1 MNTANGTYSS
11 TAGVGSNIY
20 NFVPGTYFS
29 SPTMDAGGFGAAGAR
44 AATPV
49 APVEY
54 YGANIDYSGFV
65 DPNAGMGEFRKGLN
79 RGWEQTQA
87 LGYGSVGLLG
97 DILGLDE
104 VRDWGF
110 EGYQRNMEEAAHYQA
125 ATPGFTDIDSVGSA
139 LDWVA
144 GTAGELIPTAASTIA
159 TAGGASILA
168 RTVGSKLLRRYA
180 AKEIAQKTAELSAA
194 GFAQDQAKALAT
206 KEALANLSRKVGT
219 ASMIGFSAGQEAGA
233 NWGQDVENHGKAN
246 TSPGLD
252 LMFGLASGMSEAIWG
267 ADASLWR
274 AVTGRAVKPSVERA
288 FRRELINGLP
298 KAMISEGSQE
308 AFQEILSK
316 INANIQDSKD
326 LVTVDDIEDIFNAAM
341 AGSLGGAGF
350 HMPTLLASRRQRKQD
365 NTKAFEQNAST
376 GVDSITRTTNP
387 LNDPADTRRM
397 QQDLVEARNPW
408 MVARKQEQD
417 YLRGWD
423 EYANEE
429 RAKFE
434 QSWNS
439 ANAKLLSSFAAIQD
453 KLPRLNELPPNERKN
468 INRILAQH
476 QKYTQEKQKALDA
489 LNKRLDKGYT
499 AADGTLI
506 TAAKRQVML
515 DNKRRYEQI
524 NAVPALNR
532 VLEDATVYAQKVGN
546 AIDKRITTITSAIN
560 ELTARM
566 ESDQRSLSLTADKY
580 RRYQA
585 ELKKLTNMRAASL
598 RSKRNVVKAISKIT
612 KKASNITQ
620 DELGSVGLDV
630 QELYH
635 VGDSALELS
644 RTNDIFREGQA
655 TRLEDVNDRF
665 EQLKEQVQKA
675 QKRVDAL
682 SDEKYG
688 DRKKAVQDVLRNTA
702 ISLSG
707 TDLYRDM
714 PLRNFEGPTD
724 TDPTANA
731 REQQEREA
739 TDRATIRSGFDS
751 LKNEVLREQQVLAQQ
766 QDIAA
771 RNEVIR
777 DNTGQQNVQ
786 ADPQDTQIKP
796 QEPRGGTEN
805 ENPTQP
811 LGQQEIEPQKV
822 TSAIESD
829 VAIERERENNQSV
842 ATAVRSLDNMS
853 KQRIIR
859 LTEWLSNTMKS
870 LPVLRDKVV
879 LCLNGSDA
887 VLPIEVRNSLQN
899 VQGAVRGVYW
909 NDRIY
914 LFTDNIMN
922 KQDAVRTL
930 IHEGVVHYGLR
941 SIMTNEQLGKFLDLT
956 YHNFANTKEWSDFQ
970 SRRPEYFKNGDRVTQ
985 AEEFVAY
992 LAEQMKLSRMLGP
1005 STKSLFTR
1013 VVSFLRNLL
1022 ASIGLFENVT
1032 SKDIRDVISLSAQN
1046 LARKRGDA
1054 DYIAS
1059 TIKGLEVLIG
1069 DTVPLQD
1076 SVMFQ
1081 TAFHGT
1087 PHKFDQFTLD
1097 HIGSGEG
1104 AQAHGWGLY
1113 FAQNREVSEG
1123 YRDRLADKNTVV
1135 QLGENQYTAIYTGT
1149 IRPDWVAA
1157 DGQKVTP
1164 YSPLELALSAL
1175 YETGNVAD
1183 AVAYLEDIQ
1192 SDLESIDD
1200 LYETDRR
1207 KLSNIP
1213 RALLYLEDSK
1223 IDFVK
1228 SGSLFEVDIPE
1239 NDVLLDED
1247 LPISSQPEKVK
1258 EVVNKLIDLYEL
1270 PVTEADSGGKFYR
1283 KYSQEMLS
1291 PEDASR
1297 DLNDRGIKGITYDG
1311 MLDGRCFVVFDD
1323 KAIKILNKLEDVVN
1337 NPEIRYAF
1345 QERQVNE
1352 DPVYGMR
1359 FLSAEASQPYYRNL
1373 EGTRS
1378 GNTNTPY
1385 IVNLPKNSNTLN
1397 LNDVI
1402 TSQSN
1407 QVQSRLKKLIDTL
1420 GVDINPKTTSGW
1432 SLYNILSEALGS
1444 KRKATE
1450 ILRDFG
1456 VRGAQYAENGNNNF
1470 YLFEGNNLSDKPYQ
1484 YNTDVLSEPK
1494 FLVTK
1499 ETPAD
1504 EITTDLVTGDLTTKD
1519 TADELSYMNALYSE
1533 VESQSKGLNRLR
1545 DVLKTGKTRDKD
1557 GNIIEHSLWEKV
1569 IEGSVDQYRRLY
1581 TVQNYLKK
1589 KFPGIIN
1596 GVTNVY
1602 QQLQGMIN
1610 RIRQA
1615 QCNYRNEFFRPAIE
1629 ALQSI
1634 DAPIPVYDKDGNIVR
1649 TYKKGDAL
1657 YEDFL
1662 LKMFDDVLVARH
1674 AAERNKSV
1682 SDRMRGH
1689 RYPIKDEDGNVV
1701 GTGHTNRK
1709 KPSEKD
1715 TIINA
1720 SGMSDAQAA
1729 RILERYGNFPGLDK
1743 AIAHVDRMNKFTL
1756 NTMLSNNLITQEA
1769 YDRMSKYDFYV
1780 PLIGW
1785 QEMGEQMFPAYF
1797 RSGGRSMSTGGKP
1810 VVRTAKGRSGLPE
1823 SPFLRSVKQM
1833 DDILAIAERNELM
1846 RNFGELVK
1854 SVNNTEDKNT
1864 LFEFD
1869 NKNPEAVRLQ
1879 VLKDG
1884 TIGFVTKTTE
1894 FQGSGEGAVTYIDND
1909 GSAKRIVIHDKWLAA
1924 AMRGENRAPISA
1936 YVNTLRK
1943 YTGIMTQYMT
1953 ARNPAF
1959 AIVNPIRD
1967 LPSAIINIGSSIEE
1981 NIQRGL
1987 LEKTEDIQK
1996 GVVKD
2001 VVSGKLMKL
2010 VWDISKYDTLGTK
2023 FDTSKYDAGLVSD
2036 LNDWRT
2042 YGGHTRMI
2050 DEMTV
2055 KDMAK
2060 SVRKELKEKGPIKSV
2075 ANKLIDYMDVLSDTT
2090 ENTTRFAVYRN
2101 FMKAFR
2107 ENLNKRAKEEGWSD
2121 ARYAEE
2127 LDIAKQKSVN
2137 IALECTVN
2145 FTRKGAWANAYNPLW
2160 AFSSASLQSFA
2171 RICRN
2176 LWRPTSTPQQNFK
2189 RVSKFLAT
2197 GMAFPLMW
2205 GTVARAIMGDDD
2217 DGINRYDKIPDYV
2230 KYGNLI
2236 IPMPFS
2242 DGGYVKIPLP
2252 YGYNVFTAAG
2262 TIFDDVIHGNT
2273 SATKG
2278 SMSLL
2283 KIAMNGV
2290 SPIDPSEQG
2299 ILAFVPTLFKP
2310 VVEVAAN
2317 VNFAGAPIMPSGPG
2331 TDSLADHMK
2340 SWASTPQA
2348 YKDAAALINFISG
2361 GWITKDGIGAV
2372 DISPETIEHITMSYS
2387 GGIGR
2392 IFQQM
2397 ITLATS
2403 PAFGHEVGVKDVPV
2417 LNRLYG
2423 TTTYQNN
2430 NALYNRYNDQVNV
2443 AKALMREAE
2452 GNPERTRE
2460 LRDNFR
2466 SALSLEKKAQSATTE
2481 LNKIKQA
2488 ERALRKRYPQGTKSR
2503 AFNAQM
2509 ELIQKRKERVMK
2521 RFNAS
2526 AHRAG
2531 LTMD

>member
-1 MNTANGTYSS
+1 MDVGSFNEGSFFTTGSARDVVPGSFEYTTRIAPRGVVTPDYSS
-11 TAGVGSNIY
+11 GVGQRVAMTAGRHAAMQPFVVPFNPIDTSLVGS
-20 NFVPGTYFS
+20 T
-29 SPTMDAGGFGAAGAR
+29 PTK
-44 AATPV
+44 
-49 APVEY
+49 EE
-54 YGANIDYSGFV
+54 
-65 DPNAGMGEFRKGLN
+65 MGEFRKGLN

-110 EGYQRNMEEAAHYQA
+110 EGYQRNMEEAAQYQA
-125 ATPGFTDIDSVGSA
+125 ATPGFTDIDSLGSA
-139 LDWVA
+139 ANWIA
-144 GTAGELIPTAASTIA
+144 GTFGELIPTAASTIA
-159 TAGGASILA
+159 TAGGASLFA

-180 AKEIAQKTAELSAA
+180 AKEIATKTAELSAA

-274 AVTGRAVKPSVERA
+274 AITGRAVKPSVERA

-326 LVTVDDIEDIFNAAM
+326 LVTVDDIKDIFNAAM

-434 QSWNS
+434 QSWDS

-566 ESDQRSLSLTADKY
+566 ESDQKSLSLTADKY

-598 RSKRNVVKAISKIT
+598 RSKRNVVKAVSKIT

-620 DELGSVGLDV
+620 DELGSVGLDI

-655 TRLEDVNDRF
+655 TRLEDINDRF

-724 TDPTANA
+724 TDPVANA

-751 LKNEVLREQQVLAQQ
+751 LKNEALREQQALAQQ

-796 QEPRGGTEN
+796 QEPRRGTEN

-822 TSAIESD
+822 TSAIEQD
-829 VAIERERENNQSV
+829 KAVAREQELHQSV
-842 ATAVRSLDNMS
+842 ATSVLSQDQQVRSHLKTVTNW
-853 KQRIIR
+853 IN
-859 LTEWLSNTMKS
+859 NTLNT
-870 LPVLRDKVV
+870 LPSLRDNVV
-879 LCLNGSDA
+879 LCVDGNDS
-887 VLPIEVRNSLQN
+887 VLPLEVHNALDSYT
-899 VQGAVRGVYW
+899 GTPKGVYW
-909 NDRIY
+909 NGKVY
-914 LFTDNIMN
+914 LFTSNIRN

-930 IHEGVVHYGLR
+930 VHEGVAHFGLR
-941 SIMTNEQLGKFLDLT
+941 SIMTDVQLGNFLNLV
-956 YHNFANTKEWSDFQ
+956 YNNFNKSAEWREFV
-970 SRRPEYFKNGDRVTQ
+970 SRRSDAVKNADKVTQ

-992 LAEQMKLSRMLGP
+992 IAEQMKVSQLVRP
-1005 STKSLFTR
+1005 TTKSIFTR
-1013 VVSFLRNLL
+1013 VINFLRNILSKL
-1022 ASIGLFENVT
+1022 GVGSDVT
-1032 SKDIRDVISLSAQN
+1032 INDIREVIRLSAEN
-1046 LARKRGDA
+1046 LSRTDN
-1054 DYIAS
+1054 DIANS
-1059 TIKGLEVLIG
+1059 IKEI
-1069 DTVPLQD
+1069 
-1076 SVMFQ
+1076 
-1081 TAFHGT
+1081 
-1087 PHKFDQFTLD
+1087 
-1097 HIGSGEG
+1097 
-1104 AQAHGWGLY
+1104 
-1113 FAQNREVSEG
+1113 
-1123 YRDRLADKNTVV
+1123 
-1135 QLGENQYTAIYTGT
+1135 
-1149 IRPDWVAA
+1149 
-1157 DGQKVTP
+1157 
-1164 YSPLELALSAL
+1164 
-1175 YETGNVAD
+1175 
-1183 AVAYLEDIQ
+1183 
-1192 SDLESIDD
+1192 
-1200 LYETDRR
+1200 
-1207 KLSNIP
+1207 
-1213 RALLYLEDSK
+1213 
-1223 IDFVK
+1223 
-1228 SGSLFEVDIPE
+1228 
-1239 NDVLLDED
+1239 
-1247 LPISSQPEKVK
+1247 
-1258 EVVNKLIDLYEL
+1258 EVVETLGASVKK
-1270 PVTEADSGGKFYR
+1270 PVI
-1283 KYSQEMLS
+1283 
-1291 PEDASR
+1291 EDEVY
-1297 DLNDRGIKGITYDG
+1297 GIK
-1311 MLDGRCFVVFDD
+1311 
-1323 KAIKILNKLEDVVN
+1323 
-1337 NPEIRYAF
+1337 
-1345 QERQVNE
+1345 
-1352 DPVYGMR
+1352 
-1359 FLSAEASQPYYRNL
+1359 FLSAAASQGYYKRL
-1373 EGTRS
+1373 EGSRS

-1385 IVNLPKNSNTLN
+1385 ILNLPKNSNTLN
-1397 LNDVI
+1397 LNDKLNE
-1402 TSQSN
+1402 QSE
-1407 QVQSRLKKLIDTL
+1407 QVQARLNKLIQTTGLSVEMVPNQDGTFSAYF
-1420 GVDINPKTTSGW
+1420 GEKEVTSG
-1432 SLYNILSEALGS
+1432 LNETQANDYLSEGKFIDDVTGWDVYNTLASALGS
-1444 KRKATE
+1444 KRDATVA
-1450 ILRDFG
+1450 LRDFG
-1456 VRGAQYAENGNNNF
+1456 IRGAQFAKDGNNSYF
-1470 YLFEGNNLSDKPYQ
+1470 LFDGNNISSKPFE
-1484 YNTDVLSEPK
+1484 YNLEALSEPK
-1494 FLVTK
+1494 FLVTD
-1499 ETPAD
+1499 ETKAEDIVVDP
-1504 EITTDLVTGDLTTKD
+1504 VTGELTQKD
-1519 TADELSYMNALYSE
+1519 TADELSYMNALYAE
-1533 VESQSKGLNRLR
+1533 VESQSKGLGKLKE
-1545 DVLKTGKTRDKD
+1545 VLKTGKSRDAD
-1557 GNIIEHSLWEKV
+1557 GNLIEHSLWEKV

-1662 LKMFDDVLVARH
+1662 LKMLDDVLVARH

-1682 SDRMRGH
+1682 SDRMRGY
-1689 RYPIKDEDGNVV
+1689 RYPIKNEDGNVV

-1715 TIINA
+1715 IIINA

-1797 RSGGRSMSTGGKP
+1797 KSGGRSMSTGGKP

-1909 GSAKRIVIHDKWLAA
+1909 GSVKRIVIHDKWLAA

-1943 YTGIMTQYMT
+1943 YTGIMAQYMT

-2010 VWDISKYDTLGTK
+2010 IWDISKYDTLGTK
-2023 FDTSKYDAGLVSD
+2023 FDTSKYDAELVGD

-2075 ANKLIDYMDVLSDTT
+2075 ADKLIDYVDVLSDTT

-2101 FMKAFR
+2101 FLKAFR

-2242 DGGYVKIPLP
+2242 DGGYIKIPLP

-2361 GWITKDGIGAV
+2361 GWVTKDGIGMV

-2403 PAFGHEVGVKDVPV
+2403 PVFGHEVGVKDVPV

-2488 ERALRKRYPQGTKSR
+2488 ERTLRKRYPQGTKSR

-2509 ELIQKRKERVMK
+2509 ELIQKRKEQVMK

>member
-29 SPTMDAGGFGAAGAR
+29 SPTVDAGGFGAAGAR

-110 EGYQRNMEEAAHYQA
+110 EGYQRNMEEAAQYQA

-139 LDWVA
+139 LDWMA

-350 HMPTLLASRRQRKQD
+350 HMPTLLASRRQRKED

-566 ESDQRSLSLTADKY
+566 ESDQKSLSLTADKY

-655 TRLEDVNDRF
+655 TRLEDINDRF

-724 TDPTANA
+724 TDPVANA

-739 TDRATIRSGFDS
+739 IDRATIHSGFDS
-751 LKNEVLREQQVLAQQ
+751 LKNEVLREQQALAQQ

-796 QEPRGGTEN
+796 QEPVRGTEN

-822 TSAIESD
+822 TSAIEQD
-829 VAIERERENNQSV
+829 KAVVREQELHQSIATSVLSQDQQVRNHLKTVTNWINN
-842 ATAVRSLDNMS
+842 TL
-853 KQRIIR
+853 
-859 LTEWLSNTMKS
+859 NT
-870 LPVLRDKVV
+870 LPSLRDNVV
-879 LCLNGSDA
+879 LCVDGNDS
-887 VLPIEVRNSLQN
+887 VLPIEVHNALDSYT
-899 VQGAVRGVYW
+899 GTPKGVYW
-909 NDRIY
+909 NGKVY
-914 LFTDNIMN
+914 LFTSNIRN

-930 IHEGVVHYGLR
+930 VHEGVAHFGLR
-941 SIMTNEQLGKFLDLT
+941 SIMTDVQLGNFLNLV
-956 YHNFANTKEWSDFQ
+956 YNNFNKSAEWKEFV
-970 SRRPEYFKNGDRVTQ
+970 SRRSDAVKNADKVTQ

-992 LAEQMKLSRMLGP
+992 IAEQMKVSQLVRP
-1005 STKSLFTR
+1005 TTKSIFTR
-1013 VVSFLRNLL
+1013 VINFLRNVLSKL
-1022 ASIGLFENVT
+1022 GVGSDVT
-1032 SKDIRDVISLSAQN
+1032 INDIREVIRLSAEN
-1046 LARKRGDA
+1046 LSRTDN
-1054 DYIAS
+1054 DIANS
-1059 TIKGLEVLIG
+1059 IKEI
-1069 DTVPLQD
+1069 
-1076 SVMFQ
+1076 
-1081 TAFHGT
+1081 
-1087 PHKFDQFTLD
+1087 
-1097 HIGSGEG
+1097 
-1104 AQAHGWGLY
+1104 
-1113 FAQNREVSEG
+1113 
-1123 YRDRLADKNTVV
+1123 
-1135 QLGENQYTAIYTGT
+1135 
-1149 IRPDWVAA
+1149 
-1157 DGQKVTP
+1157 
-1164 YSPLELALSAL
+1164 
-1175 YETGNVAD
+1175 
-1183 AVAYLEDIQ
+1183 
-1192 SDLESIDD
+1192 
-1200 LYETDRR
+1200 
-1207 KLSNIP
+1207 
-1213 RALLYLEDSK
+1213 
-1223 IDFVK
+1223 
-1228 SGSLFEVDIPE
+1228 
-1239 NDVLLDED
+1239 
-1247 LPISSQPEKVK
+1247 
-1258 EVVNKLIDLYEL
+1258 EVVETLGASVKK
-1270 PVTEADSGGKFYR
+1270 PVVESEVY
-1283 KYSQEMLS
+1283 
-1291 PEDASR
+1291 
-1297 DLNDRGIKGITYDG
+1297 GIK
-1311 MLDGRCFVVFDD
+1311 
-1323 KAIKILNKLEDVVN
+1323 
-1337 NPEIRYAF
+1337 
-1345 QERQVNE
+1345 
-1352 DPVYGMR
+1352 
-1359 FLSAEASQPYYRNL
+1359 FLSADASQGYYKRL
-1373 EGTRS
+1373 EGSRS

-1385 IVNLPKNSNTLN
+1385 ILNLPKNSNTLN
-1397 LNDVI
+1397 LNDKLNE
-1402 TSQSN
+1402 QSE
-1407 QVQSRLKKLIDTL
+1407 QVQARLNKLIQATGLSVEMIPNQDGTFSAYF
-1420 GVDINPKTTSGW
+1420 GEKEVASG
-1432 SLYNILSEALGS
+1432 LNETQANDYLSEGKFINDVTGWDVYNTLASALGS
-1444 KRKATE
+1444 KRDATVA
-1450 ILRDFG
+1450 LRDFG
-1456 VRGAQYAENGNNNF
+1456 IRGAQFAKDGNNSYF
-1470 YLFEGNNLSDKPYQ
+1470 LFEGNNISNKPFE
-1484 YNTDVLSEPK
+1484 YNLESLSEPK
-1494 FLVTK
+1494 FLVTD
-1499 ETPAD
+1499 ETKAEDIVVDP
-1504 EITTDLVTGDLTTKD
+1504 VTGELTQKD
-1519 TADELSYMNALYSE
+1519 TADELSYMNALYAE
-1533 VESQSKGLNRLR
+1533 VESQSKGLGKLKE
-1545 DVLKTGKTRDKD
+1545 VLKTGKSRDAD
-1557 GNIIEHSLWEKV
+1557 GNLVEHSLWEKV

-1662 LKMFDDVLVARH
+1662 LKMLDDVLVARH

-1682 SDRMRGH
+1682 SDRMRGY

-1709 KPSEKD
+1709 KLSEKD

-1756 NTMLSNNLITQEA
+1756 NTMLSNNLITKEA

-1797 RSGGRSMSTGGKP
+1797 KSGGRSMSTGGKP

-1909 GSAKRIVIHDKWLAA
+1909 GSVKRIVIHDKWLAA

-2010 VWDISKYDTLGTK
+2010 IWDISKYDTLGTK
-2023 FDTSKYDAGLVSD
+2023 FDASKYDAGLVGD

-2075 ANKLIDYMDVLSDTT
+2075 AGKLIDYMDVLSDTT

-2101 FMKAFR
+2101 FLKAFR

-2121 ARYAEE
+2121 AKYAEE

-2361 GWITKDGIGAV
+2361 GWITKDGIGMV

-2392 IFQQM
+2392 ILQQM

-2423 TTTYQNN
+2423 TTTHQNN

-2466 SALSLEKKAQSATTE
+2466 NALSLEKKAQSATTE

>member
-29 SPTMDAGGFGAAGAR
+29 SPTVDAGGFGAAGAR

-110 EGYQRNMEEAAHYQA
+110 EGYQRNMEEAAQYQA

-274 AVTGRAVKPSVERA
+274 AITGRAVKPSVERA

-566 ESDQRSLSLTADKY
+566 ESDQKSLSLTADKY

-598 RSKRNVVKAISKIT
+598 RSKRNVVKAVSKIT

-655 TRLEDVNDRF
+655 TRLEDINDRF

-724 TDPTANA
+724 TDPVANA

-739 TDRATIRSGFDS
+739 TDRVTIRSGFDS

-796 QEPRGGTEN
+796 QEPVRGTEN

-822 TSAIESD
+822 TSAIEQD
-829 VAIERERENNQSV
+829 KAVAREQELHQSV
-842 ATAVRSLDNMS
+842 ATSVLSQDQQVRSHLKTVTNW
-853 KQRIIR
+853 IN
-859 LTEWLSNTMKS
+859 NTLNT
-870 LPVLRDKVV
+870 LPSLRDNVV
-879 LCLNGSDA
+879 LCVDGNDS
-887 VLPIEVRNSLQN
+887 VLPLEVHNALDSYT
-899 VQGAVRGVYW
+899 GTPKGVYW
-909 NDRIY
+909 NGKVY
-914 LFTDNIMN
+914 LFTSNIRN

-930 IHEGVVHYGLR
+930 VHEGVAHFGLR
-941 SIMTNEQLGKFLDLT
+941 SIMTDVQLGNFLNLV
-956 YHNFANTKEWSDFQ
+956 YNNFNKSAEWKEFV
-970 SRRPEYFKNGDRVTQ
+970 SRRSDAVKNADKVTQ

-992 LAEQMKLSRMLGP
+992 IAEQMKVSQLVRP
-1005 STKSLFTR
+1005 TTKSIFTR
-1013 VVSFLRNLL
+1013 VINFLRNVLSKL
-1022 ASIGLFENVT
+1022 GVGSDVT
-1032 SKDIRDVISLSAQN
+1032 INDIREVIRLSAEN
-1046 LARKRGDA
+1046 LSRTDN
-1054 DYIAS
+1054 DIANS
-1059 TIKGLEVLIG
+1059 IKEI
-1069 DTVPLQD
+1069 
-1076 SVMFQ
+1076 
-1081 TAFHGT
+1081 
-1087 PHKFDQFTLD
+1087 
-1097 HIGSGEG
+1097 
-1104 AQAHGWGLY
+1104 
-1113 FAQNREVSEG
+1113 
-1123 YRDRLADKNTVV
+1123 
-1135 QLGENQYTAIYTGT
+1135 
-1149 IRPDWVAA
+1149 
-1157 DGQKVTP
+1157 
-1164 YSPLELALSAL
+1164 
-1175 YETGNVAD
+1175 
-1183 AVAYLEDIQ
+1183 
-1192 SDLESIDD
+1192 
-1200 LYETDRR
+1200 
-1207 KLSNIP
+1207 
-1213 RALLYLEDSK
+1213 
-1223 IDFVK
+1223 
-1228 SGSLFEVDIPE
+1228 
-1239 NDVLLDED
+1239 
-1247 LPISSQPEKVK
+1247 
-1258 EVVNKLIDLYEL
+1258 EVVETLGASVKKPII
-1270 PVTEADSGGKFYR
+1270 
-1283 KYSQEMLS
+1283 
-1291 PEDASR
+1291 EDEVY
-1297 DLNDRGIKGITYDG
+1297 GIK
-1311 MLDGRCFVVFDD
+1311 
-1323 KAIKILNKLEDVVN
+1323 
-1337 NPEIRYAF
+1337 
-1345 QERQVNE
+1345 
-1352 DPVYGMR
+1352 
-1359 FLSAEASQPYYRNL
+1359 FLSAAASQGYYKRL
-1373 EGTRS
+1373 EGSRS

-1385 IVNLPKNSNTLN
+1385 ILNLPKNSNTLN
-1397 LNDVI
+1397 LNDKLNE
-1402 TSQSN
+1402 QSE
-1407 QVQSRLKKLIDTL
+1407 QVQARLHKLIQTTGLSVEMIPNQDGTFSAYFGEKEVASGLNETQANDYFSEGKFIDDVTGWDVYNTL
-1420 GVDINPKTTSGW
+1420 AS
-1432 SLYNILSEALGS
+1432 ALGS
-1444 KRKATE
+1444 KRDATVA
-1450 ILRDFG
+1450 LRDFG
-1456 VRGAQYAENGNNNF
+1456 VRGAQFAKDGNNSYF
-1470 YLFEGNNLSDKPYQ
+1470 LFEGNNISNKPFE
-1484 YNTDVLSEPK
+1484 YNLEALSEPK
-1494 FLVTK
+1494 FLVTD
-1499 ETPAD
+1499 ETKAEDIVVDP
-1504 EITTDLVTGDLTTKD
+1504 VTGELTQKD
-1519 TADELSYMNALYSE
+1519 TADELSYMNALYAE
-1533 VESQSKGLNRLR
+1533 VESQSKGLGKLKE
-1545 DVLKTGKTRDKD
+1545 VLKTGKSRDAD
-1557 GNIIEHSLWEKV
+1557 GNLIEHSLWEKV

-1602 QQLQGMIN
+1602 QQLQGMTN

-1634 DAPIPVYDKDGNIVR
+1634 DAPVPVYDKAGNIVR

-1662 LKMFDDVLVARH
+1662 LKMLDDVLVARH

-1689 RYPIKDEDGNVV
+1689 RYSIKDEDGNVV
-1701 GTGHTNRK
+1701 GTGYTNRK
-1709 KPSEKD
+1709 KLSEKD

-1797 RSGGRSMSTGGKP
+1797 KSGGRSMSTGGKP

-1854 SVNNTEDKNT
+1854 SVNKTEDKNT

-1869 NKNPEAVRLQ
+1869 QKNPEAVRLQ

-1909 GSAKRIVIHDKWLAA
+1909 GSVKRIVIHDKWLAA

-2010 VWDISKYDTLGTK
+2010 IWDISKHDTLGTK

-2121 ARYAEE
+2121 AKYAEE

-2137 IALECTVN
+2137 VALECTVN

-2176 LWRPTSTPQQNFK
+2176 LWRSTSTPQQNFK

-2205 GTVARAIMGDDD
+2205 GTVVRAIMGDDD

-2242 DGGYVKIPLP
+2242 DGGYIKIPLP

-2317 VNFAGAPIMPSGPG
+2317 VNFAGAPIMPGGPG

-2361 GWITKDGIGAV
+2361 GWITKDGIGMV

-2392 IFQQM
+2392 ILQQT

-2403 PAFGHEVGVKDVPV
+2403 PVFGHEVGVKDVPV

>member
-29 SPTMDAGGFGAAGAR
+29 SPTVDAGGFGAAGAR
-44 AATPV
+44 AAT
-49 APVEY
+49 PVEY

-110 EGYQRNMEEAAHYQA
+110 EGYQRNMEEAAQYQA

-139 LDWVA
+139 LDWMA

-168 RTVGSKLLRRYA
+168 RTAGSKLLRGYA

-350 HMPTLLASRRQRKQD
+350 HMPTLLASRRQRKED

-468 INRILAQH
+468 INRILAQR
-476 QKYTQEKQKALDA
+476 QKYAQEKQKALDA

-546 AIDKRITTITSAIN
+546 AIDKRITTTTSAIN

-566 ESDQRSLSLTADKY
+566 ESDQKSLSLTADKY

-655 TRLEDVNDRF
+655 TRLEDINDRF

-724 TDPTANA
+724 TDPVANA

-811 LGQQEIEPQKV
+811 LGQQEIEPQKA
-822 TSAIESD
+822 TSAIEQD
-829 VAIERERENNQSV
+829 KAVVREQELHQSIATSVLSQDQQVRNHLKTVTNWINN
-842 ATAVRSLDNMS
+842 TL
-853 KQRIIR
+853 
-859 LTEWLSNTMKS
+859 NT
-870 LPVLRDKVV
+870 LPSLRDNVV
-879 LCLNGSDA
+879 LCVDGNDS
-887 VLPIEVRNSLQN
+887 VLPIEVHNALDSYT
-899 VQGAVRGVYW
+899 GTPKGVYW
-909 NDRIY
+909 DGKVY
-914 LFTDNIMN
+914 LFTSNIRN

-930 IHEGVVHYGLR
+930 VHEGVAHFGLR
-941 SIMTNEQLGKFLDLT
+941 SIMTDVQLGNFLNLV
-956 YHNFANTKEWSDFQ
+956 YNNFNKSAEWKEFV
-970 SRRPEYFKNGDRVTQ
+970 SRRSDAVKNADKVTQ

-992 LAEQMKLSRMLGP
+992 IAEQMKVSQLVRP
-1005 STKSLFTR
+1005 TTKSIFTR
-1013 VVSFLRNLL
+1013 VINFLRNVLSKL
-1022 ASIGLFENVT
+1022 GVGSDVT
-1032 SKDIRDVISLSAQN
+1032 INDIREVIRLSAEN
-1046 LARKRGDA
+1046 LSRTDN
-1054 DYIAS
+1054 DIANS
-1059 TIKGLEVLIG
+1059 IKEI
-1069 DTVPLQD
+1069 
-1076 SVMFQ
+1076 
-1081 TAFHGT
+1081 
-1087 PHKFDQFTLD
+1087 
-1097 HIGSGEG
+1097 
-1104 AQAHGWGLY
+1104 
-1113 FAQNREVSEG
+1113 
-1123 YRDRLADKNTVV
+1123 
-1135 QLGENQYTAIYTGT
+1135 
-1149 IRPDWVAA
+1149 
-1157 DGQKVTP
+1157 
-1164 YSPLELALSAL
+1164 
-1175 YETGNVAD
+1175 
-1183 AVAYLEDIQ
+1183 
-1192 SDLESIDD
+1192 
-1200 LYETDRR
+1200 
-1207 KLSNIP
+1207 
-1213 RALLYLEDSK
+1213 
-1223 IDFVK
+1223 
-1228 SGSLFEVDIPE
+1228 
-1239 NDVLLDED
+1239 
-1247 LPISSQPEKVK
+1247 
-1258 EVVNKLIDLYEL
+1258 EVVETLGASVKK
-1270 PVTEADSGGKFYR
+1270 PVI
-1283 KYSQEMLS
+1283 
-1291 PEDASR
+1291 EDEVY
-1297 DLNDRGIKGITYDG
+1297 GIK
-1311 MLDGRCFVVFDD
+1311 
-1323 KAIKILNKLEDVVN
+1323 
-1337 NPEIRYAF
+1337 
-1345 QERQVNE
+1345 
-1352 DPVYGMR
+1352 
-1359 FLSAEASQPYYRNL
+1359 FLSAAASQGYYKRL
-1373 EGTRS
+1373 EGSRS

-1385 IVNLPKNSNTLN
+1385 ILNLPKNSNTFN
-1397 LNDVI
+1397 LNDKLNE
-1402 TSQSN
+1402 QSE
-1407 QVQSRLKKLIDTL
+1407 QVQARLNKLIQ
-1420 GVDINPKTTSGW
+1420 TTGLSVEMIPNQDGTFSAHFGEKEVASG
-1432 SLYNILSEALGS
+1432 LNETQANDYLSEGKFINDVTGWDVYNTLASALGS
-1444 KRKATE
+1444 KRDATVA
-1450 ILRDFG
+1450 LRDFG
-1456 VRGAQYAENGNNNF
+1456 IRGAQFAKDGNNSYF
-1470 YLFEGNNLSDKPYQ
+1470 LFEGNNISSKPFE
-1484 YNTDVLSEPK
+1484 YNLEVLSEPK
-1494 FLVTK
+1494 FLVTD
-1499 ETPAD
+1499 ETKAEDIVVDP
-1504 EITTDLVTGDLTTKD
+1504 VTGELTQKD
-1519 TADELSYMNALYSE
+1519 TADELSYMNALYAE
-1533 VESQSKGLNRLR
+1533 VESQSKGLGKLKE
-1545 DVLKTGKTRDKD
+1545 VLKTGKSRDAD
-1557 GNIIEHSLWEKV
+1557 GNLIEHSLWEKV

-1662 LKMFDDVLVARH
+1662 LKMLDDVLVARH

-1689 RYPIKDEDGNVV
+1689 RYLIKDEDGNVV

-1729 RILERYGNFPGLDK
+1729 RILERYGNFPGLDE

-1797 RSGGRSMSTGGKP
+1797 KSGGRSMSTGGKP

-1854 SVNNTEDKNT
+1854 SVNKTEDKNT

-1869 NKNPEAVRLQ
+1869 TKNPEAVRLQ

-1909 GSAKRIVIHDKWLAA
+1909 GSVKRIVIHDKWLAA

-2010 VWDISKYDTLGTK
+2010 IWDISKYDTLGTK

-2242 DGGYVKIPLP
+2242 DGGYIKIPLP

-2361 GWITKDGIGAV
+2361 GWITKDGIGMV

-2392 IFQQM
+2392 ILQQM

-2466 SALSLEKKAQSATTE
+2466 NALSLKKKAQSATTE

-2509 ELIQKRKERVMK
+2509 ELIQKRKEQVMK

>member
-1 MNTANGTYSS
+1 MDVGSFNEGSFFSTGSARDVVPGSFEYTTRIAPRGVVTPDYSS
-11 TAGVGSNIY
+11 GAGQRVAMTAGRHAAMQPFVVPFNPIDTSLVGS
-20 NFVPGTYFS
+20 
-29 SPTMDAGGFGAAGAR
+29 
-44 AATPV
+44 TP
-49 APVEY
+49 AKEE
-54 YGANIDYSGFV
+54 
-65 DPNAGMGEFRKGLN
+65 MGEFRKGLN

-110 EGYQRNMEEAAHYQA
+110 EGYQRNMEEAAQYQA

-274 AVTGRAVKPSVERA
+274 AITGRAVKPSVERA

-316 INANIQDSKD
+316 INANIQDSKG

-397 QQDLVEARNPW
+397 QQDLIEARNPW

-566 ESDQRSLSLTADKY
+566 ESDQKSLSLTADKY

-598 RSKRNVVKAISKIT
+598 RSKRNVVKAVSKIT

-655 TRLEDVNDRF
+655 TRLEDINDRF

-724 TDPTANA
+724 TDPVANA
-731 REQQEREA
+731 REQQKREA
-739 TDRATIRSGFDS
+739 TDRAAIRSGFDS
-751 LKNEVLREQQVLAQQ
+751 LKNEALREQQVLAQQ

-796 QEPRGGTEN
+796 QEPVRGTEN

-822 TSAIESD
+822 ISAIEQD
-829 VAIERERENNQSV
+829 KAVAREQELHQSV
-842 ATAVRSLDNMS
+842 ATSVLSQDQQVRSHLKTVTNW
-853 KQRIIR
+853 IN
-859 LTEWLSNTMKS
+859 NTLNT
-870 LPVLRDKVV
+870 LPSLRDNVV
-879 LCLNGSDA
+879 LCVDGNDS
-887 VLPIEVRNSLQN
+887 VLPLEVHNALDSYT
-899 VQGAVRGVYW
+899 GTPKGVYW
-909 NDRIY
+909 NGKVY
-914 LFTDNIMN
+914 LFTSNIRN

-930 IHEGVVHYGLR
+930 VHEGVAHFGLR
-941 SIMTNEQLGKFLDLT
+941 SIMTDVQLGNFLNLV
-956 YHNFANTKEWSDFQ
+956 YNNFNKSAEWREFV
-970 SRRPEYFKNGDRVTQ
+970 SRRSDAVKNADKVTQ

-992 LAEQMKLSRMLGP
+992 IAEQMKVSQLVRP
-1005 STKSLFTR
+1005 TTKSIFTR
-1013 VVSFLRNLL
+1013 VINFLRNVLSKL
-1022 ASIGLFENVT
+1022 GVGSDVT
-1032 SKDIRDVISLSAQN
+1032 INDIREVIRLSAEN
-1046 LARKRGDA
+1046 LSRTDN
-1054 DYIAS
+1054 DIANS
-1059 TIKGLEVLIG
+1059 IKEI
-1069 DTVPLQD
+1069 
-1076 SVMFQ
+1076 
-1081 TAFHGT
+1081 
-1087 PHKFDQFTLD
+1087 
-1097 HIGSGEG
+1097 
-1104 AQAHGWGLY
+1104 
-1113 FAQNREVSEG
+1113 
-1123 YRDRLADKNTVV
+1123 
-1135 QLGENQYTAIYTGT
+1135 
-1149 IRPDWVAA
+1149 
-1157 DGQKVTP
+1157 
-1164 YSPLELALSAL
+1164 
-1175 YETGNVAD
+1175 
-1183 AVAYLEDIQ
+1183 
-1192 SDLESIDD
+1192 
-1200 LYETDRR
+1200 
-1207 KLSNIP
+1207 
-1213 RALLYLEDSK
+1213 
-1223 IDFVK
+1223 
-1228 SGSLFEVDIPE
+1228 
-1239 NDVLLDED
+1239 
-1247 LPISSQPEKVK
+1247 
-1258 EVVNKLIDLYEL
+1258 EVVETLGASVKK
-1270 PVTEADSGGKFYR
+1270 PVI
-1283 KYSQEMLS
+1283 
-1291 PEDASR
+1291 EDEVY
-1297 DLNDRGIKGITYDG
+1297 GIK
-1311 MLDGRCFVVFDD
+1311 
-1323 KAIKILNKLEDVVN
+1323 
-1337 NPEIRYAF
+1337 
-1345 QERQVNE
+1345 
-1352 DPVYGMR
+1352 
-1359 FLSAEASQPYYRNL
+1359 FLSAAASQGYYKRL
-1373 EGTRS
+1373 EGSRS

-1385 IVNLPKNSNTLN
+1385 ILNLPKNSNTLN
-1397 LNDVI
+1397 LNDKLNE
-1402 TSQSN
+1402 QSE
-1407 QVQSRLKKLIDTL
+1407 QVQARLNKLIQ
-1420 GVDINPKTTSGW
+1420 TTGLSVEMIPNQDGTFSVYFGEKEVASG
-1432 SLYNILSEALGS
+1432 LNETQANDYLSEGKFINDVTGWDVYNTLASALGS
-1444 KRKATE
+1444 KRDATAA
-1450 ILRDFG
+1450 LRDFG
-1456 VRGAQYAENGNNNF
+1456 IRGAQFAEDGNNSYF
-1470 YLFEGNNLSDKPYQ
+1470 LFEGNNISSKPFE
-1484 YNTDVLSEPK
+1484 YNLEALSEPK
-1494 FLVTK
+1494 FLVTD
-1499 ETPAD
+1499 ETKTEDIVVDP
-1504 EITTDLVTGDLTTKD
+1504 VTGELTQKD
-1519 TADELSYMNALYSE
+1519 TADELSYMNALYAE
-1533 VESQSKGLNRLR
+1533 VESQSKGLGKLKE
-1545 DVLKTGKTRDKD
+1545 VLKTGKSRDAD
-1557 GNIIEHSLWEKV
+1557 GNLIEHSLWEKV

-1581 TVQNYLKK
+1581 IVQNYLKK

-1662 LKMFDDVLVARH
+1662 LKMLDDVLVARH

-1682 SDRMRGH
+1682 SDRMRGY

-1797 RSGGRSMSTGGKP
+1797 KSGGRSMSTGGKP

-1869 NKNPEAVRLQ
+1869 QKNPEAVRLQ

-1909 GSAKRIVIHDKWLAA
+1909 GSVKRIVIHDKWLAA

-2010 VWDISKYDTLGTK
+2010 IWDISKYDTLGTK

-2160 AFSSASLQSFA
+2160 AFSSASFQSFA

-2242 DGGYVKIPLP
+2242 DGGYIKIPLP

-2290 SPIDPSEQG
+2290 SPIDLSEQG

-2361 GWITKDGIGAV
+2361 GWITKDGIGMV

-2392 IFQQM
+2392 ILQQM

-2460 LRDNFR
+2460 LQDNFR
-2466 SALSLEKKAQSATTE
+2466 NALSLEKKAQSATTE

-2509 ELIQKRKERVMK
+2509 ELIQKRKEQVMK

-2531 LTMD
+2531 LIMD

>member
-29 SPTMDAGGFGAAGAR
+29 SPTVDAGGFGAAGAR
-44 AATPV
+44 AAT
-49 APVEY
+49 PVEY

-110 EGYQRNMEEAAHYQA
+110 EGYQRNMEEAAQYQA

-139 LDWVA
+139 LDWMA

-168 RTVGSKLLRRYA
+168 RTAGSKLLRGYA

-350 HMPTLLASRRQRKQD
+350 HMPTLLASRRQRKED

-476 QKYTQEKQKALDA
+476 QKYAQEKQKALDA

-546 AIDKRITTITSAIN
+546 AIDKRITTTTSAIN

-566 ESDQRSLSLTADKY
+566 ESDQKSLSLTADKY

-655 TRLEDVNDRF
+655 TRLEDINDRF

-724 TDPTANA
+724 TDPVANA

-822 TSAIESD
+822 TSAIEQD
-829 VAIERERENNQSV
+829 KAVVREQELHQSIATSVLSQDQQVRNHLKTVTNWINN
-842 ATAVRSLDNMS
+842 TL
-853 KQRIIR
+853 
-859 LTEWLSNTMKS
+859 NT
-870 LPVLRDKVV
+870 LPSLRDNVV
-879 LCLNGSDA
+879 LCVDGNDS
-887 VLPIEVRNSLQN
+887 VLPIEVHNALDSYT
-899 VQGAVRGVYW
+899 GTPKGVYW
-909 NDRIY
+909 DGKVY
-914 LFTDNIMN
+914 LFTSNIRN

-930 IHEGVVHYGLR
+930 VHEGVAHFGLR
-941 SIMTNEQLGKFLDLT
+941 SIMTDVQLGNFLNLV
-956 YHNFANTKEWSDFQ
+956 YNNFNKSAEWKEFV
-970 SRRPEYFKNGDRVTQ
+970 SRRSDAVKNADKVTQ

-992 LAEQMKLSRMLGP
+992 IAEQMKVSQLVRP
-1005 STKSLFTR
+1005 TTKSIFTR
-1013 VVSFLRNLL
+1013 VINFLRNVLSKL
-1022 ASIGLFENVT
+1022 GVGSDVT
-1032 SKDIRDVISLSAQN
+1032 INDIREVIRLSAEN
-1046 LARKRGDA
+1046 LSRTDN
-1054 DYIAS
+1054 DIANS
-1059 TIKGLEVLIG
+1059 IKEI
-1069 DTVPLQD
+1069 
-1076 SVMFQ
+1076 
-1081 TAFHGT
+1081 
-1087 PHKFDQFTLD
+1087 
-1097 HIGSGEG
+1097 
-1104 AQAHGWGLY
+1104 
-1113 FAQNREVSEG
+1113 
-1123 YRDRLADKNTVV
+1123 
-1135 QLGENQYTAIYTGT
+1135 
-1149 IRPDWVAA
+1149 
-1157 DGQKVTP
+1157 
-1164 YSPLELALSAL
+1164 
-1175 YETGNVAD
+1175 
-1183 AVAYLEDIQ
+1183 
-1192 SDLESIDD
+1192 
-1200 LYETDRR
+1200 
-1207 KLSNIP
+1207 
-1213 RALLYLEDSK
+1213 
-1223 IDFVK
+1223 
-1228 SGSLFEVDIPE
+1228 
-1239 NDVLLDED
+1239 
-1247 LPISSQPEKVK
+1247 
-1258 EVVNKLIDLYEL
+1258 EVVETLGASVKK
-1270 PVTEADSGGKFYR
+1270 PVI
-1283 KYSQEMLS
+1283 
-1291 PEDASR
+1291 EDEVY
-1297 DLNDRGIKGITYDG
+1297 GIK
-1311 MLDGRCFVVFDD
+1311 
-1323 KAIKILNKLEDVVN
+1323 
-1337 NPEIRYAF
+1337 
-1345 QERQVNE
+1345 
-1352 DPVYGMR
+1352 
-1359 FLSAEASQPYYRNL
+1359 FLSAAASQGYYKRL
-1373 EGTRS
+1373 EGSRS

-1385 IVNLPKNSNTLN
+1385 ILNLPKNSNTFN
-1397 LNDVI
+1397 LNDKLNE
-1402 TSQSN
+1402 QSE
-1407 QVQSRLKKLIDTL
+1407 QVQARLNKLIQ
-1420 GVDINPKTTSGW
+1420 TTGLSVEMIPNQDGTFSAHFGEKEVASG
-1432 SLYNILSEALGS
+1432 LNETQANDYLSEGKFINDVTGWDVYNTLASALGS
-1444 KRKATE
+1444 KRDATVA
-1450 ILRDFG
+1450 LRDFG
-1456 VRGAQYAENGNNNF
+1456 IRGAQFAKDGNNSYF
-1470 YLFEGNNLSDKPYQ
+1470 LFEGNNISSKPFE
-1484 YNTDVLSEPK
+1484 YNLEVLSEPK
-1494 FLVTK
+1494 FLVTD
-1499 ETPAD
+1499 ETKAEDIVVDP
-1504 EITTDLVTGDLTTKD
+1504 VTGELTQKD
-1519 TADELSYMNALYSE
+1519 TADELSYMNALYAE
-1533 VESQSKGLNRLR
+1533 VESQSKGLGKLKE
-1545 DVLKTGKTRDKD
+1545 VLKTGKSRDAD
-1557 GNIIEHSLWEKV
+1557 GNLIEHSLWEKV

-1662 LKMFDDVLVARH
+1662 LKMLDDVLVARH

-1689 RYPIKDEDGNVV
+1689 RYLIKDEDGNVV

-1729 RILERYGNFPGLDK
+1729 RILERYGNFPGLDE

-1797 RSGGRSMSTGGKP
+1797 KSGGRSMSTGGKP

-1854 SVNNTEDKNT
+1854 SVNKTEDKNT

-1869 NKNPEAVRLQ
+1869 TKNPEAVRLQ

-1909 GSAKRIVIHDKWLAA
+1909 GSVKRIVIHDKWLAA

-2001 VVSGKLMKL
+2001 VVSGKLTKL
-2010 VWDISKYDTLGTK
+2010 IWDISKYDTLGTK

-2242 DGGYVKIPLP
+2242 DGGYIKIPLP

-2361 GWITKDGIGAV
+2361 GWITKDGIGMV

-2392 IFQQM
+2392 ILQQM

-2466 SALSLEKKAQSATTE
+2466 NALSLKKKAQSATTE

-2509 ELIQKRKERVMK
+2509 ELIQKRKEQVMK

>member
-29 SPTMDAGGFGAAGAR
+29 SPTVDAGGFGAAGAR
-44 AATPV
+44 AAT
-49 APVEY
+49 PVEY

-110 EGYQRNMEEAAHYQA
+110 EGYQRNMEEAAQYQA

-139 LDWVA
+139 LDWMA

-168 RTVGSKLLRRYA
+168 RTAGSKLLRGYA

-350 HMPTLLASRRQRKQD
+350 HMPTLLASRRQRKED

-476 QKYTQEKQKALDA
+476 QKYAQEKQKALDT

-546 AIDKRITTITSAIN
+546 AIDKRITTTTSAIN

-566 ESDQRSLSLTADKY
+566 ESDQKSLSLTADKY

-655 TRLEDVNDRF
+655 TRLEDINDRF

-724 TDPTANA
+724 TDPVANA

-822 TSAIESD
+822 TSAIEQD
-829 VAIERERENNQSV
+829 KAVVREQELHQSIATSVLSQDQQVRNHLKTVTNWINN
-842 ATAVRSLDNMS
+842 TL
-853 KQRIIR
+853 
-859 LTEWLSNTMKS
+859 NT
-870 LPVLRDKVV
+870 LPSLRDNVV
-879 LCLNGSDA
+879 LCVDGNDS
-887 VLPIEVRNSLQN
+887 VLPIEVHNALDSYT
-899 VQGAVRGVYW
+899 GTPKGVYW
-909 NDRIY
+909 DGKVY
-914 LFTDNIMN
+914 LFTSNIRN

-930 IHEGVVHYGLR
+930 VHEGVAHFGLR
-941 SIMTNEQLGKFLDLT
+941 SIMTDVQLGNFLNLV
-956 YHNFANTKEWSDFQ
+956 YNNFNKSAEWKEFV
-970 SRRPEYFKNGDRVTQ
+970 SRRSDAVKNADKVTQ

-992 LAEQMKLSRMLGP
+992 IAEQMKVSQLVRP
-1005 STKSLFTR
+1005 TTKSIFTR
-1013 VVSFLRNLL
+1013 VINFLRNVLSKL
-1022 ASIGLFENVT
+1022 GVGSDVT
-1032 SKDIRDVISLSAQN
+1032 INDIREVIRLSAEN
-1046 LARKRGDA
+1046 LSRTDN
-1054 DYIAS
+1054 DIANS
-1059 TIKGLEVLIG
+1059 IKEI
-1069 DTVPLQD
+1069 
-1076 SVMFQ
+1076 
-1081 TAFHGT
+1081 
-1087 PHKFDQFTLD
+1087 
-1097 HIGSGEG
+1097 
-1104 AQAHGWGLY
+1104 
-1113 FAQNREVSEG
+1113 
-1123 YRDRLADKNTVV
+1123 
-1135 QLGENQYTAIYTGT
+1135 
-1149 IRPDWVAA
+1149 
-1157 DGQKVTP
+1157 
-1164 YSPLELALSAL
+1164 
-1175 YETGNVAD
+1175 
-1183 AVAYLEDIQ
+1183 
-1192 SDLESIDD
+1192 
-1200 LYETDRR
+1200 
-1207 KLSNIP
+1207 
-1213 RALLYLEDSK
+1213 
-1223 IDFVK
+1223 
-1228 SGSLFEVDIPE
+1228 
-1239 NDVLLDED
+1239 
-1247 LPISSQPEKVK
+1247 
-1258 EVVNKLIDLYEL
+1258 EVVETLGASVKK
-1270 PVTEADSGGKFYR
+1270 PVI
-1283 KYSQEMLS
+1283 
-1291 PEDASR
+1291 EDEVY
-1297 DLNDRGIKGITYDG
+1297 GIK
-1311 MLDGRCFVVFDD
+1311 
-1323 KAIKILNKLEDVVN
+1323 
-1337 NPEIRYAF
+1337 
-1345 QERQVNE
+1345 
-1352 DPVYGMR
+1352 
-1359 FLSAEASQPYYRNL
+1359 FLSAAASQGYYKRL
-1373 EGTRS
+1373 EGSRS

-1385 IVNLPKNSNTLN
+1385 ILNLPKNSNTFN
-1397 LNDVI
+1397 LNDKLNE
-1402 TSQSN
+1402 QSE
-1407 QVQSRLKKLIDTL
+1407 QVQARLNKLIQ
-1420 GVDINPKTTSGW
+1420 TTGLSVEMIPNQDGTFSAHFGEKEVASG
-1432 SLYNILSEALGS
+1432 LNETQANDYLSEGKFINDVTGWDVYNTLASALGS
-1444 KRKATE
+1444 KRDATVA
-1450 ILRDFG
+1450 LRDFG
-1456 VRGAQYAENGNNNF
+1456 IRGAQFAKDGNNSYF
-1470 YLFEGNNLSDKPYQ
+1470 LFEGNNISSKPFE
-1484 YNTDVLSEPK
+1484 YNLEVLSEPK
-1494 FLVTK
+1494 FLVTD
-1499 ETPAD
+1499 ETKAEDIVVDP
-1504 EITTDLVTGDLTTKD
+1504 VTGELTQKD
-1519 TADELSYMNALYSE
+1519 TADELSYMNALYAE
-1533 VESQSKGLNRLR
+1533 VESQSKGLGKLKE
-1545 DVLKTGKTRDKD
+1545 VLKTGKSRDAD
-1557 GNIIEHSLWEKV
+1557 GNLIEHSLWEKV

-1662 LKMFDDVLVARH
+1662 LKMLDDVLVARH

-1689 RYPIKDEDGNVV
+1689 RYLIKDEDGNVV

-1729 RILERYGNFPGLDK
+1729 RILERYGNFPGLDE

-1797 RSGGRSMSTGGKP
+1797 KSGGRSMSTGGKP

-1854 SVNNTEDKNT
+1854 SVNKTEDKNT

-1869 NKNPEAVRLQ
+1869 TKNPEAVRLQ

-1909 GSAKRIVIHDKWLAA
+1909 GSVKRIVIHDKWLAA

-2001 VVSGKLMKL
+2001 VVSGKLTKL
-2010 VWDISKYDTLGTK
+2010 IWDISKYDTLGTK

-2242 DGGYVKIPLP
+2242 DGGYIKIPLP

-2361 GWITKDGIGAV
+2361 GWITKDGIGMV

-2392 IFQQM
+2392 ILQQM

-2466 SALSLEKKAQSATTE
+2466 NALSLKKKAQSATTE

-2509 ELIQKRKERVMK
+2509 ELIQKRKEQVMK

>member
-29 SPTMDAGGFGAAGAR
+29 SPTVDAGGFGAAGAR
-44 AATPV
+44 AAT
-49 APVEY
+49 PVEY

-65 DPNAGMGEFRKGLN
+65 DPSAGMGEFRKGLN

-110 EGYQRNMEEAAHYQA
+110 EGYQRNMEEAAQYQA

-139 LDWVA
+139 LDWMA

-168 RTVGSKLLRRYA
+168 RTAGSKLLRGYA

-350 HMPTLLASRRQRKQD
+350 HMPTLLASRRQRKED

-468 INRILAQH
+468 INRILAQR
-476 QKYTQEKQKALDA
+476 QKYAQEKQKALDT

-546 AIDKRITTITSAIN
+546 AIDKRITTTTSAIN

-566 ESDQRSLSLTADKY
+566 ESDQKSLSLTADKY

-655 TRLEDVNDRF
+655 TRLEDINDRF

-724 TDPTANA
+724 TDPVANA

-822 TSAIESD
+822 TSAIEQD
-829 VAIERERENNQSV
+829 KAVVREQELHQSIATSVLSQDQQVRNHLKTVTNWINN
-842 ATAVRSLDNMS
+842 TL
-853 KQRIIR
+853 
-859 LTEWLSNTMKS
+859 NT
-870 LPVLRDKVV
+870 LPSLRDNVV
-879 LCLNGSDA
+879 LCVDGNDS
-887 VLPIEVRNSLQN
+887 VLPIEVHNALDSYT
-899 VQGAVRGVYW
+899 GTPKGVYW
-909 NDRIY
+909 DGKVY
-914 LFTDNIMN
+914 LFTSNIRN

-930 IHEGVVHYGLR
+930 VHEGVAHFGLR
-941 SIMTNEQLGKFLDLT
+941 SIMTDVQLGNFLNLV
-956 YHNFANTKEWSDFQ
+956 YNNFNKSAEWKEFV
-970 SRRPEYFKNGDRVTQ
+970 SRRSDAVKNADKVTQ

-992 LAEQMKLSRMLGP
+992 IAEQMKVSQLVRP
-1005 STKSLFTR
+1005 TTKSIFTR
-1013 VVSFLRNLL
+1013 VINFLRNVLSKL
-1022 ASIGLFENVT
+1022 GVGSDVT
-1032 SKDIRDVISLSAQN
+1032 INDIREVIRLSAEN
-1046 LARKRGDA
+1046 LSRTDN
-1054 DYIAS
+1054 DIANS
-1059 TIKGLEVLIG
+1059 IKEI
-1069 DTVPLQD
+1069 
-1076 SVMFQ
+1076 
-1081 TAFHGT
+1081 
-1087 PHKFDQFTLD
+1087 
-1097 HIGSGEG
+1097 
-1104 AQAHGWGLY
+1104 
-1113 FAQNREVSEG
+1113 
-1123 YRDRLADKNTVV
+1123 
-1135 QLGENQYTAIYTGT
+1135 
-1149 IRPDWVAA
+1149 
-1157 DGQKVTP
+1157 
-1164 YSPLELALSAL
+1164 
-1175 YETGNVAD
+1175 
-1183 AVAYLEDIQ
+1183 
-1192 SDLESIDD
+1192 
-1200 LYETDRR
+1200 
-1207 KLSNIP
+1207 
-1213 RALLYLEDSK
+1213 
-1223 IDFVK
+1223 
-1228 SGSLFEVDIPE
+1228 
-1239 NDVLLDED
+1239 
-1247 LPISSQPEKVK
+1247 
-1258 EVVNKLIDLYEL
+1258 EVVETLGASVKK
-1270 PVTEADSGGKFYR
+1270 PVI
-1283 KYSQEMLS
+1283 
-1291 PEDASR
+1291 EDEVY
-1297 DLNDRGIKGITYDG
+1297 GIK
-1311 MLDGRCFVVFDD
+1311 
-1323 KAIKILNKLEDVVN
+1323 
-1337 NPEIRYAF
+1337 
-1345 QERQVNE
+1345 
-1352 DPVYGMR
+1352 
-1359 FLSAEASQPYYRNL
+1359 FLSAAASQGYYKRL
-1373 EGTRS
+1373 EGSRS

-1385 IVNLPKNSNTLN
+1385 ILNLPKNSNTFN
-1397 LNDVI
+1397 LNDKLNE
-1402 TSQSN
+1402 QSE
-1407 QVQSRLKKLIDTL
+1407 QVQARLNKLIQ
-1420 GVDINPKTTSGW
+1420 TTGLSVEMIPNQDGTFSAHFGEKEVASG
-1432 SLYNILSEALGS
+1432 LNETQANDYLSEGKFINDVTGWDVYNTLASALGS
-1444 KRKATE
+1444 KRDATVA
-1450 ILRDFG
+1450 LRDFG
-1456 VRGAQYAENGNNNF
+1456 IRGAQFAKDGNNSYF
-1470 YLFEGNNLSDKPYQ
+1470 LFEGNNISSKPFE
-1484 YNTDVLSEPK
+1484 YNLEVLSEPK
-1494 FLVTK
+1494 FLVTD
-1499 ETPAD
+1499 ETKAEDIVVDP
-1504 EITTDLVTGDLTTKD
+1504 VTGELTQKD
-1519 TADELSYMNALYSE
+1519 TADELSYMNALYAE
-1533 VESQSKGLNRLR
+1533 VESQSKGLGKLKE
-1545 DVLKTGKTRDKD
+1545 VLKTGKSRDAD
-1557 GNIIEHSLWEKV
+1557 GNLIEHSLWEKV

-1662 LKMFDDVLVARH
+1662 LKMLDDVLVARH

-1689 RYPIKDEDGNVV
+1689 RYLIKDEDGNVV

-1729 RILERYGNFPGLDK
+1729 RILERYGNFPGLDE

-1797 RSGGRSMSTGGKP
+1797 KSGGRSMSTGGKP

-1854 SVNNTEDKNT
+1854 SVNKTEDKNT

-1869 NKNPEAVRLQ
+1869 TKNPEAVRLQ

-1909 GSAKRIVIHDKWLAA
+1909 GSVKRIVIHDKWLAA

-2001 VVSGKLMKL
+2001 VVSGKLTKL
-2010 VWDISKYDTLGTK
+2010 IWDISKYDTLGTK

-2242 DGGYVKIPLP
+2242 DGGYIKIPLP

-2361 GWITKDGIGAV
+2361 GWITKDGIGMV

-2392 IFQQM
+2392 ILQQM

-2466 SALSLEKKAQSATTE
+2466 NALSLKKKAQSATTE

-2509 ELIQKRKERVMK
+2509 ELIQKRKEQVMK

>member
-29 SPTMDAGGFGAAGAR
+29 SPTVDAGGFGAAGAR
-44 AATPV
+44 AAT
-49 APVEY
+49 PVEY

-110 EGYQRNMEEAAHYQA
+110 EGYQRNMEEAAQYQA

-139 LDWVA
+139 LDWMA

-168 RTVGSKLLRRYA
+168 RTAGSKLLRGYA

-350 HMPTLLASRRQRKQD
+350 HMPTLLASRRQRKED

-468 INRILAQH
+468 INRILAQR
-476 QKYTQEKQKALDA
+476 QKYAQEKQKALDA

-546 AIDKRITTITSAIN
+546 AIDKRITTTTSAIN

-566 ESDQRSLSLTADKY
+566 ESDQKSLSLTADKY

-655 TRLEDVNDRF
+655 TRLEDINDRF

-724 TDPTANA
+724 TDPVANA

-822 TSAIESD
+822 TSAIEQD
-829 VAIERERENNQSV
+829 KAVVREQELHQSIATSVLSQDQQVRNHLKTVTNWINN
-842 ATAVRSLDNMS
+842 TL
-853 KQRIIR
+853 
-859 LTEWLSNTMKS
+859 NT
-870 LPVLRDKVV
+870 LPSLRDNVV
-879 LCLNGSDA
+879 LCVDGNDS
-887 VLPIEVRNSLQN
+887 VLPIEVHNALDSYT
-899 VQGAVRGVYW
+899 GTPKGVYW
-909 NDRIY
+909 DGKVY
-914 LFTDNIMN
+914 LFTSNIRN

-930 IHEGVVHYGLR
+930 VHEGVAHFGLR
-941 SIMTNEQLGKFLDLT
+941 SIMTDVQLGNFLNLV
-956 YHNFANTKEWSDFQ
+956 YNNFNKSAEWKEFV
-970 SRRPEYFKNGDRVTQ
+970 SRRSDAVKNADKVTQ

-992 LAEQMKLSRMLGP
+992 IAEQMKVSQLVRP
-1005 STKSLFTR
+1005 TTKSIFTR
-1013 VVSFLRNLL
+1013 VINFLRNVLSKL
-1022 ASIGLFENVT
+1022 GVGSDVT
-1032 SKDIRDVISLSAQN
+1032 INDIREVIRLSAEN
-1046 LARKRGDA
+1046 LSRTDN
-1054 DYIAS
+1054 DIANS
-1059 TIKGLEVLIG
+1059 IKEI
-1069 DTVPLQD
+1069 
-1076 SVMFQ
+1076 
-1081 TAFHGT
+1081 
-1087 PHKFDQFTLD
+1087 
-1097 HIGSGEG
+1097 
-1104 AQAHGWGLY
+1104 
-1113 FAQNREVSEG
+1113 
-1123 YRDRLADKNTVV
+1123 
-1135 QLGENQYTAIYTGT
+1135 
-1149 IRPDWVAA
+1149 
-1157 DGQKVTP
+1157 
-1164 YSPLELALSAL
+1164 
-1175 YETGNVAD
+1175 
-1183 AVAYLEDIQ
+1183 
-1192 SDLESIDD
+1192 
-1200 LYETDRR
+1200 
-1207 KLSNIP
+1207 
-1213 RALLYLEDSK
+1213 
-1223 IDFVK
+1223 
-1228 SGSLFEVDIPE
+1228 
-1239 NDVLLDED
+1239 
-1247 LPISSQPEKVK
+1247 
-1258 EVVNKLIDLYEL
+1258 EVVETLGASVKK
-1270 PVTEADSGGKFYR
+1270 PVI
-1283 KYSQEMLS
+1283 
-1291 PEDASR
+1291 EDEVY
-1297 DLNDRGIKGITYDG
+1297 GIK
-1311 MLDGRCFVVFDD
+1311 
-1323 KAIKILNKLEDVVN
+1323 
-1337 NPEIRYAF
+1337 
-1345 QERQVNE
+1345 
-1352 DPVYGMR
+1352 
-1359 FLSAEASQPYYRNL
+1359 FLSAAASQGYYKRL
-1373 EGTRS
+1373 EGSRS

-1385 IVNLPKNSNTLN
+1385 ILNLPKNSNTFN
-1397 LNDVI
+1397 LNDKLNE
-1402 TSQSN
+1402 QSE
-1407 QVQSRLKKLIDTL
+1407 QVQARLNKLIQ
-1420 GVDINPKTTSGW
+1420 TTGLSVEMIPNQDGTFSAHFGEKEVASG
-1432 SLYNILSEALGS
+1432 LNETQANDYLSEGKFINDVTGWDVYNTLASALGS
-1444 KRKATE
+1444 KRDATVA
-1450 ILRDFG
+1450 LRDFG
-1456 VRGAQYAENGNNNF
+1456 IRGAQFAKDGNNSYF
-1470 YLFEGNNLSDKPYQ
+1470 LFEGNNISSKPFE
-1484 YNTDVLSEPK
+1484 YNLEVLSEPK
-1494 FLVTK
+1494 FLVTD
-1499 ETPAD
+1499 ETKAEDIVVDP
-1504 EITTDLVTGDLTTKD
+1504 VTGELTQKD
-1519 TADELSYMNALYSE
+1519 TADELSYMNALYAE
-1533 VESQSKGLNRLR
+1533 VESQSKGLGKLKE
-1545 DVLKTGKTRDKD
+1545 VLKTGKSRDAD
-1557 GNIIEHSLWEKV
+1557 GNLIEHSLWEKV

-1662 LKMFDDVLVARH
+1662 LKMLDDVLVARH

-1689 RYPIKDEDGNVV
+1689 RYLIKDEDGNVV

-1729 RILERYGNFPGLDK
+1729 RILERYGNFPGLDE

-1797 RSGGRSMSTGGKP
+1797 KSGGRSMSTGGKP

-1854 SVNNTEDKNT
+1854 SVNKTEDKNT

-1869 NKNPEAVRLQ
+1869 TKNPEAVRLQ

-1909 GSAKRIVIHDKWLAA
+1909 GSVKRIVIHDKWLAA

-2001 VVSGKLMKL
+2001 VVSGKLTKL
-2010 VWDISKYDTLGTK
+2010 IWDISKYDTLGTK

-2242 DGGYVKIPLP
+2242 DGGYIKIPLP

-2361 GWITKDGIGAV
+2361 GWITKDGIGMV

-2392 IFQQM
+2392 ILQQM

-2466 SALSLEKKAQSATTE
+2466 NALSLKKKAQSATTE

-2509 ELIQKRKERVMK
+2509 ELIQKRKEQVMK

>member
-65 DPNAGMGEFRKGLN
+65 DPNAGMGEFRKGIN

-110 EGYQRNMEEAAHYQA
+110 EGYQRNMEEAAQYQA

-274 AVTGRAVKPSVERA
+274 AITGRAVKPSVERA

-524 NAVPALNR
+524 NAVPALNI

-566 ESDQRSLSLTADKY
+566 EQDQKSLSLTADKY

-620 DELGSVGLDV
+620 DELGSVGLDI

-655 TRLEDVNDRF
+655 TRLEDINDRF

-724 TDPTANA
+724 TDPVANA

-796 QEPRGGTEN
+796 QEPRRGTEN

-822 TSAIESD
+822 TSAIEQD
-829 VAIERERENNQSV
+829 KAVAREQELHQSV
-842 ATAVRSLDNMS
+842 ATSVLSQDQQVRSHLKTVTNW
-853 KQRIIR
+853 IN
-859 LTEWLSNTMKS
+859 NTLNT
-870 LPVLRDKVV
+870 LPSLRDNVV
-879 LCLNGSDA
+879 LCVDGNDS
-887 VLPIEVRNSLQN
+887 VLPLEVHNALDSYT
-899 VQGAVRGVYW
+899 GTPKGVYW
-909 NDRIY
+909 NGKVY
-914 LFTDNIMN
+914 LFTSNIRN

-930 IHEGVVHYGLR
+930 VHEGVAHFGLR
-941 SIMTNEQLGKFLDLT
+941 SIMTDAQLGNFLNLV
-956 YHNFANTKEWSDFQ
+956 YNNFNKSAEWKEFV
-970 SRRPEYFKNGDRVTQ
+970 SRRSDAVKNADKVTQ

-992 LAEQMKLSRMLGP
+992 IAEQMKVSQLVRP
-1005 STKSLFTR
+1005 TTKSIFTR
-1013 VVSFLRNLL
+1013 VINFLRNVLSKL
-1022 ASIGLFENVT
+1022 GVGSDVT
-1032 SKDIRDVISLSAQN
+1032 INDIREVIRLSAEN
-1046 LARKRGDA
+1046 LSRTDN
-1054 DYIAS
+1054 DIANS
-1059 TIKGLEVLIG
+1059 IKEI
-1069 DTVPLQD
+1069 
-1076 SVMFQ
+1076 
-1081 TAFHGT
+1081 
-1087 PHKFDQFTLD
+1087 
-1097 HIGSGEG
+1097 
-1104 AQAHGWGLY
+1104 
-1113 FAQNREVSEG
+1113 
-1123 YRDRLADKNTVV
+1123 
-1135 QLGENQYTAIYTGT
+1135 
-1149 IRPDWVAA
+1149 
-1157 DGQKVTP
+1157 
-1164 YSPLELALSAL
+1164 
-1175 YETGNVAD
+1175 
-1183 AVAYLEDIQ
+1183 
-1192 SDLESIDD
+1192 
-1200 LYETDRR
+1200 
-1207 KLSNIP
+1207 
-1213 RALLYLEDSK
+1213 
-1223 IDFVK
+1223 
-1228 SGSLFEVDIPE
+1228 
-1239 NDVLLDED
+1239 
-1247 LPISSQPEKVK
+1247 
-1258 EVVNKLIDLYEL
+1258 EVVETLGASVKK
-1270 PVTEADSGGKFYR
+1270 PVI
-1283 KYSQEMLS
+1283 
-1291 PEDASR
+1291 EDEVY
-1297 DLNDRGIKGITYDG
+1297 GIK
-1311 MLDGRCFVVFDD
+1311 
-1323 KAIKILNKLEDVVN
+1323 
-1337 NPEIRYAF
+1337 
-1345 QERQVNE
+1345 
-1352 DPVYGMR
+1352 
-1359 FLSAEASQPYYRNL
+1359 FLSAAASQGYYKRL
-1373 EGTRS
+1373 EGSRS

-1385 IVNLPKNSNTLN
+1385 ILNLPKNSNTLN
-1397 LNDVI
+1397 LNDKLNE
-1402 TSQSN
+1402 QSE
-1407 QVQSRLKKLIDTL
+1407 QVQARLNKLIQTTGLSVEMIPNQDGTFSAYFGEKEVASGL
-1420 GVDINPKTTSGW
+1420 NETQANDYLSEGKFINDVTGW
-1432 SLYNILSEALGS
+1432 DVYNILASALGS
-1444 KRKATE
+1444 KRDATVA
-1450 ILRDFG
+1450 LRDFG
-1456 VRGAQYAENGNNNF
+1456 IRGAQFAKDGNNSYF
-1470 YLFEGNNLSDKPYQ
+1470 LFEGNNISSKPFE
-1484 YNTDVLSEPK
+1484 YNLEALSEPK
-1494 FLVTK
+1494 FLVTD
-1499 ETPAD
+1499 ETKAEDIVVDP
-1504 EITTDLVTGDLTTKD
+1504 VTGELTQKD
-1519 TADELSYMNALYSE
+1519 TADELSYMNALYAE
-1533 VESQSKGLNRLR
+1533 VESQSKGLGKLKE
-1545 DVLKTGKTRDKD
+1545 VLKTGKSRDAD
-1557 GNIIEHSLWEKV
+1557 GNLIEHSLWEKV

-1662 LKMFDDVLVARH
+1662 LKMLDDVLVARH

-1797 RSGGRSMSTGGKP
+1797 KSGGRSMSTGGKP

-1854 SVNNTEDKNT
+1854 SVNKTEDKNT

-1869 NKNPEAVRLQ
+1869 QKNPEAVRLQ

-1909 GSAKRIVIHDKWLAA
+1909 GSVKRIVIHDKWLAA

-2010 VWDISKYDTLGTK
+2010 IWDISKYDTLGTK

-2121 ARYAEE
+2121 AKYAEE

-2176 LWRPTSTPQQNFK
+2176 LWRSTSTPQQNFK

-2242 DGGYVKIPLP
+2242 DGGYIKIPLP

-2361 GWITKDGIGAV
+2361 GWITKDGIGMV

-2392 IFQQM
+2392 ILQQM

-2403 PAFGHEVGVKDVPV
+2403 PAFGHEVGVKDAPV

>member
-29 SPTMDAGGFGAAGAR
+29 SPTVDAGGFGAAGAR

-65 DPNAGMGEFRKGLN
+65 DPNAGMGEFRKGFN

-110 EGYQRNMEEAAHYQA
+110 EGYQRNMEEAAQYQA

-233 NWGQDVENHGKAN
+233 DWGQDVENHGKAN

-274 AVTGRAVKPSVERA
+274 AITGRAVKPSVERA

-489 LNKRLDKGYT
+489 LNKRLGKGYT

-566 ESDQRSLSLTADKY
+566 ESDQKSLSLTADKY

-598 RSKRNVVKAISKIT
+598 RSKRNVVKAVSKIT

-655 TRLEDVNDRF
+655 TRLEDINDRF

-724 TDPTANA
+724 TDPVANA

-796 QEPRGGTEN
+796 QEPVRGTEN

-822 TSAIESD
+822 TSAIEQD
-829 VAIERERENNQSV
+829 KAVAREQELHQSV
-842 ATAVRSLDNMS
+842 ATSVLSQDQQVRSHLKTVTNW
-853 KQRIIR
+853 IN
-859 LTEWLSNTMKS
+859 NTLNT
-870 LPVLRDKVV
+870 LPSLRDNVV
-879 LCLNGSDA
+879 LCVDGNDS
-887 VLPIEVRNSLQN
+887 VLPLEVHNALDSYT
-899 VQGAVRGVYW
+899 GTPKGVYW
-909 NDRIY
+909 NGKVY
-914 LFTDNIMN
+914 LFTSNIRN

-930 IHEGVVHYGLR
+930 VHEGVAHFGLR
-941 SIMTNEQLGKFLDLT
+941 SIMTDVQLGNFLNLV
-956 YHNFANTKEWSDFQ
+956 YNNFNKSAEWREFV
-970 SRRPEYFKNGDRVTQ
+970 SRRSDAVKNADKVTQ

-992 LAEQMKLSRMLGP
+992 IAEQMKVSQLVRP
-1005 STKSLFTR
+1005 TTKSIFTR
-1013 VVSFLRNLL
+1013 VINFLRNVLSKL
-1022 ASIGLFENVT
+1022 GVGSDVT
-1032 SKDIRDVISLSAQN
+1032 INDIREVIRLSAEN
-1046 LARKRGDA
+1046 LSRTDN
-1054 DYIAS
+1054 DIANS
-1059 TIKGLEVLIG
+1059 IKEI
-1069 DTVPLQD
+1069 
-1076 SVMFQ
+1076 
-1081 TAFHGT
+1081 
-1087 PHKFDQFTLD
+1087 
-1097 HIGSGEG
+1097 
-1104 AQAHGWGLY
+1104 
-1113 FAQNREVSEG
+1113 
-1123 YRDRLADKNTVV
+1123 
-1135 QLGENQYTAIYTGT
+1135 
-1149 IRPDWVAA
+1149 
-1157 DGQKVTP
+1157 
-1164 YSPLELALSAL
+1164 
-1175 YETGNVAD
+1175 
-1183 AVAYLEDIQ
+1183 
-1192 SDLESIDD
+1192 
-1200 LYETDRR
+1200 
-1207 KLSNIP
+1207 
-1213 RALLYLEDSK
+1213 
-1223 IDFVK
+1223 
-1228 SGSLFEVDIPE
+1228 
-1239 NDVLLDED
+1239 
-1247 LPISSQPEKVK
+1247 
-1258 EVVNKLIDLYEL
+1258 EVVETLGASVKK
-1270 PVTEADSGGKFYR
+1270 PVI
-1283 KYSQEMLS
+1283 
-1291 PEDASR
+1291 EDEVY
-1297 DLNDRGIKGITYDG
+1297 GIK
-1311 MLDGRCFVVFDD
+1311 
-1323 KAIKILNKLEDVVN
+1323 
-1337 NPEIRYAF
+1337 
-1345 QERQVNE
+1345 
-1352 DPVYGMR
+1352 
-1359 FLSAEASQPYYRNL
+1359 FLSAAASQGYYKRL
-1373 EGTRS
+1373 EGSRS

-1385 IVNLPKNSNTLN
+1385 ILNLPKNSNTLN
-1397 LNDVI
+1397 LNDKLNE
-1402 TSQSN
+1402 QSE
-1407 QVQSRLKKLIDTL
+1407 QVQARLNKLIQTTGLSVEMIPNQDGTFSAYF
-1420 GVDINPKTTSGW
+1420 GEKEVTSGLNETQANDYLSEGKFINDVTGW
-1432 SLYNILSEALGS
+1432 DVYNILASALGS
-1444 KRKATE
+1444 KRDATVA
-1450 ILRDFG
+1450 LRDFG
-1456 VRGAQYAENGNNNF
+1456 IRGAQFAKDGNNNYF
-1470 YLFEGNNLSDKPYQ
+1470 LFEGNNISSKPFE
-1484 YNTDVLSEPK
+1484 YNLEVLSEPK
-1494 FLVTK
+1494 FLVTD
-1499 ETPAD
+1499 ETKAEDIVVDP
-1504 EITTDLVTGDLTTKD
+1504 VTGELTQKD
-1519 TADELSYMNALYSE
+1519 TADELSYMNALYAE
-1533 VESQSKGLNRLR
+1533 VESQSKGLGKLKEI
-1545 DVLKTGKTRDKD
+1545 LKTGKSRDAD
-1557 GNIIEHSLWEKV
+1557 GNLIEHSLWEKV

-1662 LKMFDDVLVARH
+1662 LKMLDDVLVARH

-1689 RYPIKDEDGNVV
+1689 RYSIKDEDGNVV

-1854 SVNNTEDKNT
+1854 SVNKTEDKNT

-1869 NKNPEAVRLQ
+1869 QKNPEAVRLQ

-1909 GSAKRIVIHDKWLAA
+1909 GSVKRIVIHDKWLAA

-2010 VWDISKYDTLGTK
+2010 IWDISKYDTLGTK

-2176 LWRPTSTPQQNFK
+2176 LWRSTSTPQQNFK

-2361 GWITKDGIGAV
+2361 GWITKDGIGMV

-2397 ITLATS
+2397 IALATS

-2509 ELIQKRKERVMK
+2509 ELIQKQKEQVMK

-2531 LTMD
+2531 LTMN

>member
-29 SPTMDAGGFGAAGAR
+29 SPAVDAGGFGAAGAR

-54 YGANIDYSGFV
+54 YGANIDYSGFI

-97 DILGLDE
+97 DILGLNE

-110 EGYQRNMEEAAHYQA
+110 EGYQRNMEEAAQYQA

-139 LDWVA
+139 LDWMA
-144 GTAGELIPTAASTIA
+144 GTVGELIPTAASTIA

-274 AVTGRAVKPSVERA
+274 AITGRAVKPSVERA

-566 ESDQRSLSLTADKY
+566 EQDQKSLSLTADKY

-598 RSKRNVVKAISKIT
+598 RSKRNVVKAVSKIT

-655 TRLEDVNDRF
+655 TRLEDINDRF

-724 TDPTANA
+724 TDPAANA
-731 REQQEREA
+731 REQQERET
-739 TDRATIRSGFDS
+739 TDRDTIRSGFNS
-751 LKNEVLREQQVLAQQ
+751 LKNEVLREQQALAQQ

-796 QEPRGGTEN
+796 QEPVRGTEN

-822 TSAIESD
+822 TSAIEQD
-829 VAIERERENNQSV
+829 KAVAREQELHQSV
-842 ATAVRSLDNMS
+842 ATSVLSQDQQVRSHLKTVTNW
-853 KQRIIR
+853 IN
-859 LTEWLSNTMKS
+859 NTLNT
-870 LPVLRDKVV
+870 LPSLRDNVV
-879 LCLNGSDA
+879 LCVDGNDS
-887 VLPIEVRNSLQN
+887 VLPLEVHNALDSYT
-899 VQGAVRGVYW
+899 GTPKGVYW
-909 NDRIY
+909 NGKVY
-914 LFTDNIMN
+914 LFTSNIRN

-930 IHEGVVHYGLR
+930 VHEGVAHFGLR
-941 SIMTNEQLGKFLDLT
+941 SIMTDVQLGNFLNLV
-956 YHNFANTKEWSDFQ
+956 YNNFNKSAEWREFV
-970 SRRPEYFKNGDRVTQ
+970 SRRSDAVKNADKVTQ

-992 LAEQMKLSRMLGP
+992 IAEQMKVSQLVRP
-1005 STKSLFTR
+1005 TTKSIFTR
-1013 VVSFLRNLL
+1013 VINFLRNVLSKL
-1022 ASIGLFENVT
+1022 GVGSDVT
-1032 SKDIRDVISLSAQN
+1032 INDIREVIRLSAEN
-1046 LARKRGDA
+1046 LSRTDN
-1054 DYIAS
+1054 DIANS
-1059 TIKGLEVLIG
+1059 IKEI
-1069 DTVPLQD
+1069 
-1076 SVMFQ
+1076 
-1081 TAFHGT
+1081 
-1087 PHKFDQFTLD
+1087 
-1097 HIGSGEG
+1097 
-1104 AQAHGWGLY
+1104 
-1113 FAQNREVSEG
+1113 
-1123 YRDRLADKNTVV
+1123 
-1135 QLGENQYTAIYTGT
+1135 
-1149 IRPDWVAA
+1149 
-1157 DGQKVTP
+1157 
-1164 YSPLELALSAL
+1164 
-1175 YETGNVAD
+1175 
-1183 AVAYLEDIQ
+1183 
-1192 SDLESIDD
+1192 
-1200 LYETDRR
+1200 
-1207 KLSNIP
+1207 
-1213 RALLYLEDSK
+1213 
-1223 IDFVK
+1223 
-1228 SGSLFEVDIPE
+1228 
-1239 NDVLLDED
+1239 
-1247 LPISSQPEKVK
+1247 
-1258 EVVNKLIDLYEL
+1258 EVVETLGASVKK
-1270 PVTEADSGGKFYR
+1270 PVI
-1283 KYSQEMLS
+1283 
-1291 PEDASR
+1291 EDEVY
-1297 DLNDRGIKGITYDG
+1297 GIK
-1311 MLDGRCFVVFDD
+1311 
-1323 KAIKILNKLEDVVN
+1323 
-1337 NPEIRYAF
+1337 
-1345 QERQVNE
+1345 
-1352 DPVYGMR
+1352 
-1359 FLSAEASQPYYRNL
+1359 FLSAAASQGYYKRL
-1373 EGTRS
+1373 EGSRS
-1378 GNTNTPY
+1378 GNTNIPY
-1385 IVNLPKNSNTLN
+1385 ILNLPKNSNTLN
-1397 LNDVI
+1397 LNDKLNE
-1402 TSQSN
+1402 QSE
-1407 QVQSRLKKLIDTL
+1407 QVQARLNKLIQ
-1420 GVDINPKTTSGW
+1420 TTGLSVEMIPNQDGTFSAYFGEKEVASG
-1432 SLYNILSEALGS
+1432 LNETQANDYLSEGKFINDVTGWDVYNTLASALGS
-1444 KRKATE
+1444 KRDATVA
-1450 ILRDFG
+1450 LRDFG
-1456 VRGAQYAENGNNNF
+1456 IRGAQFAKDGNNSYF
-1470 YLFEGNNLSDKPYQ
+1470 LFEGNNISNKPFE
-1484 YNTDVLSEPK
+1484 YNLEALSEPK
-1494 FLVTK
+1494 FLVTD
-1499 ETPAD
+1499 ETKAEDIVVDP
-1504 EITTDLVTGDLTTKD
+1504 VTGELTQKD
-1519 TADELSYMNALYSE
+1519 TADELSYMNALYAE
-1533 VESQSKGLNRLR
+1533 VESQSKGLGKLKE
-1545 DVLKTGKTRDKD
+1545 VLKTGKSRDAD
-1557 GNIIEHSLWEKV
+1557 GNLIEHSLWEKV

-1615 QCNYRNEFFRPAIE
+1615 QCNYRNKFFRPAIE

-1634 DAPIPVYDKDGNIVR
+1634 DTPIPVYDKDGNIVR

-1662 LKMFDDVLVARH
+1662 LKMLDDVLVARH

-1689 RYPIKDEDGNVV
+1689 RYHIKDEDGNVV

-1715 TIINA
+1715 IIINA

-1756 NTMLSNNLITQEA
+1756 NTMLSNNLITKEA

-1810 VVRTAKGRSGLPE
+1810 VVRTATGRSGLPE

-1909 GSAKRIVIHDKWLAA
+1909 GSVKRIVIHDKWLAA

-2010 VWDISKYDTLGTK
+2010 VWDISKHDTLGTK
-2023 FDTSKYDAGLVSD
+2023 FDTSKYDAELVGD

-2101 FMKAFR
+2101 FLKAFR

-2121 ARYAEE
+2121 AKYAEE

-2236 IPMPFS
+2236 IPTPFS
-2242 DGGYVKIPLP
+2242 DGGYIKIPLP

-2331 TDSLADHMK
+2331 TDSLADYMK

-2392 IFQQM
+2392 ILQQM

-2403 PAFGHEVGVKDVPV
+2403 PVFGHEVGVKDVPV

-2466 SALSLEKKAQSATTE
+2466 NALSLEKKAQSATTE

>member
-29 SPTMDAGGFGAAGAR
+29 SPTVDAGGFGAAGAK

-65 DPNAGMGEFRKGLN
+65 DPNAGMGEFRKSLN

-110 EGYQRNMEEAAHYQA
+110 EGYQRNMEEAAQYQA

-144 GTAGELIPTAASTIA
+144 GTAGELIPTAVSTIA

-453 KLPRLNELPPNERKN
+453 KLPRLNELPSNERKN

-566 ESDQRSLSLTADKY
+566 EQDQKSLSLTADKY

-598 RSKRNVVKAISKIT
+598 RSKRNVVKAVSKIT

-655 TRLEDVNDRF
+655 TRLEDINDRF

-724 TDPTANA
+724 TDPVANA

-739 TDRATIRSGFDS
+739 TDRDTIRSGFDS
-751 LKNEVLREQQVLAQQ
+751 LKNEMLREQQVLAQQ

-796 QEPRGGTEN
+796 QEPVRGTEN

-822 TSAIESD
+822 TSAIEQD
-829 VAIERERENNQSV
+829 KAVAREQELHQSV
-842 ATAVRSLDNMS
+842 ATSVLSQDQQVRSHLKTVTNW
-853 KQRIIR
+853 IN
-859 LTEWLSNTMKS
+859 NTLNT
-870 LPVLRDKVV
+870 LPSLRDNVV
-879 LCLNGSDA
+879 LCVDGNDSVIPL
-887 VLPIEVRNSLQN
+887 EVHNALDSYT
-899 VQGAVRGVYW
+899 GTPKGVYW
-909 NDRIY
+909 NGKVY
-914 LFTDNIMN
+914 LFTSNIRN

-930 IHEGVVHYGLR
+930 VHEGVAHFGLR
-941 SIMTNEQLGKFLDLT
+941 SIMTDVQLGNFLNLV
-956 YHNFANTKEWSDFQ
+956 YNNFNKSAEWKEFV
-970 SRRPEYFKNGDRVTQ
+970 SRRSDAVKNADKVTQ

-992 LAEQMKLSRMLGP
+992 IAEQMKVSQLVRP
-1005 STKSLFTR
+1005 TTKSIFTR
-1013 VVSFLRNLL
+1013 VINFLRNVLSKL
-1022 ASIGLFENVT
+1022 GVGSDVT
-1032 SKDIRDVISLSAQN
+1032 INDIREVIRLSAEN
-1046 LARKRGDA
+1046 LSRTDN
-1054 DYIAS
+1054 DIANS
-1059 TIKGLEVLIG
+1059 IKEI
-1069 DTVPLQD
+1069 
-1076 SVMFQ
+1076 
-1081 TAFHGT
+1081 
-1087 PHKFDQFTLD
+1087 
-1097 HIGSGEG
+1097 
-1104 AQAHGWGLY
+1104 
-1113 FAQNREVSEG
+1113 
-1123 YRDRLADKNTVV
+1123 
-1135 QLGENQYTAIYTGT
+1135 
-1149 IRPDWVAA
+1149 
-1157 DGQKVTP
+1157 
-1164 YSPLELALSAL
+1164 
-1175 YETGNVAD
+1175 
-1183 AVAYLEDIQ
+1183 
-1192 SDLESIDD
+1192 
-1200 LYETDRR
+1200 
-1207 KLSNIP
+1207 
-1213 RALLYLEDSK
+1213 
-1223 IDFVK
+1223 
-1228 SGSLFEVDIPE
+1228 
-1239 NDVLLDED
+1239 
-1247 LPISSQPEKVK
+1247 
-1258 EVVNKLIDLYEL
+1258 EVVETLGASVKK
-1270 PVTEADSGGKFYR
+1270 PVI
-1283 KYSQEMLS
+1283 
-1291 PEDASR
+1291 EDEVY
-1297 DLNDRGIKGITYDG
+1297 GIK
-1311 MLDGRCFVVFDD
+1311 
-1323 KAIKILNKLEDVVN
+1323 
-1337 NPEIRYAF
+1337 
-1345 QERQVNE
+1345 
-1352 DPVYGMR
+1352 
-1359 FLSAEASQPYYRNL
+1359 FLSAAASQGYYKRL
-1373 EGTRS
+1373 EGSRS

-1385 IVNLPKNSNTLN
+1385 ILNLPKNSNTLN
-1397 LNDVI
+1397 LNDKLNE
-1402 TSQSN
+1402 QSE
-1407 QVQSRLKKLIDTL
+1407 QVQARLNKLIQTTGLSVEMIPNQDGTFSAYF
-1420 GVDINPKTTSGW
+1420 GEKEVTSG
-1432 SLYNILSEALGS
+1432 LNETQANDYLSEGKFINDVTGWDVYNTLTSALGS
-1444 KRKATE
+1444 KRDATVA
-1450 ILRDFG
+1450 LRDFG
-1456 VRGAQYAENGNNNF
+1456 IRGAQFAKDGNNSYF
-1470 YLFEGNNLSDKPYQ
+1470 LFEGNNIFSKPFE
-1484 YNTDVLSEPK
+1484 YNLEALSEPK
-1494 FLVTK
+1494 FLITDETK
-1499 ETPAD
+1499 AEDIVVDP
-1504 EITTDLVTGDLTTKD
+1504 VTGELTQKD
-1519 TADELSYMNALYSE
+1519 TADELSYMNALYAE
-1533 VESQSKGLNRLR
+1533 VESQSKGLGKLKE
-1545 DVLKTGKTRDKD
+1545 VLKTGKSRDAD
-1557 GNIIEHSLWEKV
+1557 GNLIEHSLWEKV

-1615 QCNYRNEFFRPAIE
+1615 QCKYRNEFFRPAIE

-1662 LKMFDDVLVARH
+1662 LKMLDDVLVARH

-1689 RYPIKDEDGNVV
+1689 RYLIKDEDGNVV

-1743 AIAHVDRMNKFTL
+1743 AIAHIDRMNKFTL
-1756 NTMLSNNLITQEA
+1756 NTMLSNNLITKEA

-1833 DDILAIAERNELM
+1833 DDILAIAERNEIM

-1909 GSAKRIVIHDKWLAA
+1909 GSVKRIVIHDKWLAA

-2010 VWDISKYDTLGTK
+2010 IWDISKYDTLGTK

-2127 LDIAKQKSVN
+2127 LDITKQKSVN

-2230 KYGNLI
+2230 KYRNLI

-2242 DGGYVKIPLP
+2242 DGGYIKIPLP

-2361 GWITKDGIGAV
+2361 GWITKDGIGMV

-2392 IFQQM
+2392 ILQQM

-2423 TTTYQNN
+2423 TTTYKNN

-2466 SALSLEKKAQSATTE
+2466 NALSLEKKAQSAITE

-2509 ELIQKRKERVMK
+2509 ELIQKRKEQVMK

>member
-29 SPTMDAGGFGAAGAR
+29 SPAVDAGGFGAAGAR

-110 EGYQRNMEEAAHYQA
+110 EGYQRNMEEAAQYQA

-139 LDWVA
+139 LNWVA

-274 AVTGRAVKPSVERA
+274 AITGRAVKPSVERA

-316 INANIQDSKD
+316 INANIQDSKE

-566 ESDQRSLSLTADKY
+566 EQDQKSLSLTADKY
-580 RRYQA
+580 RRYQV
-585 ELKKLTNMRAASL
+585 ELKKLTNMRSASL
-598 RSKRNVVKAISKIT
+598 RSKRNVVKAVSKIT

-620 DELGSVGLDV
+620 DELGSVGLDI

-655 TRLEDVNDRF
+655 TRLEDINDRF
-665 EQLKEQVQKA
+665 EQLKGQVQKA

-724 TDPTANA
+724 TDPVANA

-739 TDRATIRSGFDS
+739 TDRDTIRSGFDS

-796 QEPRGGTEN
+796 QEAVRGTEN

-822 TSAIESD
+822 TSAIEQD
-829 VAIERERENNQSV
+829 KAVAREQDLHQSV
-842 ATAVRSLDNMS
+842 ATSVLSQDQQVRSHLKTVTNW
-853 KQRIIR
+853 IN
-859 LTEWLSNTMKS
+859 NTLNT
-870 LPVLRDKVV
+870 LPSLRDNVV
-879 LCLNGSDA
+879 LCVDGNDS
-887 VLPIEVRNSLQN
+887 VLPLEVHNALDSYT
-899 VQGAVRGVYW
+899 GTPKGVYW
-909 NDRIY
+909 NGKVY
-914 LFTDNIMN
+914 LFTSNIRN

-930 IHEGVVHYGLR
+930 VHEGVAHFGLR
-941 SIMTNEQLGKFLDLT
+941 SIMTDVQLGNFLNLV
-956 YHNFANTKEWSDFQ
+956 YNNFNKSAEWREFV
-970 SRRPEYFKNGDRVTQ
+970 SRRSDAVKNADKVTQ

-992 LAEQMKLSRMLGP
+992 IAEQMKVSQLVRP
-1005 STKSLFTR
+1005 TTKSIFTR
-1013 VVSFLRNLL
+1013 VINFLRNVLSKL
-1022 ASIGLFENVT
+1022 GVGSDVT
-1032 SKDIRDVISLSAQN
+1032 INDIREVIRLSAEN
-1046 LARKRGDA
+1046 LSRTDN
-1054 DYIAS
+1054 DIANS
-1059 TIKGLEVLIG
+1059 IKEI
-1069 DTVPLQD
+1069 
-1076 SVMFQ
+1076 
-1081 TAFHGT
+1081 
-1087 PHKFDQFTLD
+1087 
-1097 HIGSGEG
+1097 
-1104 AQAHGWGLY
+1104 
-1113 FAQNREVSEG
+1113 
-1123 YRDRLADKNTVV
+1123 
-1135 QLGENQYTAIYTGT
+1135 
-1149 IRPDWVAA
+1149 
-1157 DGQKVTP
+1157 
-1164 YSPLELALSAL
+1164 
-1175 YETGNVAD
+1175 
-1183 AVAYLEDIQ
+1183 
-1192 SDLESIDD
+1192 
-1200 LYETDRR
+1200 
-1207 KLSNIP
+1207 
-1213 RALLYLEDSK
+1213 
-1223 IDFVK
+1223 
-1228 SGSLFEVDIPE
+1228 
-1239 NDVLLDED
+1239 
-1247 LPISSQPEKVK
+1247 
-1258 EVVNKLIDLYEL
+1258 EVVETLGASVKK
-1270 PVTEADSGGKFYR
+1270 PVI
-1283 KYSQEMLS
+1283 
-1291 PEDASR
+1291 EDEVY
-1297 DLNDRGIKGITYDG
+1297 GIK
-1311 MLDGRCFVVFDD
+1311 
-1323 KAIKILNKLEDVVN
+1323 
-1337 NPEIRYAF
+1337 
-1345 QERQVNE
+1345 
-1352 DPVYGMR
+1352 
-1359 FLSAEASQPYYRNL
+1359 FLSAAASQGYYKRL
-1373 EGTRS
+1373 EGSRS

-1385 IVNLPKNSNTLN
+1385 ILNLPKNSNTLN
-1397 LNDVI
+1397 LNDKLNE
-1402 TSQSN
+1402 QSE
-1407 QVQSRLKKLIDTL
+1407 QVQARLNKLIQ
-1420 GVDINPKTTSGW
+1420 TTGLSVEMIPNQDGTFSAYFGEKEVASG
-1432 SLYNILSEALGS
+1432 LNETQANDYLSEGKFINDVTGWDVYNTLASALGS
-1444 KRKATE
+1444 KRDATVA
-1450 ILRDFG
+1450 LRDFG
-1456 VRGAQYAENGNNNF
+1456 IRGAQFAKDGNNSYF
-1470 YLFEGNNLSDKPYQ
+1470 LFEGNNISSKPFE
-1484 YNTDVLSEPK
+1484 YNLEVLSEPK
-1494 FLVTK
+1494 FLVTD
-1499 ETPAD
+1499 ETKAEDIVVDP
-1504 EITTDLVTGDLTTKD
+1504 VTGELTQKD
-1519 TADELSYMNALYSE
+1519 TADELSYMNALYAE
-1533 VESQSKGLNRLR
+1533 VESQSKGLGKLKE
-1545 DVLKTGKTRDKD
+1545 VLKTGKSRDAD
-1557 GNIIEHSLWEKV
+1557 GNLIEHSLWEKV

-1662 LKMFDDVLVARH
+1662 LKMLDDVLVARH

-1689 RYPIKDEDGNVV
+1689 RYHIKDEDGNVV

-1797 RSGGRSMSTGGKP
+1797 KSGGRSMSTGGKP

-1909 GSAKRIVIHDKWLAA
+1909 GSVKRIVIHDKWLAA

-1967 LPSAIINIGSSIEE
+1967 MPSAIINIGSSIEE

-2010 VWDISKYDTLGTK
+2010 IWDISKYDTLGTK

-2127 LDIAKQKSVN
+2127 LDTAKQKSVN

-2197 GMAFPLMW
+2197 GVAFPLMW

-2242 DGGYVKIPLP
+2242 DGGYIKIPLP

-2392 IFQQM
+2392 ILQQM

-2466 SALSLEKKAQSATTE
+2466 NALSLEKKAQSATTE

>member
-29 SPTMDAGGFGAAGAR
+29 SPTVDAGGFGAAGAR

-110 EGYQRNMEEAAHYQA
+110 EGYQRNMEEAAQYQA

-274 AVTGRAVKPSVERA
+274 AITGRAVKPSVERA

-397 QQDLVEARNPW
+397 QQDLIEARNPW
-408 MVARKQEQD
+408 MVARQQEQE

-566 ESDQRSLSLTADKY
+566 ESDQKSLSLTADKY

-655 TRLEDVNDRF
+655 TRLEDINDRF

-688 DRKKAVQDVLRNTA
+688 DRKQAVQDVLRNTA

-724 TDPTANA
+724 TDPVANA

-786 ADPQDTQIKP
+786 ADPQYTQIKP
-796 QEPRGGTEN
+796 QEPRRGTEN

-822 TSAIESD
+822 TSAIEQD
-829 VAIERERENNQSV
+829 KAVAREQELHQSV
-842 ATAVRSLDNMS
+842 ATSVLSQDQQVRSHLKTVTNW
-853 KQRIIR
+853 IN
-859 LTEWLSNTMKS
+859 NTLNT
-870 LPVLRDKVV
+870 LPSLRDNVV
-879 LCLNGSDA
+879 LCVDGNDSVIPL
-887 VLPIEVRNSLQN
+887 EVHNALDSYT
-899 VQGAVRGVYW
+899 GTPKGVYW
-909 NDRIY
+909 NGKVY
-914 LFTDNIMN
+914 LFTSNIRN

-930 IHEGVVHYGLR
+930 VHEGVAHFGLR
-941 SIMTNEQLGKFLDLT
+941 SIMTDAQLGNFLNLV
-956 YHNFANTKEWSDFQ
+956 YNNFNKSAEWKEFV
-970 SRRPEYFKNGDRVTQ
+970 SRRSDAVKNADKVTQ

-992 LAEQMKLSRMLGP
+992 IAEQMKVSQLVRP
-1005 STKSLFTR
+1005 TTKSIFTR
-1013 VVSFLRNLL
+1013 VINFLRNVLSKL
-1022 ASIGLFENVT
+1022 GVGSDVT
-1032 SKDIRDVISLSAQN
+1032 INDIREVIRLSAEN
-1046 LARKRGDA
+1046 LSRTDN
-1054 DYIAS
+1054 DIANS
-1059 TIKGLEVLIG
+1059 IKEI
-1069 DTVPLQD
+1069 
-1076 SVMFQ
+1076 
-1081 TAFHGT
+1081 
-1087 PHKFDQFTLD
+1087 
-1097 HIGSGEG
+1097 
-1104 AQAHGWGLY
+1104 
-1113 FAQNREVSEG
+1113 
-1123 YRDRLADKNTVV
+1123 
-1135 QLGENQYTAIYTGT
+1135 
-1149 IRPDWVAA
+1149 
-1157 DGQKVTP
+1157 
-1164 YSPLELALSAL
+1164 
-1175 YETGNVAD
+1175 
-1183 AVAYLEDIQ
+1183 
-1192 SDLESIDD
+1192 
-1200 LYETDRR
+1200 
-1207 KLSNIP
+1207 
-1213 RALLYLEDSK
+1213 
-1223 IDFVK
+1223 
-1228 SGSLFEVDIPE
+1228 
-1239 NDVLLDED
+1239 
-1247 LPISSQPEKVK
+1247 
-1258 EVVNKLIDLYEL
+1258 EVVETLGASVKK
-1270 PVTEADSGGKFYR
+1270 PVI
-1283 KYSQEMLS
+1283 
-1291 PEDASR
+1291 EDEVY
-1297 DLNDRGIKGITYDG
+1297 GIK
-1311 MLDGRCFVVFDD
+1311 
-1323 KAIKILNKLEDVVN
+1323 
-1337 NPEIRYAF
+1337 
-1345 QERQVNE
+1345 
-1352 DPVYGMR
+1352 
-1359 FLSAEASQPYYRNL
+1359 FLSAAASQGYYKRL
-1373 EGTRS
+1373 EGSRS

-1385 IVNLPKNSNTLN
+1385 ILNLPKNSNTLN
-1397 LNDVI
+1397 LNDKLNE
-1402 TSQSN
+1402 QSE
-1407 QVQSRLKKLIDTL
+1407 QVQARLNKLIQTTGLSVEMIPNQDGTFSAYFGEKEVAYGL
-1420 GVDINPKTTSGW
+1420 NETQADDYLSEGKFINDVTGW
-1432 SLYNILSEALGS
+1432 DVYNILASALGS
-1444 KRKATE
+1444 KRDATVA
-1450 ILRDFG
+1450 LRDFG
-1456 VRGAQYAENGNNNF
+1456 IRGAQFAKDGNNSYF
-1470 YLFEGNNLSDKPYQ
+1470 LFEGNNISSKPFE
-1484 YNTDVLSEPK
+1484 YNLEVLSEPK
-1494 FLVTK
+1494 FLVTD
-1499 ETPAD
+1499 ETKAEDIVVDP
-1504 EITTDLVTGDLTTKD
+1504 VTGELTQKD
-1519 TADELSYMNALYSE
+1519 TADELSYMNALYAE
-1533 VESQSKGLNRLR
+1533 VESQSKGLGKLKE
-1545 DVLKTGKTRDKD
+1545 VLKTGKSRDAD
-1557 GNIIEHSLWEKV
+1557 GNLIEHSLWEKV

-1662 LKMFDDVLVARH
+1662 LKMLDDVLVARH

-1797 RSGGRSMSTGGKP
+1797 KSGGRSMSTGGKP

-1854 SVNNTEDKNT
+1854 SVNKTEDKNT

-1869 NKNPEAVRLQ
+1869 QKNPEAVRLQ

-1909 GSAKRIVIHDKWLAA
+1909 GSVKRIVIHDKWLAA

-2010 VWDISKYDTLGTK
+2010 IWDISKYDTLGTK

-2121 ARYAEE
+2121 AKYAEE

-2176 LWRPTSTPQQNFK
+2176 LWRSTSTPQQNFK

-2242 DGGYVKIPLP
+2242 DGGYIKIPLP

-2361 GWITKDGIGAV
+2361 GWITKDGIGMV

-2392 IFQQM
+2392 ILQQM

-2466 SALSLEKKAQSATTE
+2466 NALSLEKKAQSATTE

-2509 ELIQKRKERVMK
+2509 ELIQKRKEQVMK

>member
-29 SPTMDAGGFGAAGAR
+29 SPTVDAGGFGAAGAR
-44 AATPV
+44 AAT
-49 APVEY
+49 PVEY

-110 EGYQRNMEEAAHYQA
+110 EGYQRNMEEAAQYQA

-139 LDWVA
+139 LDWMA

-168 RTVGSKLLRRYA
+168 RTAGSKLLRRYA

-350 HMPTLLASRRQRKQD
+350 HMPTLLASRRQRKED

-468 INRILAQH
+468 INRILAQR
-476 QKYTQEKQKALDA
+476 QKYAQEKQKALDA

-546 AIDKRITTITSAIN
+546 AIDKRITTTTSAIN

-566 ESDQRSLSLTADKY
+566 ESDQKSLSLTADKY

-655 TRLEDVNDRF
+655 TRLEDINDRF

-724 TDPTANA
+724 TDPVANA

-822 TSAIESD
+822 TSAIEQD
-829 VAIERERENNQSV
+829 KAVVREQELHQSIATSVLSQDQQVRNHLKTVTNWINN
-842 ATAVRSLDNMS
+842 TL
-853 KQRIIR
+853 
-859 LTEWLSNTMKS
+859 NT
-870 LPVLRDKVV
+870 LPSLRDNVV
-879 LCLNGSDA
+879 LCVDGNDS
-887 VLPIEVRNSLQN
+887 VLPIEVHNALDSYT
-899 VQGAVRGVYW
+899 GTPKGVYW
-909 NDRIY
+909 DGKVY
-914 LFTDNIMN
+914 LFTSNIRN

-930 IHEGVVHYGLR
+930 VHEGVAHFGLR
-941 SIMTNEQLGKFLDLT
+941 SIMTDVQLGNFLNLV
-956 YHNFANTKEWSDFQ
+956 YNNFNKSAEWKEFV
-970 SRRPEYFKNGDRVTQ
+970 SRRSDAVKNADKVTQ

-992 LAEQMKLSRMLGP
+992 IAEQMKVSQLVRP
-1005 STKSLFTR
+1005 TTKSIFTR
-1013 VVSFLRNLL
+1013 VINFLRNVLSKL
-1022 ASIGLFENVT
+1022 GVGSDVT
-1032 SKDIRDVISLSAQN
+1032 INDIREVIRLSAEN
-1046 LARKRGDA
+1046 LSRTDN
-1054 DYIAS
+1054 DIANS
-1059 TIKGLEVLIG
+1059 IKEI
-1069 DTVPLQD
+1069 
-1076 SVMFQ
+1076 
-1081 TAFHGT
+1081 
-1087 PHKFDQFTLD
+1087 
-1097 HIGSGEG
+1097 
-1104 AQAHGWGLY
+1104 
-1113 FAQNREVSEG
+1113 
-1123 YRDRLADKNTVV
+1123 
-1135 QLGENQYTAIYTGT
+1135 
-1149 IRPDWVAA
+1149 
-1157 DGQKVTP
+1157 
-1164 YSPLELALSAL
+1164 
-1175 YETGNVAD
+1175 
-1183 AVAYLEDIQ
+1183 
-1192 SDLESIDD
+1192 
-1200 LYETDRR
+1200 
-1207 KLSNIP
+1207 
-1213 RALLYLEDSK
+1213 
-1223 IDFVK
+1223 
-1228 SGSLFEVDIPE
+1228 
-1239 NDVLLDED
+1239 
-1247 LPISSQPEKVK
+1247 
-1258 EVVNKLIDLYEL
+1258 EVVETLGASVKK
-1270 PVTEADSGGKFYR
+1270 PVI
-1283 KYSQEMLS
+1283 
-1291 PEDASR
+1291 EDEVY
-1297 DLNDRGIKGITYDG
+1297 GIK
-1311 MLDGRCFVVFDD
+1311 
-1323 KAIKILNKLEDVVN
+1323 
-1337 NPEIRYAF
+1337 
-1345 QERQVNE
+1345 
-1352 DPVYGMR
+1352 
-1359 FLSAEASQPYYRNL
+1359 FLSAAASQGYYKRL
-1373 EGTRS
+1373 EGSRS

-1385 IVNLPKNSNTLN
+1385 ILNLPKNSNTFN
-1397 LNDVI
+1397 LNDKLNE
-1402 TSQSN
+1402 QSE
-1407 QVQSRLKKLIDTL
+1407 QVQARLNKLIQ
-1420 GVDINPKTTSGW
+1420 TTGLSVEMIPNQDGTFSAHFGEKEVASG
-1432 SLYNILSEALGS
+1432 LNETQANDYLSEGKFINDVTGWDVYNTLASALGS
-1444 KRKATE
+1444 KRDATVA
-1450 ILRDFG
+1450 LRDFG
-1456 VRGAQYAENGNNNF
+1456 IRGAQFAKDGNNSYF
-1470 YLFEGNNLSDKPYQ
+1470 LFEGNNISSKPFE
-1484 YNTDVLSEPK
+1484 YNLEVLSEPK
-1494 FLVTK
+1494 FLVTD
-1499 ETPAD
+1499 ETKAEDIVVDP
-1504 EITTDLVTGDLTTKD
+1504 VTGELTQKD
-1519 TADELSYMNALYSE
+1519 TADELSYMNALYAE
-1533 VESQSKGLNRLR
+1533 VESQSKGLGKLKE
-1545 DVLKTGKTRDKD
+1545 VLKTGKSRDAD
-1557 GNIIEHSLWEKV
+1557 GNLIEHSLWEKV

-1662 LKMFDDVLVARH
+1662 LKMLDDVLVARH

-1689 RYPIKDEDGNVV
+1689 RYLIKDEDGNVV

-1729 RILERYGNFPGLDK
+1729 RILERYGNFPGLDE

-1797 RSGGRSMSTGGKP
+1797 KSGGRSMSTGGKP

-1854 SVNNTEDKNT
+1854 SVNKTEDKNT

-1869 NKNPEAVRLQ
+1869 TKNPEAVRLQ

-1909 GSAKRIVIHDKWLAA
+1909 GSVKRIVIHDKWLAA

-2010 VWDISKYDTLGTK
+2010 IWDISKYDTLGTK

-2042 YGGHTRMI
+2042 YGGHTHMI

-2242 DGGYVKIPLP
+2242 DGGYIKIPLP

-2361 GWITKDGIGAV
+2361 GWITKDGIGMV

-2392 IFQQM
+2392 ILQQM

-2466 SALSLEKKAQSATTE
+2466 NALSLKKKAQSATTE

-2509 ELIQKRKERVMK
+2509 ELIQKRKEQVMK

>member
-29 SPTMDAGGFGAAGAR
+29 SPTVDAGGFGAAGAK

-54 YGANIDYSGFV
+54 YGANIDYSGFI

-79 RGWEQTQA
+79 RGWEQAQA

-97 DILGLDE
+97 DILGLNE

-110 EGYQRNMEEAAHYQA
+110 EGYQRNMEEAAQYQA

-139 LDWVA
+139 LDWMA
-144 GTAGELIPTAASTIA
+144 GTVGELIPTAASTIA

-180 AKEIAQKTAELSAA
+180 AREIAQKTAELSAA

-219 ASMIGFSAGQEAGA
+219 VSMIGFSAGQEAGA

-274 AVTGRAVKPSVERA
+274 AITGRAVKPSVERA

-566 ESDQRSLSLTADKY
+566 EQDQKSLSLTADKY

-598 RSKRNVVKAISKIT
+598 RSKRNVVKAVSKIT

-655 TRLEDVNDRF
+655 TRLEDINDRF

-724 TDPTANA
+724 TDPVANA
-731 REQQEREA
+731 REQQERET
-739 TDRATIRSGFDS
+739 TDRDTIRSGFNS
-751 LKNEVLREQQVLAQQ
+751 LKNEVLREQQALAQQ

-796 QEPRGGTEN
+796 QEPVRGTEN

-822 TSAIESD
+822 TSAIEQD
-829 VAIERERENNQSV
+829 KVVAREQELHQSV
-842 ATAVRSLDNMS
+842 ATSVLSQDQQVRSHLKTVTNW
-853 KQRIIR
+853 IN
-859 LTEWLSNTMKS
+859 NTLNT
-870 LPVLRDKVV
+870 LPSLRDNVV
-879 LCLNGSDA
+879 LCVDGNDS
-887 VLPIEVRNSLQN
+887 VLPLEVHNALDSYT
-899 VQGAVRGVYW
+899 GTPKGVYW
-909 NDRIY
+909 NGKVY
-914 LFTDNIMN
+914 LFTSNIRN

-930 IHEGVVHYGLR
+930 VHEGVAHFGLR
-941 SIMTNEQLGKFLDLT
+941 SIMTDVQLGNFLNLV
-956 YHNFANTKEWSDFQ
+956 YNNFNKSAEWREFVSRKSDAV
-970 SRRPEYFKNGDRVTQ
+970 KNADKVTQ

-992 LAEQMKLSRMLGP
+992 IAEQMKVSQLVRP
-1005 STKSLFTR
+1005 TTKSIFTR
-1013 VVSFLRNLL
+1013 VINFLRNVLSKL
-1022 ASIGLFENVT
+1022 GVGSDVT
-1032 SKDIRDVISLSAQN
+1032 INDIREVIRLSAEN
-1046 LARKRGDA
+1046 LSRTDN
-1054 DYIAS
+1054 DIANS
-1059 TIKGLEVLIG
+1059 IKEI
-1069 DTVPLQD
+1069 
-1076 SVMFQ
+1076 
-1081 TAFHGT
+1081 
-1087 PHKFDQFTLD
+1087 
-1097 HIGSGEG
+1097 
-1104 AQAHGWGLY
+1104 
-1113 FAQNREVSEG
+1113 
-1123 YRDRLADKNTVV
+1123 
-1135 QLGENQYTAIYTGT
+1135 
-1149 IRPDWVAA
+1149 
-1157 DGQKVTP
+1157 
-1164 YSPLELALSAL
+1164 
-1175 YETGNVAD
+1175 
-1183 AVAYLEDIQ
+1183 
-1192 SDLESIDD
+1192 
-1200 LYETDRR
+1200 
-1207 KLSNIP
+1207 
-1213 RALLYLEDSK
+1213 
-1223 IDFVK
+1223 
-1228 SGSLFEVDIPE
+1228 
-1239 NDVLLDED
+1239 
-1247 LPISSQPEKVK
+1247 
-1258 EVVNKLIDLYEL
+1258 EVVETLGASVKK
-1270 PVTEADSGGKFYR
+1270 PVI
-1283 KYSQEMLS
+1283 
-1291 PEDASR
+1291 EDEVY
-1297 DLNDRGIKGITYDG
+1297 GIK
-1311 MLDGRCFVVFDD
+1311 
-1323 KAIKILNKLEDVVN
+1323 
-1337 NPEIRYAF
+1337 
-1345 QERQVNE
+1345 
-1352 DPVYGMR
+1352 
-1359 FLSAEASQPYYRNL
+1359 FLSAAASQGYYKRL
-1373 EGTRS
+1373 EGSRS

-1385 IVNLPKNSNTLN
+1385 ILNLPKNSNTLN
-1397 LNDVI
+1397 LNDKLNE
-1402 TSQSN
+1402 QSE
-1407 QVQSRLKKLIDTL
+1407 QVQARLNKLIQ
-1420 GVDINPKTTSGW
+1420 TTGLSVEMIPNQDGTFSAYFGEKEVASG
-1432 SLYNILSEALGS
+1432 LNETQANDYLSEGKFINDVTGWDVYNTLASALGS
-1444 KRKATE
+1444 KRDATVA
-1450 ILRDFG
+1450 LRDFG
-1456 VRGAQYAENGNNNF
+1456 IRGAQFAKDGNNSYF
-1470 YLFEGNNLSDKPYQ
+1470 LFEGNNISNKPFE
-1484 YNTDVLSEPK
+1484 YNLEALSEPK
-1494 FLVTK
+1494 FLVTD
-1499 ETPAD
+1499 ETKAEDIVVDP
-1504 EITTDLVTGDLTTKD
+1504 VTGELTQKD
-1519 TADELSYMNALYSE
+1519 TADELSYMNALYAE
-1533 VESQSKGLNRLR
+1533 VESQSKGLGKLKE
-1545 DVLKTGKTRDKD
+1545 VLKTGKSRDAD
-1557 GNIIEHSLWEKV
+1557 GNLIEHSLWEKV

-1634 DAPIPVYDKDGNIVR
+1634 DAPIPVYDKDGNIIR

-1662 LKMFDDVLVARH
+1662 LKMLDDVLVARH

-1689 RYPIKDEDGNVV
+1689 RYHIKDVDGNVI

-1715 TIINA
+1715 IIINA

-1797 RSGGRSMSTGGKP
+1797 KSGGRSMSTGGKP

-1854 SVNNTEDKNT
+1854 SVNKTEDKNT

-1869 NKNPEAVRLQ
+1869 QKNPEAVRLQ

-1909 GSAKRIVIHDKWLAA
+1909 GSVKRIVIHDKWLAA

-2010 VWDISKYDTLGTK
+2010 IWDISKYDTLGTK
-2023 FDTSKYDAGLVSD
+2023 FDTSKYDAELVGD

-2075 ANKLIDYMDVLSDTT
+2075 AGKLINYMDVLSDTT

-2101 FMKAFR
+2101 FLKAFR

-2121 ARYAEE
+2121 AKYAEE

-2205 GTVARAIMGDDD
+2205 GTVARAVMGEDD

-2242 DGGYVKIPLP
+2242 DGGYIKIPLP

-2361 GWITKDGIGAV
+2361 GWITKDGIGMV

-2392 IFQQM
+2392 ILQQM

-2466 SALSLEKKAQSATTE
+2466 NALSLEKKAQSATQE

-2509 ELIQKRKERVMK
+2509 ELIQKRKEQVMK

>member
-29 SPTMDAGGFGAAGAR
+29 SPTVDAGGFGAAGAR
-44 AATPV
+44 AAT
-49 APVEY
+49 PVEY

-110 EGYQRNMEEAAHYQA
+110 EGYQRNMEEAAQYQA

-139 LDWVA
+139 LDWMA

-168 RTVGSKLLRRYA
+168 RTAGSKLLRGYA

-350 HMPTLLASRRQRKQD
+350 HMPTLLASRRQRKED

-468 INRILAQH
+468 INRILAQN
-476 QKYTQEKQKALDA
+476 QKYAQEKQKALDA

-546 AIDKRITTITSAIN
+546 AIDKRITTTTSAIN

-566 ESDQRSLSLTADKY
+566 ESDQKSLSLTADKY

-655 TRLEDVNDRF
+655 TRLEDINDRF

-724 TDPTANA
+724 TDPVANA

-766 QDIAA
+766 QDIAV

-822 TSAIESD
+822 TSAIEQD
-829 VAIERERENNQSV
+829 KAVVREQELHQSIATSVLSQDQQVRNHLKTVTNWINN
-842 ATAVRSLDNMS
+842 TL
-853 KQRIIR
+853 
-859 LTEWLSNTMKS
+859 NT
-870 LPVLRDKVV
+870 LPSLRDNVV
-879 LCLNGSDA
+879 LCVDGNDS
-887 VLPIEVRNSLQN
+887 VLPIEVHNALDSYT
-899 VQGAVRGVYW
+899 GTPKGVYW
-909 NDRIY
+909 DGKVY
-914 LFTDNIMN
+914 LFTSNIRN

-930 IHEGVVHYGLR
+930 VHEGVAHFGLR
-941 SIMTNEQLGKFLDLT
+941 SIMTDVQLGNFLNLV
-956 YHNFANTKEWSDFQ
+956 YNNFNKSAEWKEFV
-970 SRRPEYFKNGDRVTQ
+970 SRRSDAVKNADKVTQ

-992 LAEQMKLSRMLGP
+992 IAEQMKVSQLVRP
-1005 STKSLFTR
+1005 TTKSIFTR
-1013 VVSFLRNLL
+1013 VINFLRNVLSKL
-1022 ASIGLFENVT
+1022 GVGSDVT
-1032 SKDIRDVISLSAQN
+1032 INDIREVIRLSAEN
-1046 LARKRGDA
+1046 LSRTDN
-1054 DYIAS
+1054 DIANS
-1059 TIKGLEVLIG
+1059 IKEI
-1069 DTVPLQD
+1069 
-1076 SVMFQ
+1076 
-1081 TAFHGT
+1081 
-1087 PHKFDQFTLD
+1087 
-1097 HIGSGEG
+1097 
-1104 AQAHGWGLY
+1104 
-1113 FAQNREVSEG
+1113 
-1123 YRDRLADKNTVV
+1123 
-1135 QLGENQYTAIYTGT
+1135 
-1149 IRPDWVAA
+1149 
-1157 DGQKVTP
+1157 
-1164 YSPLELALSAL
+1164 
-1175 YETGNVAD
+1175 
-1183 AVAYLEDIQ
+1183 
-1192 SDLESIDD
+1192 
-1200 LYETDRR
+1200 
-1207 KLSNIP
+1207 
-1213 RALLYLEDSK
+1213 
-1223 IDFVK
+1223 
-1228 SGSLFEVDIPE
+1228 
-1239 NDVLLDED
+1239 
-1247 LPISSQPEKVK
+1247 
-1258 EVVNKLIDLYEL
+1258 EVVETLGASVKK
-1270 PVTEADSGGKFYR
+1270 PVI
-1283 KYSQEMLS
+1283 
-1291 PEDASR
+1291 EDEVY
-1297 DLNDRGIKGITYDG
+1297 GIK
-1311 MLDGRCFVVFDD
+1311 
-1323 KAIKILNKLEDVVN
+1323 
-1337 NPEIRYAF
+1337 
-1345 QERQVNE
+1345 
-1352 DPVYGMR
+1352 
-1359 FLSAEASQPYYRNL
+1359 FLSAAASQGYYKRL
-1373 EGTRS
+1373 EGSRS

-1385 IVNLPKNSNTLN
+1385 ILNLPKNSNTFN
-1397 LNDVI
+1397 LNDKLNE
-1402 TSQSN
+1402 QSE
-1407 QVQSRLKKLIDTL
+1407 QVQARLNKLIQ
-1420 GVDINPKTTSGW
+1420 TTGLSVEMIPNQDGTFSAHFGEKEVASG
-1432 SLYNILSEALGS
+1432 LNETQANDYLSEGKFINDVTGWDVYNTLASALGS
-1444 KRKATE
+1444 KRDATVA
-1450 ILRDFG
+1450 LRDFG
-1456 VRGAQYAENGNNNF
+1456 IRGAQFAKDGNNSYF
-1470 YLFEGNNLSDKPYQ
+1470 LFEGNNISSKPFE
-1484 YNTDVLSEPK
+1484 YNLEVLSEPK
-1494 FLVTK
+1494 FLVTD
-1499 ETPAD
+1499 ETKAEDIVVDP
-1504 EITTDLVTGDLTTKD
+1504 VTGELTQKD
-1519 TADELSYMNALYSE
+1519 TADELSYMNALYAE
-1533 VESQSKGLNRLR
+1533 VESQSKGLGKLKE
-1545 DVLKTGKTRDKD
+1545 VLKTGKSRDAD
-1557 GNIIEHSLWEKV
+1557 GNLIEHSLWEKV

-1662 LKMFDDVLVARH
+1662 LKMLDDVLVARH

-1689 RYPIKDEDGNVV
+1689 RYLIKDEDGNVV

-1729 RILERYGNFPGLDK
+1729 RILERYGNFPGLDE

-1797 RSGGRSMSTGGKP
+1797 KSGGRSMSTGGKP

-1854 SVNNTEDKNT
+1854 SVNKTEDKNT

-1869 NKNPEAVRLQ
+1869 TKNPEAVRLQ

-1909 GSAKRIVIHDKWLAA
+1909 GSVKRIVIHDKWLAA

-2001 VVSGKLMKL
+2001 VVSGKLTKL
-2010 VWDISKYDTLGTK
+2010 IWDISKYDTLGTK

-2242 DGGYVKIPLP
+2242 DGGYIKIPLP

-2361 GWITKDGIGAV
+2361 GWITKDGIGMV

-2392 IFQQM
+2392 ILQQM

-2466 SALSLEKKAQSATTE
+2466 NALSLKKKAQSATTE

-2509 ELIQKRKERVMK
+2509 ELIQKRKEQVMK

>member
-29 SPTMDAGGFGAAGAR
+29 SPTVDAGGFGAAGAR

-110 EGYQRNMEEAAHYQA
+110 EGYQRNMEEAAQYQA

-139 LDWVA
+139 LDWMA

-274 AVTGRAVKPSVERA
+274 AITGRAVKPSVERA

-524 NAVPALNR
+524 NAVPVLNR

-566 ESDQRSLSLTADKY
+566 ESDQKSLSLTADKY

-655 TRLEDVNDRF
+655 TRLEDINDRF

-724 TDPTANA
+724 TDPVANA

-796 QEPRGGTEN
+796 QEPHGGTEN

-822 TSAIESD
+822 TSAIEQD
-829 VAIERERENNQSV
+829 KAVAREQELHQSV
-842 ATAVRSLDNMS
+842 ATSVLSQDQQVRSHLKTVTNW
-853 KQRIIR
+853 IN
-859 LTEWLSNTMKS
+859 NTLNT
-870 LPVLRDKVV
+870 LPSLRDNVV
-879 LCLNGSDA
+879 LCVDGNDS
-887 VLPIEVRNSLQN
+887 VLPLEVHNALDSYT
-899 VQGAVRGVYW
+899 GTPKGVYW
-909 NDRIY
+909 NGKVY
-914 LFTDNIMN
+914 LFTSNIRN

-930 IHEGVVHYGLR
+930 VHEGVAHFGLR
-941 SIMTNEQLGKFLDLT
+941 SIMTDVQLGNFLNLV
-956 YHNFANTKEWSDFQ
+956 YNNFNKSAEWREFV
-970 SRRPEYFKNGDRVTQ
+970 SRRSDAVKNADKVTQ

-992 LAEQMKLSRMLGP
+992 IAEQMKVSQLVRP
-1005 STKSLFTR
+1005 TTKSIFTR
-1013 VVSFLRNLL
+1013 VINFLRNVLSKL
-1022 ASIGLFENVT
+1022 GVGSDVT
-1032 SKDIRDVISLSAQN
+1032 INDIREVIRLSAEN
-1046 LARKRGDA
+1046 LSRTDN
-1054 DYIAS
+1054 DIANS
-1059 TIKGLEVLIG
+1059 IKEI
-1069 DTVPLQD
+1069 
-1076 SVMFQ
+1076 
-1081 TAFHGT
+1081 
-1087 PHKFDQFTLD
+1087 
-1097 HIGSGEG
+1097 
-1104 AQAHGWGLY
+1104 
-1113 FAQNREVSEG
+1113 
-1123 YRDRLADKNTVV
+1123 
-1135 QLGENQYTAIYTGT
+1135 
-1149 IRPDWVAA
+1149 
-1157 DGQKVTP
+1157 
-1164 YSPLELALSAL
+1164 
-1175 YETGNVAD
+1175 
-1183 AVAYLEDIQ
+1183 
-1192 SDLESIDD
+1192 
-1200 LYETDRR
+1200 
-1207 KLSNIP
+1207 
-1213 RALLYLEDSK
+1213 
-1223 IDFVK
+1223 
-1228 SGSLFEVDIPE
+1228 
-1239 NDVLLDED
+1239 
-1247 LPISSQPEKVK
+1247 
-1258 EVVNKLIDLYEL
+1258 EVVETLGASVKK
-1270 PVTEADSGGKFYR
+1270 PVI
-1283 KYSQEMLS
+1283 
-1291 PEDASR
+1291 EDEVY
-1297 DLNDRGIKGITYDG
+1297 GIK
-1311 MLDGRCFVVFDD
+1311 
-1323 KAIKILNKLEDVVN
+1323 
-1337 NPEIRYAF
+1337 
-1345 QERQVNE
+1345 
-1352 DPVYGMR
+1352 
-1359 FLSAEASQPYYRNL
+1359 FLSAAASQGYYKRL
-1373 EGTRS
+1373 EGSRS

-1385 IVNLPKNSNTLN
+1385 ILNLPKNSNTLN
-1397 LNDVI
+1397 LNDKLNE
-1402 TSQSN
+1402 QSE
-1407 QVQSRLKKLIDTL
+1407 QVQARLNKLIQTTGLSVEMIPNQDGTFSAYF
-1420 GVDINPKTTSGW
+1420 GEKEVTSGLNETQANDYLSEGKFINDVTGW
-1432 SLYNILSEALGS
+1432 DVYNILASALGS
-1444 KRKATE
+1444 KRDATVA
-1450 ILRDFG
+1450 LRDFG
-1456 VRGAQYAENGNNNF
+1456 IRGAQFAKDGNNSYF
-1470 YLFEGNNLSDKPYQ
+1470 LFEGNNISSKPFE
-1484 YNTDVLSEPK
+1484 YNLEVLSEPK
-1494 FLVTK
+1494 FLVTD
-1499 ETPAD
+1499 ETKAEDIVVDP
-1504 EITTDLVTGDLTTKD
+1504 VTGELTQKD
-1519 TADELSYMNALYSE
+1519 TADELSYMNALYAE
-1533 VESQSKGLNRLR
+1533 VESQSKGLGKLKE
-1545 DVLKTGKTRDKD
+1545 VLKTGKSRDAD
-1557 GNIIEHSLWEKV
+1557 GNLIEHSLWEKV

-1662 LKMFDDVLVARH
+1662 LKMLDDVLVARH

-1797 RSGGRSMSTGGKP
+1797 KSGGRSMSTGGKP

-1854 SVNNTEDKNT
+1854 SVNKTEDKNT

-1869 NKNPEAVRLQ
+1869 QKNPEAVRLQ

-1909 GSAKRIVIHDKWLAA
+1909 GSVKRIVIHDKWLAA

-1959 AIVNPIRD
+1959 AVVNPIRD

-2010 VWDISKYDTLGTK
+2010 IWDISKYDTLGTK

-2361 GWITKDGIGAV
+2361 GWITKDGIGMV

-2392 IFQQM
+2392 ILQQM

-2509 ELIQKRKERVMK
+2509 ELIQKRKEQVMK

>member
-29 SPTMDAGGFGAAGAR
+29 SPTVDAGGFGAAGAR
-44 AATPV
+44 AVTPV

-97 DILGLDE
+97 DMLGLDE

-110 EGYQRNMEEAAHYQA
+110 EGYQRNMEEAAQYQA

-159 TAGGASILA
+159 TASGASILA

-233 NWGQDVENHGKAN
+233 NWSQDVENHGKAN

-274 AVTGRAVKPSVERA
+274 AITGRAVKPSVERA

-350 HMPTLLASRRQRKQD
+350 HMPTLLASKRQRKQD

-506 TAAKRQVML
+506 TAAKRQAML

-566 ESDQRSLSLTADKY
+566 ESDQKSLSLTADKY

-598 RSKRNVVKAISKIT
+598 RSKRNVVKAVSKIT

-655 TRLEDVNDRF
+655 TRLEDINDRF

-724 TDPTANA
+724 TDPVANA

-822 TSAIESD
+822 TSAIEQD
-829 VAIERERENNQSV
+829 KAVAREQELHQSV
-842 ATAVRSLDNMS
+842 ATSVLSQDQQVRSHLKTVTNW
-853 KQRIIR
+853 IN
-859 LTEWLSNTMKS
+859 NTLNT
-870 LPVLRDKVV
+870 LPSLRDNVV
-879 LCLNGSDA
+879 LCVDGNDSVIPL
-887 VLPIEVRNSLQN
+887 EVHNALDSYT
-899 VQGAVRGVYW
+899 GTPKGVYW
-909 NDRIY
+909 NGKVY
-914 LFTDNIMN
+914 LFTSNIRN

-930 IHEGVVHYGLR
+930 VHEGVAHFGLR
-941 SIMTNEQLGKFLDLT
+941 SIMTDVQLGNFLNLV
-956 YHNFANTKEWSDFQ
+956 YNNFNKSAEWKEFV
-970 SRRPEYFKNGDRVTQ
+970 SRRSDAVKNADKVTQ

-992 LAEQMKLSRMLGP
+992 IAEQMKVSQLVRP
-1005 STKSLFTR
+1005 TTKSIFTR
-1013 VVSFLRNLL
+1013 VINFLRNVLSKL
-1022 ASIGLFENVT
+1022 GVGSDVT
-1032 SKDIRDVISLSAQN
+1032 INDIREVISLSAEN
-1046 LARKRGDA
+1046 LSRTDN
-1054 DYIAS
+1054 DIANS
-1059 TIKGLEVLIG
+1059 IKEI
-1069 DTVPLQD
+1069 
-1076 SVMFQ
+1076 
-1081 TAFHGT
+1081 
-1087 PHKFDQFTLD
+1087 
-1097 HIGSGEG
+1097 
-1104 AQAHGWGLY
+1104 
-1113 FAQNREVSEG
+1113 
-1123 YRDRLADKNTVV
+1123 
-1135 QLGENQYTAIYTGT
+1135 
-1149 IRPDWVAA
+1149 
-1157 DGQKVTP
+1157 
-1164 YSPLELALSAL
+1164 
-1175 YETGNVAD
+1175 
-1183 AVAYLEDIQ
+1183 
-1192 SDLESIDD
+1192 
-1200 LYETDRR
+1200 
-1207 KLSNIP
+1207 
-1213 RALLYLEDSK
+1213 
-1223 IDFVK
+1223 
-1228 SGSLFEVDIPE
+1228 
-1239 NDVLLDED
+1239 
-1247 LPISSQPEKVK
+1247 
-1258 EVVNKLIDLYEL
+1258 EVVETLGASVKK
-1270 PVTEADSGGKFYR
+1270 PVI
-1283 KYSQEMLS
+1283 
-1291 PEDASR
+1291 EDEVY
-1297 DLNDRGIKGITYDG
+1297 GIK
-1311 MLDGRCFVVFDD
+1311 
-1323 KAIKILNKLEDVVN
+1323 
-1337 NPEIRYAF
+1337 
-1345 QERQVNE
+1345 
-1352 DPVYGMR
+1352 
-1359 FLSAEASQPYYRNL
+1359 FLSAAASQGYYKRL
-1373 EGTRS
+1373 EGSRS

-1385 IVNLPKNSNTLN
+1385 ILNLPKNSNTLN
-1397 LNDVI
+1397 LNDKLNE
-1402 TSQSN
+1402 QSE
-1407 QVQSRLKKLIDTL
+1407 QVQARLNKLIQTTGLSVEMIPNQDGTFSAYFGEKEVASGL
-1420 GVDINPKTTSGW
+1420 NETQANDYLSEGKFINDVTGW
-1432 SLYNILSEALGS
+1432 DVYNILASALGS
-1444 KRKATE
+1444 KRDATVA
-1450 ILRDFG
+1450 LRDFG
-1456 VRGAQYAENGNNNF
+1456 IRGAQFAKDGNNSYF
-1470 YLFEGNNLSDKPYQ
+1470 LFEGNNISSKPFE
-1484 YNTDVLSEPK
+1484 YNLEVLSEPK
-1494 FLVTK
+1494 FLVTD
-1499 ETPAD
+1499 ETKAEDIVVDP
-1504 EITTDLVTGDLTTKD
+1504 VTGELTQKD
-1519 TADELSYMNALYSE
+1519 TADELSYMNALYAE
-1533 VESQSKGLNRLR
+1533 VESQSKGLGKLKE
-1545 DVLKTGKTRDKD
+1545 VLKTGKSRDAD
-1557 GNIIEHSLWEKV
+1557 GNLIEHSLWEKV

-1689 RYPIKDEDGNVV
+1689 RYSIKDEDGNVV

-1797 RSGGRSMSTGGKP
+1797 KSGGRSMSTGGKP

-1854 SVNNTEDKNT
+1854 SVNKTEDKNT

-1869 NKNPEAVRLQ
+1869 QKNPEAVRLQ

-1909 GSAKRIVIHDKWLAA
+1909 GSVKRIVIHDKWLAA

-2010 VWDISKYDTLGTK
+2010 IWDISKYDTLGTK

-2060 SVRKELKEKGPIKSV
+2060 SVRKELKEEGPIKSV

-2121 ARYAEE
+2121 AKYAEE

-2176 LWRPTSTPQQNFK
+2176 LWRSTSTPQQNFK

-2242 DGGYVKIPLP
+2242 DGGYIKIPLP

-2361 GWITKDGIGAV
+2361 GWITKDGIGLV

-2392 IFQQM
+2392 ILQQM

-2509 ELIQKRKERVMK
+2509 ELIQKRKEQVMK

-2531 LTMD
+2531 LTID

>member
-29 SPTMDAGGFGAAGAR
+29 SPTVDAGGFGAAGAR

-110 EGYQRNMEEAAHYQA
+110 EGYQRNMEEAAQYQA

-144 GTAGELIPTAASTIA
+144 GAAGELIPTAASTIA
-159 TAGGASILA
+159 TAGGASLLA

-180 AKEIAQKTAELSAA
+180 AKEIAAKTAELSAA

-206 KEALANLSRKVGT
+206 KEALVNLSRKVGT

-274 AVTGRAVKPSVERA
+274 AITGRAVKPSVERT

-298 KAMISEGSQE
+298 KAMVSEGSQE

-316 INANIQDSKD
+316 INANIQDSKG

-350 HMPTLLASRRQRKQD
+350 HMPTLLTSRRQRKED
-365 NTKAFEQNAST
+365 NAKAFEQNAST

-408 MVARKQEQD
+408 MVARQQEQE

-434 QSWNS
+434 QNWDS

-566 ESDQRSLSLTADKY
+566 ESDQKSLSLTADKY

-655 TRLEDVNDRF
+655 TRLEDINDKF

-724 TDPTANA
+724 TDPVANA

-796 QEPRGGTEN
+796 QEPVRGTEN

-822 TSAIESD
+822 TSAIEQD
-829 VAIERERENNQSV
+829 KAVAREQELHQSV
-842 ATAVRSLDNMS
+842 ATSVLSQDQQVRSHLKTVTNW
-853 KQRIIR
+853 IN
-859 LTEWLSNTMKS
+859 NTLNT
-870 LPVLRDKVV
+870 LPSLRDNVV
-879 LCLNGSDA
+879 LCVDGNDS
-887 VLPIEVRNSLQN
+887 VLPLEVHNALDSYT
-899 VQGAVRGVYW
+899 GTPKGVYW
-909 NDRIY
+909 NGKVY
-914 LFTDNIMN
+914 LFTSNIRN

-930 IHEGVVHYGLR
+930 VHEGVAHFGLR
-941 SIMTNEQLGKFLDLT
+941 SIMTDVQLGNFLNLV
-956 YHNFANTKEWSDFQ
+956 YNNFNKSAEWKEFV
-970 SRRPEYFKNGDRVTQ
+970 SRRSDAVKNADKVTQ

-992 LAEQMKLSRMLGP
+992 IAEQMKVSQLVRP
-1005 STKSLFTR
+1005 TTKSIFTR
-1013 VVSFLRNLL
+1013 VIKFLRNVLSKL
-1022 ASIGLFENVT
+1022 GVGSDVT
-1032 SKDIRDVISLSAQN
+1032 INDIREVIRLSAEN
-1046 LARKRGDA
+1046 LSRTDN
-1054 DYIAS
+1054 DIANS
-1059 TIKGLEVLIG
+1059 IKEI
-1069 DTVPLQD
+1069 
-1076 SVMFQ
+1076 
-1081 TAFHGT
+1081 
-1087 PHKFDQFTLD
+1087 
-1097 HIGSGEG
+1097 
-1104 AQAHGWGLY
+1104 
-1113 FAQNREVSEG
+1113 
-1123 YRDRLADKNTVV
+1123 
-1135 QLGENQYTAIYTGT
+1135 
-1149 IRPDWVAA
+1149 
-1157 DGQKVTP
+1157 
-1164 YSPLELALSAL
+1164 
-1175 YETGNVAD
+1175 
-1183 AVAYLEDIQ
+1183 
-1192 SDLESIDD
+1192 
-1200 LYETDRR
+1200 
-1207 KLSNIP
+1207 
-1213 RALLYLEDSK
+1213 
-1223 IDFVK
+1223 
-1228 SGSLFEVDIPE
+1228 
-1239 NDVLLDED
+1239 
-1247 LPISSQPEKVK
+1247 
-1258 EVVNKLIDLYEL
+1258 EVVETLGASVKK
-1270 PVTEADSGGKFYR
+1270 PVI
-1283 KYSQEMLS
+1283 
-1291 PEDASR
+1291 EDEVY
-1297 DLNDRGIKGITYDG
+1297 GIK
-1311 MLDGRCFVVFDD
+1311 
-1323 KAIKILNKLEDVVN
+1323 
-1337 NPEIRYAF
+1337 
-1345 QERQVNE
+1345 
-1352 DPVYGMR
+1352 
-1359 FLSAEASQPYYRNL
+1359 FLSAAASQGYYKRL
-1373 EGTRS
+1373 EGSRS

-1385 IVNLPKNSNTLN
+1385 ILNLPKNSNTLN
-1397 LNDVI
+1397 LNDKLNE
-1402 TSQSN
+1402 QSE
-1407 QVQSRLKKLIDTL
+1407 QVQARLNKLIQTTGLSVEMIPNQDGTFSAYFGEKEVASGL
-1420 GVDINPKTTSGW
+1420 NETQANDYLSEGKFINDVTGW
-1432 SLYNILSEALGS
+1432 DVYNILASALGS
-1444 KRKATE
+1444 KRDATVA
-1450 ILRDFG
+1450 LRDFG
-1456 VRGAQYAENGNNNF
+1456 IRGAQFAKDGNNSYF
-1470 YLFEGNNLSDKPYQ
+1470 LFEGNNISSKPFE
-1484 YNTDVLSEPK
+1484 YNLEVLSEPK
-1494 FLVTK
+1494 FLVTD
-1499 ETPAD
+1499 ETKAEDIVVDP
-1504 EITTDLVTGDLTTKD
+1504 VTGELTQKD
-1519 TADELSYMNALYSE
+1519 TADELSYMNALYAE
-1533 VESQSKGLNRLR
+1533 VESQSKGLGKLKE
-1545 DVLKTGKTRDKD
+1545 VLKTGKSRDAD
-1557 GNIIEHSLWEKV
+1557 GNLIEHSLWEKV

-1634 DAPIPVYDKDGNIVR
+1634 DAPIPVYDKDGNIIR

-1662 LKMFDDVLVARH
+1662 LKMLDDVLVARH

-1709 KPSEKD
+1709 KPSEKN

-1797 RSGGRSMSTGGKP
+1797 KSGGRSMSTGGKP

-1869 NKNPEAVRLQ
+1869 QKNPEAVRLQ

-1909 GSAKRIVIHDKWLAA
+1909 GSVKRIVIHDKWLAA

-2010 VWDISKYDTLGTK
+2010 IWDISKYDTLGTK

-2090 ENTTRFAVYRN
+2090 ENTTRLAVYRN

-2121 ARYAEE
+2121 AKYAEE

-2176 LWRPTSTPQQNFK
+2176 LWRSTSTPQQNFK

-2197 GMAFPLMW
+2197 GVAFPLMW

-2242 DGGYVKIPLP
+2242 DGGYIKIPLP

-2262 TIFDDVIHGNT
+2262 TVFDDVIHGNT

-2361 GWITKDGIGAV
+2361 GWITKDGIGMV

-2403 PAFGHEVGVKDVPV
+2403 PVFGHEVGVKDVPV

-2430 NALYNRYNDQVNV
+2430 NALYNRYNDQINV

-2509 ELIQKRKERVMK
+2509 ELIQKRKEQVMK

-2531 LTMD
+2531 LTID

>member
-29 SPTMDAGGFGAAGAR
+29 SPTMDAGGFGAAGAK

-110 EGYQRNMEEAAHYQA
+110 EGYQRNMEEAAQYQA
-125 ATPGFTDIDSVGSA
+125 ATPGFTDIDSLGSA
-139 LDWVA
+139 ANWIA

-194 GFAQDQAKALAT
+194 EFAQDQAKALAT

-274 AVTGRAVKPSVERA
+274 AITGRAVKPSVERA

-397 QQDLVEARNPW
+397 QQDLIEARNPW

-566 ESDQRSLSLTADKY
+566 ESDQKSLSLTADKY

-655 TRLEDVNDRF
+655 TRLEDINDRF

-724 TDPTANA
+724 TDPVANA

-739 TDRATIRSGFDS
+739 TDRDTIRSGFNS
-751 LKNEVLREQQVLAQQ
+751 LKNEVLREQQALAQQ

-796 QEPRGGTEN
+796 QEAVRGTEN

-822 TSAIESD
+822 TSAIEQD
-829 VAIERERENNQSV
+829 KAVAREQELHQSV
-842 ATAVRSLDNMS
+842 ATSVLSQDQQVRSHLKTVTNW
-853 KQRIIR
+853 IN
-859 LTEWLSNTMKS
+859 NTLNT
-870 LPVLRDKVV
+870 LPSLRDNVV
-879 LCLNGSDA
+879 LCVDGNDSVIPL
-887 VLPIEVRNSLQN
+887 EVHNALDSYT
-899 VQGAVRGVYW
+899 GTPKGVYW
-909 NDRIY
+909 NGKVY
-914 LFTDNIMN
+914 LFTSNIRN

-930 IHEGVVHYGLR
+930 VHEGVAHFGLR
-941 SIMTNEQLGKFLDLT
+941 SIMTDVQLGNFLNLV
-956 YHNFANTKEWSDFQ
+956 YNNFNKSAEWREFV
-970 SRRPEYFKNGDRVTQ
+970 SRRSDAVKNADKVTQ

-992 LAEQMKLSRMLGP
+992 IAEQMKVSQLVRP
-1005 STKSLFTR
+1005 TTKSIFTR
-1013 VVSFLRNLL
+1013 VINFLRNVLSKL
-1022 ASIGLFENVT
+1022 GVGSDVT
-1032 SKDIRDVISLSAQN
+1032 INDIREVIRLSAEN
-1046 LARKRGDA
+1046 LSRTDN
-1054 DYIAS
+1054 DIANS
-1059 TIKGLEVLIG
+1059 IKEI
-1069 DTVPLQD
+1069 
-1076 SVMFQ
+1076 
-1081 TAFHGT
+1081 
-1087 PHKFDQFTLD
+1087 
-1097 HIGSGEG
+1097 
-1104 AQAHGWGLY
+1104 
-1113 FAQNREVSEG
+1113 
-1123 YRDRLADKNTVV
+1123 
-1135 QLGENQYTAIYTGT
+1135 
-1149 IRPDWVAA
+1149 
-1157 DGQKVTP
+1157 
-1164 YSPLELALSAL
+1164 
-1175 YETGNVAD
+1175 
-1183 AVAYLEDIQ
+1183 
-1192 SDLESIDD
+1192 
-1200 LYETDRR
+1200 
-1207 KLSNIP
+1207 
-1213 RALLYLEDSK
+1213 
-1223 IDFVK
+1223 
-1228 SGSLFEVDIPE
+1228 
-1239 NDVLLDED
+1239 
-1247 LPISSQPEKVK
+1247 
-1258 EVVNKLIDLYEL
+1258 EVVETLGASVKK
-1270 PVTEADSGGKFYR
+1270 PVI
-1283 KYSQEMLS
+1283 
-1291 PEDASR
+1291 EDEVY
-1297 DLNDRGIKGITYDG
+1297 GIK
-1311 MLDGRCFVVFDD
+1311 
-1323 KAIKILNKLEDVVN
+1323 
-1337 NPEIRYAF
+1337 
-1345 QERQVNE
+1345 
-1352 DPVYGMR
+1352 
-1359 FLSAEASQPYYRNL
+1359 FLSAAASQGYYKRL
-1373 EGTRS
+1373 EGSRS

-1385 IVNLPKNSNTLN
+1385 ILNLPKNSNTLN
-1397 LNDVI
+1397 LNDKLNE
-1402 TSQSN
+1402 QSE
-1407 QVQSRLKKLIDTL
+1407 QVQARLNKLIQTTGLSVEMIPNQDGTFSAYFGEKEVASGL
-1420 GVDINPKTTSGW
+1420 NETQANDYLSEGKFINDVTGW
-1432 SLYNILSEALGS
+1432 DVYNILASALGS
-1444 KRKATE
+1444 KRDATVA
-1450 ILRDFG
+1450 LRDFG
-1456 VRGAQYAENGNNNF
+1456 IRGAQFAKDGNNSYF
-1470 YLFEGNNLSDKPYQ
+1470 LFEGNNISSKPFE
-1484 YNTDVLSEPK
+1484 YNLEALSEPK
-1494 FLVTK
+1494 FLVTD
-1499 ETPAD
+1499 ETKAEDIVVDP
-1504 EITTDLVTGDLTTKD
+1504 VTGELTQKD
-1519 TADELSYMNALYSE
+1519 TADELSYMNALYAE
-1533 VESQSKGLNRLR
+1533 VESQSKGLGKLKE
-1545 DVLKTGKTRDKD
+1545 VLKTGKSRDAD
-1557 GNIIEHSLWEKV
+1557 GNLIEHSLWEKV

-1634 DAPIPVYDKDGNIVR
+1634 DAPIPVYDRDGNIVR

-1662 LKMFDDVLVARH
+1662 LKMLDDVLVARH

-1797 RSGGRSMSTGGKP
+1797 KSGGRSMSTGGKP

-1854 SVNNTEDKNT
+1854 SVNKTEDKNT

-1869 NKNPEAVRLQ
+1869 QKNPEAVRLQ

-1909 GSAKRIVIHDKWLAA
+1909 GSVKRIVIHDKWLAA

-1996 GVVKD
+1996 GAVKD

-2010 VWDISKYDTLGTK
+2010 IWDISKYDTLGTK

-2121 ARYAEE
+2121 AKYAEE

-2145 FTRKGAWANAYNPLW
+2145 FTRKGAWANVYNPLW

-2176 LWRPTSTPQQNFK
+2176 LWRSTSTPQQNFK

-2242 DGGYVKIPLP
+2242 DGGYIKIPLP

-2262 TIFDDVIHGNT
+2262 TVFDDVIHGNT

-2361 GWITKDGIGAV
+2361 GWITKDGIGMV

-2392 IFQQM
+2392 ILQQM

>member
-29 SPTMDAGGFGAAGAR
+29 SPTVDAGGFGAAGAR
-44 AATPV
+44 AAT
-49 APVEY
+49 PVEY

-65 DPNAGMGEFRKGLN
+65 DPSAGMGEFRKGLN

-110 EGYQRNMEEAAHYQA
+110 EGYQRNMEEAAQYQA

-139 LDWVA
+139 LDWMA

-168 RTVGSKLLRRYA
+168 RTAGSKLLRGYA

-350 HMPTLLASRRQRKQD
+350 HMPTLLASRRQRKED

-476 QKYTQEKQKALDA
+476 QKYAQEKQKALDT

-546 AIDKRITTITSAIN
+546 AIDKRITTTTSAIN

-566 ESDQRSLSLTADKY
+566 ESDQKSLSLTADKY

-655 TRLEDVNDRF
+655 TRLEDINDRF

-724 TDPTANA
+724 TDPVANA

-822 TSAIESD
+822 TSAIEQD
-829 VAIERERENNQSV
+829 KAVVREQELHQSIATSVLSQDQQVRNHLKTVTNWINN
-842 ATAVRSLDNMS
+842 TL
-853 KQRIIR
+853 
-859 LTEWLSNTMKS
+859 NT
-870 LPVLRDKVV
+870 LPSLRDNVV
-879 LCLNGSDA
+879 LCVDGNDS
-887 VLPIEVRNSLQN
+887 VLPIEVHNALDSYT
-899 VQGAVRGVYW
+899 GTPKGVYW
-909 NDRIY
+909 DGKVY
-914 LFTDNIMN
+914 LFTSNIRN

-930 IHEGVVHYGLR
+930 VHEGVAHFGLR
-941 SIMTNEQLGKFLDLT
+941 SIMTDVQLGNFLNLV
-956 YHNFANTKEWSDFQ
+956 YNNFNKSAEWKEFV
-970 SRRPEYFKNGDRVTQ
+970 SRRSDAVKNADKVTQ

-992 LAEQMKLSRMLGP
+992 IAEQMKVSQLVRP
-1005 STKSLFTR
+1005 TTKSIFTR
-1013 VVSFLRNLL
+1013 VINFLRNVLSKL
-1022 ASIGLFENVT
+1022 GVGSDVT
-1032 SKDIRDVISLSAQN
+1032 INDIREVIRLSAEN
-1046 LARKRGDA
+1046 LSRTDN
-1054 DYIAS
+1054 DIANS
-1059 TIKGLEVLIG
+1059 IKEI
-1069 DTVPLQD
+1069 
-1076 SVMFQ
+1076 
-1081 TAFHGT
+1081 
-1087 PHKFDQFTLD
+1087 
-1097 HIGSGEG
+1097 
-1104 AQAHGWGLY
+1104 
-1113 FAQNREVSEG
+1113 
-1123 YRDRLADKNTVV
+1123 
-1135 QLGENQYTAIYTGT
+1135 
-1149 IRPDWVAA
+1149 
-1157 DGQKVTP
+1157 
-1164 YSPLELALSAL
+1164 
-1175 YETGNVAD
+1175 
-1183 AVAYLEDIQ
+1183 
-1192 SDLESIDD
+1192 
-1200 LYETDRR
+1200 
-1207 KLSNIP
+1207 
-1213 RALLYLEDSK
+1213 
-1223 IDFVK
+1223 
-1228 SGSLFEVDIPE
+1228 
-1239 NDVLLDED
+1239 
-1247 LPISSQPEKVK
+1247 
-1258 EVVNKLIDLYEL
+1258 EVVETLGASVKK
-1270 PVTEADSGGKFYR
+1270 PVI
-1283 KYSQEMLS
+1283 
-1291 PEDASR
+1291 EDEVY
-1297 DLNDRGIKGITYDG
+1297 GIK
-1311 MLDGRCFVVFDD
+1311 
-1323 KAIKILNKLEDVVN
+1323 
-1337 NPEIRYAF
+1337 
-1345 QERQVNE
+1345 
-1352 DPVYGMR
+1352 
-1359 FLSAEASQPYYRNL
+1359 FLSAAASQGYYKRL
-1373 EGTRS
+1373 EGSRS

-1385 IVNLPKNSNTLN
+1385 ILNLPKNSNTFN
-1397 LNDVI
+1397 LNDKLNE
-1402 TSQSN
+1402 QSE
-1407 QVQSRLKKLIDTL
+1407 QVQARLNKLIQ
-1420 GVDINPKTTSGW
+1420 TTGLSVEMIPNQDGTFSAHFGEKEVASG
-1432 SLYNILSEALGS
+1432 LNETQANDYLSEGKFINDVTGWDVYNTLASALGS
-1444 KRKATE
+1444 KRDATVA
-1450 ILRDFG
+1450 LRDFG
-1456 VRGAQYAENGNNNF
+1456 IRGAQFAKDGNNSYF
-1470 YLFEGNNLSDKPYQ
+1470 LFEGNNISSKPFE
-1484 YNTDVLSEPK
+1484 YNLEVLSEPK
-1494 FLVTK
+1494 FLVTD
-1499 ETPAD
+1499 ETKAEDIVVDP
-1504 EITTDLVTGDLTTKD
+1504 VTGELTQKD
-1519 TADELSYMNALYSE
+1519 TADELSYMNALYAE
-1533 VESQSKGLNRLR
+1533 VESQSKGLGKLKE
-1545 DVLKTGKTRDKD
+1545 VLKTGKSRDAD
-1557 GNIIEHSLWEKV
+1557 GNLIEHSLWEKV

-1662 LKMFDDVLVARH
+1662 LKMLDDVLVARH

-1689 RYPIKDEDGNVV
+1689 RYLIKDEDGNVV

-1729 RILERYGNFPGLDK
+1729 RILERYGNFPGLDE

-1797 RSGGRSMSTGGKP
+1797 KSGGRSMSTGGKP

-1854 SVNNTEDKNT
+1854 SVNKTEDKNT

-1869 NKNPEAVRLQ
+1869 TKNPEAVRLQ

-1909 GSAKRIVIHDKWLAA
+1909 GSVKRIVIHDKWLAA

-2001 VVSGKLMKL
+2001 VVSGKLTKL
-2010 VWDISKYDTLGTK
+2010 IWDISKYDTLGTK

-2242 DGGYVKIPLP
+2242 DGGYIKIPLP

-2361 GWITKDGIGAV
+2361 GWITKDGIGMV

-2392 IFQQM
+2392 ILQQM

-2466 SALSLEKKAQSATTE
+2466 NALSLKKKAQSATTE

-2509 ELIQKRKERVMK
+2509 ELIQKRKEQVMK

>member
-29 SPTMDAGGFGAAGAR
+29 SPTVDAGGFGAAGAR
-44 AATPV
+44 AAT
-49 APVEY
+49 PVEY

-110 EGYQRNMEEAAHYQA
+110 EGYQRNMEEAAQYQA

-139 LDWVA
+139 LDWMA

-168 RTVGSKLLRRYA
+168 RTAGSKLLRGYA

-350 HMPTLLASRRQRKQD
+350 HMPTLLASRRQRKED

-468 INRILAQH
+468 INRILAQR
-476 QKYTQEKQKALDA
+476 QKYAQEKQKALDA

-546 AIDKRITTITSAIN
+546 AIDKRITTTTSAIN

-566 ESDQRSLSLTADKY
+566 ESDQKSLSLTADKY

-655 TRLEDVNDRF
+655 TRLEDINDRF

-724 TDPTANA
+724 TDPVANA

-822 TSAIESD
+822 TSAIEQD
-829 VAIERERENNQSV
+829 KAVVREQELHQSIATSVLSQDQQVRNHLKTVTNWINN
-842 ATAVRSLDNMS
+842 TL
-853 KQRIIR
+853 
-859 LTEWLSNTMKS
+859 NT
-870 LPVLRDKVV
+870 LPSLRDNVV
-879 LCLNGSDA
+879 LCVDGNDS
-887 VLPIEVRNSLQN
+887 VLPIEVHNALDSYT
-899 VQGAVRGVYW
+899 GTPKGVYW
-909 NDRIY
+909 DGKVY
-914 LFTDNIMN
+914 LFTSNIRN

-930 IHEGVVHYGLR
+930 VHEGVAHFGLR
-941 SIMTNEQLGKFLDLT
+941 SIMTDVQLGNFLNLV
-956 YHNFANTKEWSDFQ
+956 YNNFNKSAEWKEFV
-970 SRRPEYFKNGDRVTQ
+970 SRRSDAVKNADKVTQ

-992 LAEQMKLSRMLGP
+992 IAEQMKVSQLVRP
-1005 STKSLFTR
+1005 TTKSIFTR
-1013 VVSFLRNLL
+1013 VINFLRNVLSKL
-1022 ASIGLFENVT
+1022 GVGSDVT
-1032 SKDIRDVISLSAQN
+1032 INDIREVIRLSAEN
-1046 LARKRGDA
+1046 LSRTDN
-1054 DYIAS
+1054 DIANS
-1059 TIKGLEVLIG
+1059 IKEI
-1069 DTVPLQD
+1069 
-1076 SVMFQ
+1076 
-1081 TAFHGT
+1081 
-1087 PHKFDQFTLD
+1087 
-1097 HIGSGEG
+1097 
-1104 AQAHGWGLY
+1104 
-1113 FAQNREVSEG
+1113 
-1123 YRDRLADKNTVV
+1123 
-1135 QLGENQYTAIYTGT
+1135 
-1149 IRPDWVAA
+1149 
-1157 DGQKVTP
+1157 
-1164 YSPLELALSAL
+1164 
-1175 YETGNVAD
+1175 
-1183 AVAYLEDIQ
+1183 
-1192 SDLESIDD
+1192 
-1200 LYETDRR
+1200 
-1207 KLSNIP
+1207 
-1213 RALLYLEDSK
+1213 
-1223 IDFVK
+1223 
-1228 SGSLFEVDIPE
+1228 
-1239 NDVLLDED
+1239 
-1247 LPISSQPEKVK
+1247 
-1258 EVVNKLIDLYEL
+1258 EVVETLGASVKK
-1270 PVTEADSGGKFYR
+1270 PVI
-1283 KYSQEMLS
+1283 
-1291 PEDASR
+1291 EDEVY
-1297 DLNDRGIKGITYDG
+1297 GIK
-1311 MLDGRCFVVFDD
+1311 
-1323 KAIKILNKLEDVVN
+1323 
-1337 NPEIRYAF
+1337 
-1345 QERQVNE
+1345 
-1352 DPVYGMR
+1352 
-1359 FLSAEASQPYYRNL
+1359 FLSAAASQGYYKRL
-1373 EGTRS
+1373 EGSRS

-1385 IVNLPKNSNTLN
+1385 ILNLPKNSNTFN
-1397 LNDVI
+1397 LNDKLNE
-1402 TSQSN
+1402 QSE
-1407 QVQSRLKKLIDTL
+1407 QVQARLNKLIQ
-1420 GVDINPKTTSGW
+1420 TTGLSVEMIPNQDGTFSAHFGEKEVASG
-1432 SLYNILSEALGS
+1432 LNETQANDYLSEGKFINDVTGWDVYNTLASALGS
-1444 KRKATE
+1444 KRDATVA
-1450 ILRDFG
+1450 LRDFG
-1456 VRGAQYAENGNNNF
+1456 IRGAQFAKDGNNSYF
-1470 YLFEGNNLSDKPYQ
+1470 LFEGNNISSKPFE
-1484 YNTDVLSEPK
+1484 YNLEVLSEPK
-1494 FLVTK
+1494 FLVTD
-1499 ETPAD
+1499 ETKAEDIVVDP
-1504 EITTDLVTGDLTTKD
+1504 VTGELTQKD
-1519 TADELSYMNALYSE
+1519 TADELSYMNALYAE
-1533 VESQSKGLNRLR
+1533 VESQSKGLGKLKE
-1545 DVLKTGKTRDKD
+1545 VLKTGKSRDAD
-1557 GNIIEHSLWEKV
+1557 GNLIEHSLWEKV

-1662 LKMFDDVLVARH
+1662 LKMLDDVLVARH

-1689 RYPIKDEDGNVV
+1689 RYLIKDEDGNVV

-1729 RILERYGNFPGLDK
+1729 RILERYGNFPGLDE

-1797 RSGGRSMSTGGKP
+1797 KSGGRSMSTGGKP

-1854 SVNNTEDKNT
+1854 SVNKTEDKNT

-1869 NKNPEAVRLQ
+1869 TKNPEAVRLQ

-1909 GSAKRIVIHDKWLAA
+1909 GSVKRIVIHDKWLAA

-2010 VWDISKYDTLGTK
+2010 IWDISKYDTLGTK

-2042 YGGHTRMI
+2042 YGGHTHMI

-2242 DGGYVKIPLP
+2242 DGGYIKIPLP

-2361 GWITKDGIGAV
+2361 GWITKDGIGMV

-2392 IFQQM
+2392 ILQQM

-2466 SALSLEKKAQSATTE
+2466 NALSLKKKAQSATTE

-2509 ELIQKRKERVMK
+2509 ELIQKRKEQVMK

>member
-65 DPNAGMGEFRKGLN
+65 DPNAGMGEFRKGIN

-110 EGYQRNMEEAAHYQA
+110 EGYQRNMEEAAQYQA

-434 QSWNS
+434 QSWDS

-453 KLPRLNELPPNERKN
+453 KLPRLNELPSNERKN

-566 ESDQRSLSLTADKY
+566 ESDQKSLSLTADKY

-655 TRLEDVNDRF
+655 TRLEDINDRF

-724 TDPTANA
+724 TDPVANA

-739 TDRATIRSGFDS
+739 TDRDTIRSGFDS

-796 QEPRGGTEN
+796 QEPRRGTEN

-822 TSAIESD
+822 TSAIEQD
-829 VAIERERENNQSV
+829 KAIAREQELHQSV
-842 ATAVRSLDNMS
+842 ATSVLSQDQQVRSHLKTVTNW
-853 KQRIIR
+853 IN
-859 LTEWLSNTMKS
+859 NTLNT
-870 LPVLRDKVV
+870 LPSLRDNVV
-879 LCLNGSDA
+879 LCVDGNDS
-887 VLPIEVRNSLQN
+887 VLPLEVHNALDSYT
-899 VQGAVRGVYW
+899 GTPKGVYW
-909 NDRIY
+909 NGKVY
-914 LFTDNIMN
+914 LFTSNIRN

-930 IHEGVVHYGLR
+930 VHEGVAHFGLR
-941 SIMTNEQLGKFLDLT
+941 SIMTDVQLGNFLNLV
-956 YHNFANTKEWSDFQ
+956 YNNFNKSAEWKEFV
-970 SRRPEYFKNGDRVTQ
+970 SRRSDAVKNADKVTQ

-992 LAEQMKLSRMLGP
+992 IAEQMKVSQLVRP
-1005 STKSLFTR
+1005 TTKSIFTR
-1013 VVSFLRNLL
+1013 VINFLRNVLSKL
-1022 ASIGLFENVT
+1022 GVGSDVT
-1032 SKDIRDVISLSAQN
+1032 INDIREVIRLSAEN
-1046 LARKRGDA
+1046 LSRTDN
-1054 DYIAS
+1054 DIANS
-1059 TIKGLEVLIG
+1059 IKEI
-1069 DTVPLQD
+1069 
-1076 SVMFQ
+1076 
-1081 TAFHGT
+1081 
-1087 PHKFDQFTLD
+1087 
-1097 HIGSGEG
+1097 
-1104 AQAHGWGLY
+1104 
-1113 FAQNREVSEG
+1113 
-1123 YRDRLADKNTVV
+1123 
-1135 QLGENQYTAIYTGT
+1135 
-1149 IRPDWVAA
+1149 
-1157 DGQKVTP
+1157 
-1164 YSPLELALSAL
+1164 
-1175 YETGNVAD
+1175 
-1183 AVAYLEDIQ
+1183 
-1192 SDLESIDD
+1192 
-1200 LYETDRR
+1200 
-1207 KLSNIP
+1207 
-1213 RALLYLEDSK
+1213 
-1223 IDFVK
+1223 
-1228 SGSLFEVDIPE
+1228 
-1239 NDVLLDED
+1239 
-1247 LPISSQPEKVK
+1247 
-1258 EVVNKLIDLYEL
+1258 EVVETLGASVKK
-1270 PVTEADSGGKFYR
+1270 PVI
-1283 KYSQEMLS
+1283 
-1291 PEDASR
+1291 EDEVY
-1297 DLNDRGIKGITYDG
+1297 GIK
-1311 MLDGRCFVVFDD
+1311 
-1323 KAIKILNKLEDVVN
+1323 
-1337 NPEIRYAF
+1337 
-1345 QERQVNE
+1345 
-1352 DPVYGMR
+1352 
-1359 FLSAEASQPYYRNL
+1359 FLSAAASQGYYKRL
-1373 EGTRS
+1373 EGSRS

-1385 IVNLPKNSNTLN
+1385 ILNLPKNSNTLN
-1397 LNDVI
+1397 LNDKLNE
-1402 TSQSN
+1402 QSE
-1407 QVQSRLKKLIDTL
+1407 QVQARLNKLIQ
-1420 GVDINPKTTSGW
+1420 TTGLSVEMIPNQDGTFSAYFGEKEVASG
-1432 SLYNILSEALGS
+1432 LNETQANDYLSEGKFINDVTGWDVYNTLASALGS
-1444 KRKATE
+1444 KRDATVA
-1450 ILRDFG
+1450 LRDFG
-1456 VRGAQYAENGNNNF
+1456 IRGAQFAKDGNNSYF
-1470 YLFEGNNLSDKPYQ
+1470 LFEGNNISSKPFE
-1484 YNTDVLSEPK
+1484 YNLEALSEPK
-1494 FLVTK
+1494 FLVTD
-1499 ETPAD
+1499 ETKAEDIVVDP
-1504 EITTDLVTGDLTTKD
+1504 VTGELTQKD
-1519 TADELSYMNALYSE
+1519 TADELSYMNALYAE
-1533 VESQSKGLNRLR
+1533 VESQSKGLGKLKE
-1545 DVLKTGKTRDKD
+1545 VLKTGKSRDAD
-1557 GNIIEHSLWEKV
+1557 GNLIEHSLWEKV

-1797 RSGGRSMSTGGKP
+1797 KSGGRSMSTGGKP

-1854 SVNNTEDKNT
+1854 SVNKTEDKNT

-1869 NKNPEAVRLQ
+1869 QKNPEAVRLQ

-1909 GSAKRIVIHDKWLAA
+1909 GSVKRIVIHDKWLAA

-2010 VWDISKYDTLGTK
+2010 IWDISKYDTLGTK

-2242 DGGYVKIPLP
+2242 DGGYIKIPLP

-2361 GWITKDGIGAV
+2361 GWITKDGIGMV

-2403 PAFGHEVGVKDVPV
+2403 PVFGHEVGVKDVPV

-2466 SALSLEKKAQSATTE
+2466 NALSLEKKAQSATTE

-2509 ELIQKRKERVMK
+2509 ELIQKRKEQVMK

>member
-29 SPTMDAGGFGAAGAR
+29 SPTVDAGGFGAAGAR

-54 YGANIDYSGFV
+54 YGANIDYSGFI
-65 DPNAGMGEFRKGLN
+65 DPNVGMGEFRKGLN

-110 EGYQRNMEEAAHYQA
+110 EGYQRNMEEAAQYQA

-274 AVTGRAVKPSVERA
+274 AITGRAVKPSVERA

-326 LVTVDDIEDIFNAAM
+326 FVTVDDIEDIFNAAM

-453 KLPRLNELPPNERKN
+453 KLPRLNELPSNERKN

-566 ESDQRSLSLTADKY
+566 EQDQKSLSLTADKY

-598 RSKRNVVKAISKIT
+598 RSKRNVVKAVSKIT

-620 DELGSVGLDV
+620 DELGSVGLDI

-655 TRLEDVNDRF
+655 TRLEDINDKF

-688 DRKKAVQDVLRNTA
+688 DKKKAIQAVLRNTA

-724 TDPTANA
+724 TDPKANA

-739 TDRATIRSGFDS
+739 TDRDTIRSGFNS
-751 LKNEVLREQQVLAQQ
+751 LKNEVLREQQALAQQ

-796 QEPRGGTEN
+796 QEPVRGTEN

-822 TSAIESD
+822 TSAIEQD
-829 VAIERERENNQSV
+829 KAVAREQELHQSV
-842 ATAVRSLDNMS
+842 ATSVLSQDQQVRSHLKTVTNW
-853 KQRIIR
+853 IN
-859 LTEWLSNTMKS
+859 NTLNT
-870 LPVLRDKVV
+870 LPSLRDNVV
-879 LCLNGSDA
+879 LCVDGNDS
-887 VLPIEVRNSLQN
+887 VLPLEVHNALDSYT
-899 VQGAVRGVYW
+899 GTPKGVYW
-909 NDRIY
+909 NGKVY
-914 LFTDNIMN
+914 LFTSNIRN

-930 IHEGVVHYGLR
+930 VHEGVAHFGLR
-941 SIMTNEQLGKFLDLT
+941 SIMTDVQLGNFLNLV
-956 YHNFANTKEWSDFQ
+956 YNNFNKSAEWKEFV
-970 SRRPEYFKNGDRVTQ
+970 SRRSDAVKNADKVTQ

-992 LAEQMKLSRMLGP
+992 IAEQMKVSQLVRP
-1005 STKSLFTR
+1005 TTKSIFTR
-1013 VVSFLRNLL
+1013 VINFLRNVLSKL
-1022 ASIGLFENVT
+1022 GVGSDVT
-1032 SKDIRDVISLSAQN
+1032 INDIREVIRLSAEN
-1046 LARKRGDA
+1046 LSRTDN
-1054 DYIAS
+1054 DIANS
-1059 TIKGLEVLIG
+1059 IKEI
-1069 DTVPLQD
+1069 
-1076 SVMFQ
+1076 
-1081 TAFHGT
+1081 
-1087 PHKFDQFTLD
+1087 
-1097 HIGSGEG
+1097 
-1104 AQAHGWGLY
+1104 
-1113 FAQNREVSEG
+1113 
-1123 YRDRLADKNTVV
+1123 
-1135 QLGENQYTAIYTGT
+1135 
-1149 IRPDWVAA
+1149 
-1157 DGQKVTP
+1157 
-1164 YSPLELALSAL
+1164 
-1175 YETGNVAD
+1175 
-1183 AVAYLEDIQ
+1183 
-1192 SDLESIDD
+1192 
-1200 LYETDRR
+1200 
-1207 KLSNIP
+1207 
-1213 RALLYLEDSK
+1213 
-1223 IDFVK
+1223 
-1228 SGSLFEVDIPE
+1228 
-1239 NDVLLDED
+1239 
-1247 LPISSQPEKVK
+1247 
-1258 EVVNKLIDLYEL
+1258 EVVETLGASVKK
-1270 PVTEADSGGKFYR
+1270 PVI
-1283 KYSQEMLS
+1283 
-1291 PEDASR
+1291 EDEVY
-1297 DLNDRGIKGITYDG
+1297 GIK
-1311 MLDGRCFVVFDD
+1311 
-1323 KAIKILNKLEDVVN
+1323 
-1337 NPEIRYAF
+1337 
-1345 QERQVNE
+1345 
-1352 DPVYGMR
+1352 
-1359 FLSAEASQPYYRNL
+1359 FLSAAASQGYYKRL
-1373 EGTRS
+1373 EGSRS

-1385 IVNLPKNSNTLN
+1385 ILNLPKNSNTLN
-1397 LNDVI
+1397 LNDKLNE
-1402 TSQSN
+1402 QSE
-1407 QVQSRLKKLIDTL
+1407 QVQARLNKLIQ
-1420 GVDINPKTTSGW
+1420 TTGLSVEMIPNQDGTFSAYFGEKEVASG
-1432 SLYNILSEALGS
+1432 LNETQANDYLSEGKFINDVTGWDVYNTLASALGS
-1444 KRKATE
+1444 KRDATVA
-1450 ILRDFG
+1450 LRDFG
-1456 VRGAQYAENGNNNF
+1456 IRGAQFAQDGNNSYF
-1470 YLFEGNNLSDKPYQ
+1470 LFEGNNISNKPFE
-1484 YNTDVLSEPK
+1484 YNLEALSEPK
-1494 FLVTK
+1494 FLVTD
-1499 ETPAD
+1499 ETKAEDIVVDP
-1504 EITTDLVTGDLTTKD
+1504 VTGELTQKD
-1519 TADELSYMNALYSE
+1519 TADELSYMNALYAE
-1533 VESQSKGLNRLR
+1533 VESQSKGLGKLKE
-1545 DVLKTGKTRDKD
+1545 VLKTGKSRDAD
-1557 GNIIEHSLWEKV
+1557 GNLIEHSLWEKV

-1743 AIAHVDRMNKFTL
+1743 AIAHVDRTNKFTL

-1797 RSGGRSMSTGGKP
+1797 KSGGRSMSTGGKP

-1854 SVNNTEDKNT
+1854 SVNKTEDKNT

-1869 NKNPEAVRLQ
+1869 QKNPEAVRLQ

-1909 GSAKRIVIHDKWLAA
+1909 GSVKRIVIHDKWLAA
-1924 AMRGENRAPISA
+1924 AMRGENRAPVSA

-2010 VWDISKYDTLGTK
+2010 IWDISKYDTLGTK

-2403 PAFGHEVGVKDVPV
+2403 PVFGHEVGVKDVPV

-2466 SALSLEKKAQSATTE
+2466 NALSLEKKAQSATTE

>member
-29 SPTMDAGGFGAAGAR
+29 SPTVDAGGFGAAGAR
-44 AATPV
+44 AAT
-49 APVEY
+49 PVEY

-110 EGYQRNMEEAAHYQA
+110 EGYQRNMEEAAQYQA

-139 LDWVA
+139 LDWMA

-168 RTVGSKLLRRYA
+168 RTAGSKLLRGYA

-350 HMPTLLASRRQRKQD
+350 HMPTLLASRRQRKED

-476 QKYTQEKQKALDA
+476 QKYAQEKQKALDA

-546 AIDKRITTITSAIN
+546 AIDKRITTTTSAIN

-566 ESDQRSLSLTADKY
+566 ESDQKSLSLTADKY

-655 TRLEDVNDRF
+655 TRLEDINDRF

-724 TDPTANA
+724 TDPVANA

-822 TSAIESD
+822 TSAIEQD
-829 VAIERERENNQSV
+829 KAVVREQELHQSIATSVLSQDQQVRNHLKTVTNWINN
-842 ATAVRSLDNMS
+842 TL
-853 KQRIIR
+853 
-859 LTEWLSNTMKS
+859 NT
-870 LPVLRDKVV
+870 LPSLRDNVV
-879 LCLNGSDA
+879 LCVDGNDS
-887 VLPIEVRNSLQN
+887 VLPIEVHNALDSYT
-899 VQGAVRGVYW
+899 GTPKGVYW
-909 NDRIY
+909 DGKVY
-914 LFTDNIMN
+914 LFTSNIRN

-930 IHEGVVHYGLR
+930 VHEGVAHFGLR
-941 SIMTNEQLGKFLDLT
+941 SIMTDVQLGNFLNLV
-956 YHNFANTKEWSDFQ
+956 YNNFNKSAEWKEFV
-970 SRRPEYFKNGDRVTQ
+970 SRRSDAVKNADKVTQ

-992 LAEQMKLSRMLGP
+992 IAEQMKVSQLVRP
-1005 STKSLFTR
+1005 TTKSIFTR
-1013 VVSFLRNLL
+1013 VINFLRNVLSKL
-1022 ASIGLFENVT
+1022 GVGSDVT
-1032 SKDIRDVISLSAQN
+1032 INDIREVIRLSAEN
-1046 LARKRGDA
+1046 LSRTDN
-1054 DYIAS
+1054 DIANS
-1059 TIKGLEVLIG
+1059 IKEI
-1069 DTVPLQD
+1069 
-1076 SVMFQ
+1076 
-1081 TAFHGT
+1081 
-1087 PHKFDQFTLD
+1087 
-1097 HIGSGEG
+1097 
-1104 AQAHGWGLY
+1104 
-1113 FAQNREVSEG
+1113 
-1123 YRDRLADKNTVV
+1123 
-1135 QLGENQYTAIYTGT
+1135 
-1149 IRPDWVAA
+1149 
-1157 DGQKVTP
+1157 
-1164 YSPLELALSAL
+1164 
-1175 YETGNVAD
+1175 
-1183 AVAYLEDIQ
+1183 
-1192 SDLESIDD
+1192 
-1200 LYETDRR
+1200 
-1207 KLSNIP
+1207 
-1213 RALLYLEDSK
+1213 
-1223 IDFVK
+1223 
-1228 SGSLFEVDIPE
+1228 
-1239 NDVLLDED
+1239 
-1247 LPISSQPEKVK
+1247 
-1258 EVVNKLIDLYEL
+1258 EVVETLGASVKK
-1270 PVTEADSGGKFYR
+1270 PVI
-1283 KYSQEMLS
+1283 
-1291 PEDASR
+1291 EDEVY
-1297 DLNDRGIKGITYDG
+1297 GIK
-1311 MLDGRCFVVFDD
+1311 
-1323 KAIKILNKLEDVVN
+1323 
-1337 NPEIRYAF
+1337 
-1345 QERQVNE
+1345 
-1352 DPVYGMR
+1352 
-1359 FLSAEASQPYYRNL
+1359 FLSAAASQGYYKRL
-1373 EGTRS
+1373 EGSRS

-1385 IVNLPKNSNTLN
+1385 ILNLPKNSNTFN
-1397 LNDVI
+1397 LNDKLNE
-1402 TSQSN
+1402 QSE
-1407 QVQSRLKKLIDTL
+1407 QVQARLNKLIQ
-1420 GVDINPKTTSGW
+1420 TTGLSVEMIPNQDGTFSAHFGEKEVASG
-1432 SLYNILSEALGS
+1432 LNETQANDYLSEGKFINDVTGWDVYNTLASALGS
-1444 KRKATE
+1444 KRDATVA
-1450 ILRDFG
+1450 LRDFG
-1456 VRGAQYAENGNNNF
+1456 IRGAQFAKDGNNSYF
-1470 YLFEGNNLSDKPYQ
+1470 LFEGNNISSKPFE
-1484 YNTDVLSEPK
+1484 YNLEVLSEPK
-1494 FLVTK
+1494 FLVTD
-1499 ETPAD
+1499 ETKAEDIVVDP
-1504 EITTDLVTGDLTTKD
+1504 VTGELTQKD
-1519 TADELSYMNALYSE
+1519 TADELSYMNALYAE
-1533 VESQSKGLNRLR
+1533 VESQSKGLGKLKE
-1545 DVLKTGKTRDKD
+1545 VLKTGKSRDAD
-1557 GNIIEHSLWEKV
+1557 GNLIEHSLWEKV

-1662 LKMFDDVLVARH
+1662 LKMLDDVLVARH

-1689 RYPIKDEDGNVV
+1689 RYLIKDEDGNVV

-1729 RILERYGNFPGLDK
+1729 RILERYGNFPGLDE

-1797 RSGGRSMSTGGKP
+1797 KSGGRSMSTGGKP

-1854 SVNNTEDKNT
+1854 SVNKTEDKNT

-1869 NKNPEAVRLQ
+1869 TKNPEAVRLQ

-1909 GSAKRIVIHDKWLAA
+1909 GSVKRIVIHDKWLAA

-2010 VWDISKYDTLGTK
+2010 IWDISKYDTLGTK

-2242 DGGYVKIPLP
+2242 DGGYIKIPLP

-2361 GWITKDGIGAV
+2361 GWITKDGIGMV

-2392 IFQQM
+2392 ILQQM

-2466 SALSLEKKAQSATTE
+2466 NALSLKKKAQSATTE

-2509 ELIQKRKERVMK
+2509 ELIQKRKEQVMK

>member
-29 SPTMDAGGFGAAGAR
+29 SPTVDAGGFGVAGSR

-49 APVEY
+49 TPVEY

-110 EGYQRNMEEAAHYQA
+110 EGYQRNMEEAAQYQA

-139 LDWVA
+139 LDWMA

-159 TAGGASILA
+159 TAGGASLLV

-219 ASMIGFSAGQEAGA
+219 ASMVGFSAGQEAGA

-274 AVTGRAVKPSVERA
+274 AITGRAVKPSVERV

-434 QSWNS
+434 QSWDS

-566 ESDQRSLSLTADKY
+566 EQDQKSLSLTADKY

-598 RSKRNVVKAISKIT
+598 RSKRNVVKAVSKIT

-620 DELGSVGLDV
+620 DELGSVGLDI

-655 TRLEDVNDRF
+655 TRLEDINDKF

-688 DRKKAVQDVLRNTA
+688 DRKKAVQAVLRNTA

-796 QEPRGGTEN
+796 QEPVRGTEN

-822 TSAIESD
+822 TSAIEQD
-829 VAIERERENNQSV
+829 KAVTREQELHQSV
-842 ATAVRSLDNMS
+842 ATSVLSQDQQVRSHLKTVTNW
-853 KQRIIR
+853 IN
-859 LTEWLSNTMKS
+859 NTLNT
-870 LPVLRDKVV
+870 LPSLRDNVV
-879 LCLNGSDA
+879 LCVDGNDS
-887 VLPIEVRNSLQN
+887 VLPLEVHNALDSYT
-899 VQGAVRGVYW
+899 GTPKGVYW
-909 NDRIY
+909 NGKVY
-914 LFTDNIMN
+914 LFTSNIRN

-930 IHEGVVHYGLR
+930 VHEGVAHFGLR
-941 SIMTNEQLGKFLDLT
+941 SIMTDVQLGNFLNLV
-956 YHNFANTKEWSDFQ
+956 YNNFNKSAEWKEFVNRRSDAV
-970 SRRPEYFKNGDRVTQ
+970 KNADKVTQ

-992 LAEQMKLSRMLGP
+992 IAEQMKVSQLVRP
-1005 STKSLFTR
+1005 TTKSIFTR
-1013 VVSFLRNLL
+1013 VINFLRNVLSKL
-1022 ASIGLFENVT
+1022 GVGSDVT
-1032 SKDIRDVISLSAQN
+1032 INDIREVIRLSAEN
-1046 LARKRGDA
+1046 LSRTDN
-1054 DYIAS
+1054 DIANS
-1059 TIKGLEVLIG
+1059 IKEI
-1069 DTVPLQD
+1069 
-1076 SVMFQ
+1076 
-1081 TAFHGT
+1081 
-1087 PHKFDQFTLD
+1087 
-1097 HIGSGEG
+1097 
-1104 AQAHGWGLY
+1104 
-1113 FAQNREVSEG
+1113 
-1123 YRDRLADKNTVV
+1123 
-1135 QLGENQYTAIYTGT
+1135 
-1149 IRPDWVAA
+1149 
-1157 DGQKVTP
+1157 
-1164 YSPLELALSAL
+1164 
-1175 YETGNVAD
+1175 
-1183 AVAYLEDIQ
+1183 
-1192 SDLESIDD
+1192 
-1200 LYETDRR
+1200 
-1207 KLSNIP
+1207 
-1213 RALLYLEDSK
+1213 
-1223 IDFVK
+1223 
-1228 SGSLFEVDIPE
+1228 
-1239 NDVLLDED
+1239 
-1247 LPISSQPEKVK
+1247 
-1258 EVVNKLIDLYEL
+1258 EVVETLGASVKK
-1270 PVTEADSGGKFYR
+1270 PVI
-1283 KYSQEMLS
+1283 
-1291 PEDASR
+1291 EDEVY
-1297 DLNDRGIKGITYDG
+1297 GIK
-1311 MLDGRCFVVFDD
+1311 
-1323 KAIKILNKLEDVVN
+1323 
-1337 NPEIRYAF
+1337 
-1345 QERQVNE
+1345 
-1352 DPVYGMR
+1352 
-1359 FLSAEASQPYYRNL
+1359 FLSAAASQGYYKRL
-1373 EGTRS
+1373 EGSRS

-1385 IVNLPKNSNTLN
+1385 ILNLPKNSNTLN
-1397 LNDVI
+1397 LNDKLNE
-1402 TSQSN
+1402 QSE
-1407 QVQSRLKKLIDTL
+1407 QVQARLNKLI
-1420 GVDINPKTTSGW
+1420 KTTGLSVEMIPNQDGTFSAYFGEKEVASG
-1432 SLYNILSEALGS
+1432 LNETQANDYLSEGKFINDVTGWDVYNTLASALGS
-1444 KRKATE
+1444 KRDATVA
-1450 ILRDFG
+1450 LRDFG
-1456 VRGAQYAENGNNNF
+1456 IRGAQFAKDGNNSYF
-1470 YLFEGNNLSDKPYQ
+1470 LFEGNNISNKPFE
-1484 YNTDVLSEPK
+1484 YNLEALSEPK
-1494 FLVTK
+1494 FLVTD
-1499 ETPAD
+1499 ETKAEDIVVDP
-1504 EITTDLVTGDLTTKD
+1504 VTGELTQKD
-1519 TADELSYMNALYSE
+1519 TADELSYMNALYAE
-1533 VESQSKGLNRLR
+1533 VESQSKGLGKLKE
-1545 DVLKTGKTRDKD
+1545 VLKTGKSRDAD
-1557 GNIIEHSLWEKV
+1557 GNLIEHSLWEKV
-1569 IEGSVDQYRRLY
+1569 VEGSVDQYRRLY

-1662 LKMFDDVLVARH
+1662 LKMLDDVLVARH

-1682 SDRMRGH
+1682 SDRMRGY

-1743 AIAHVDRMNKFTL
+1743 AIAHIDRMNKFTL

-1785 QEMGEQMFPAYF
+1785 QEMSEQMFPSYF

-1909 GSAKRIVIHDKWLAA
+1909 GSVKRIVIHDKWLAA

-1936 YVNTLRK
+1936 YVSTLRK

-1959 AIVNPIRD
+1959 AVVNPIRD

-2010 VWDISKYDTLGTK
+2010 IWDISKYDTLGTK
-2023 FDTSKYDAGLVSD
+2023 FDTSKYDAALVGD

-2055 KDMAK
+2055 KDLAK

-2242 DGGYVKIPLP
+2242 DGGYIKIPLP

-2361 GWITKDGIGAV
+2361 GWITKDGIGMV

-2392 IFQQM
+2392 ILQQM

-2403 PAFGHEVGVKDVPV
+2403 PVFGHEVGVKDVPV

>member
-29 SPTMDAGGFGAAGAR
+29 SPTVDAGGFGAAGAR
-44 AATPV
+44 AAT
-49 APVEY
+49 PVEY

-110 EGYQRNMEEAAHYQA
+110 EGYQRNMEEAAQYQA

-139 LDWVA
+139 LDWMA

-168 RTVGSKLLRRYA
+168 RTAGSKLLRGYA

-350 HMPTLLASRRQRKQD
+350 HMPTLLASRRQRKED

-476 QKYTQEKQKALDA
+476 QKYAQEKQKALDA

-546 AIDKRITTITSAIN
+546 AIDKRITTTTSAIN

-566 ESDQRSLSLTADKY
+566 ESDQKSLSLTADKY

-655 TRLEDVNDRF
+655 TRLEDINDRF

-724 TDPTANA
+724 TDPVANA

-766 QDIAA
+766 QDIAT

-822 TSAIESD
+822 TSAIEQD
-829 VAIERERENNQSV
+829 KAVVREQELHQSIATSVLSQDQQVRNHLKTVTNWINN
-842 ATAVRSLDNMS
+842 TL
-853 KQRIIR
+853 
-859 LTEWLSNTMKS
+859 NT
-870 LPVLRDKVV
+870 LPSLRDNVV
-879 LCLNGSDA
+879 LCVDGNDS
-887 VLPIEVRNSLQN
+887 VLPIEVHNALDSYT
-899 VQGAVRGVYW
+899 GTPKGVYW
-909 NDRIY
+909 DGKVY
-914 LFTDNIMN
+914 LFTSNIRN

-930 IHEGVVHYGLR
+930 VHEGVAHFGLR
-941 SIMTNEQLGKFLDLT
+941 SIMTDVQLGNFLNLV
-956 YHNFANTKEWSDFQ
+956 YNNFNKSAEWKEFV
-970 SRRPEYFKNGDRVTQ
+970 SRRSDAVKNADKVTQ

-992 LAEQMKLSRMLGP
+992 IAEQMKVSQLVRP
-1005 STKSLFTR
+1005 TTKSIFTR
-1013 VVSFLRNLL
+1013 VINFLRNVLSKL
-1022 ASIGLFENVT
+1022 GVGSDVT
-1032 SKDIRDVISLSAQN
+1032 INDIREVIRLSAEN
-1046 LARKRGDA
+1046 LSRTDN
-1054 DYIAS
+1054 DIANS
-1059 TIKGLEVLIG
+1059 IKEI
-1069 DTVPLQD
+1069 
-1076 SVMFQ
+1076 
-1081 TAFHGT
+1081 
-1087 PHKFDQFTLD
+1087 
-1097 HIGSGEG
+1097 
-1104 AQAHGWGLY
+1104 
-1113 FAQNREVSEG
+1113 
-1123 YRDRLADKNTVV
+1123 
-1135 QLGENQYTAIYTGT
+1135 
-1149 IRPDWVAA
+1149 
-1157 DGQKVTP
+1157 
-1164 YSPLELALSAL
+1164 
-1175 YETGNVAD
+1175 
-1183 AVAYLEDIQ
+1183 
-1192 SDLESIDD
+1192 
-1200 LYETDRR
+1200 
-1207 KLSNIP
+1207 
-1213 RALLYLEDSK
+1213 
-1223 IDFVK
+1223 
-1228 SGSLFEVDIPE
+1228 
-1239 NDVLLDED
+1239 
-1247 LPISSQPEKVK
+1247 
-1258 EVVNKLIDLYEL
+1258 EVVETLGASVKK
-1270 PVTEADSGGKFYR
+1270 PVI
-1283 KYSQEMLS
+1283 
-1291 PEDASR
+1291 EDEVY
-1297 DLNDRGIKGITYDG
+1297 GIK
-1311 MLDGRCFVVFDD
+1311 
-1323 KAIKILNKLEDVVN
+1323 
-1337 NPEIRYAF
+1337 
-1345 QERQVNE
+1345 
-1352 DPVYGMR
+1352 
-1359 FLSAEASQPYYRNL
+1359 FLSAAASQGYYKRL
-1373 EGTRS
+1373 EGSRS

-1385 IVNLPKNSNTLN
+1385 ILNLPKNSNTFN
-1397 LNDVI
+1397 LNDKLNE
-1402 TSQSN
+1402 QSE
-1407 QVQSRLKKLIDTL
+1407 QVQARLNKLIQ
-1420 GVDINPKTTSGW
+1420 TTGLSVEMIPNQDGTFSAHFGEKEVASG
-1432 SLYNILSEALGS
+1432 LNETQANDYLSEGKFINDVTGWDVYNTLASALGS
-1444 KRKATE
+1444 KRDATVA
-1450 ILRDFG
+1450 LRDFG
-1456 VRGAQYAENGNNNF
+1456 IRGAQFAKDGNNSYF
-1470 YLFEGNNLSDKPYQ
+1470 LFEGNNISSKPFE
-1484 YNTDVLSEPK
+1484 YNLEVLSEPK
-1494 FLVTK
+1494 FLVTD
-1499 ETPAD
+1499 ETKAEDIVVDP
-1504 EITTDLVTGDLTTKD
+1504 VTGELTQKD
-1519 TADELSYMNALYSE
+1519 TADELSYMNALYAE
-1533 VESQSKGLNRLR
+1533 VESQSKGLGKLKE
-1545 DVLKTGKTRDKD
+1545 VLKTGKSRDAD
-1557 GNIIEHSLWEKV
+1557 GNLIEHSLWEKV

-1662 LKMFDDVLVARH
+1662 LKMLDDVLVARH

-1682 SDRMRGH
+1682 SDRMRGY
-1689 RYPIKDEDGNVV
+1689 RYLIKDEDGNVV

-1729 RILERYGNFPGLDK
+1729 RILERYGNFPGLDE

-1797 RSGGRSMSTGGKP
+1797 KSGGRSMSTGGKP

-1854 SVNNTEDKNT
+1854 SVNKTEDKNT

-1869 NKNPEAVRLQ
+1869 TKNPEAVRLQ

-1909 GSAKRIVIHDKWLAA
+1909 GSVKRIVIHDKWLAA

-1936 YVNTLRK
+1936 YVNILRK

-2010 VWDISKYDTLGTK
+2010 IWDISKYDTLGTK

-2242 DGGYVKIPLP
+2242 DGGYIKIPLP

-2361 GWITKDGIGAV
+2361 GWITKDGIGMV

-2392 IFQQM
+2392 ILQQM

-2466 SALSLEKKAQSATTE
+2466 NALSLKKKAQSATTE

-2509 ELIQKRKERVMK
+2509 ELIQKRKEQVMK

>member
-29 SPTMDAGGFGAAGAR
+29 SPTVDAGGFGAAGAR
-44 AATPV
+44 AAT
-49 APVEY
+49 PVEY

-65 DPNAGMGEFRKGLN
+65 DPSAGMGEFRKGLN

-110 EGYQRNMEEAAHYQA
+110 EGYQRNMEEAAQYQA

-139 LDWVA
+139 LDWMA

-168 RTVGSKLLRRYA
+168 RTAGSKLLRGYA

-350 HMPTLLASRRQRKQD
+350 HMPTLLASRRQRKED

-476 QKYTQEKQKALDA
+476 QKYAQEKQKAFDA

-546 AIDKRITTITSAIN
+546 AIDKRITTTTSAIN

-566 ESDQRSLSLTADKY
+566 ESDQKSLSLTADKY

-655 TRLEDVNDRF
+655 TRLEDINDRF

-724 TDPTANA
+724 TDPVANA

-811 LGQQEIEPQKV
+811 LGQQEIEPQKA
-822 TSAIESD
+822 TSAIEQD
-829 VAIERERENNQSV
+829 KAVVREQELHQSIATSVLSQDQQVRNHLKTVTNWINN
-842 ATAVRSLDNMS
+842 TL
-853 KQRIIR
+853 
-859 LTEWLSNTMKS
+859 NT
-870 LPVLRDKVV
+870 LPSLRDNVV
-879 LCLNGSDA
+879 LCVDGNDS
-887 VLPIEVRNSLQN
+887 VLPIEVHNALDSYT
-899 VQGAVRGVYW
+899 GTPKGVYW
-909 NDRIY
+909 DGKVY
-914 LFTDNIMN
+914 LFTSNIRN

-930 IHEGVVHYGLR
+930 VHEGVAHFGLR
-941 SIMTNEQLGKFLDLT
+941 SIMTDVQLGNFLNLV
-956 YHNFANTKEWSDFQ
+956 YNNFNKSAEWKEFV
-970 SRRPEYFKNGDRVTQ
+970 SRRSDAVKNADKVTQ

-992 LAEQMKLSRMLGP
+992 IAEQMKVSQLVRP
-1005 STKSLFTR
+1005 TTKSIFTR
-1013 VVSFLRNLL
+1013 VINFLRNVLSKL
-1022 ASIGLFENVT
+1022 GVGSDVT
-1032 SKDIRDVISLSAQN
+1032 INDIREVIRLSAEN
-1046 LARKRGDA
+1046 LSRTDN
-1054 DYIAS
+1054 DIANS
-1059 TIKGLEVLIG
+1059 IKEI
-1069 DTVPLQD
+1069 
-1076 SVMFQ
+1076 
-1081 TAFHGT
+1081 
-1087 PHKFDQFTLD
+1087 
-1097 HIGSGEG
+1097 
-1104 AQAHGWGLY
+1104 
-1113 FAQNREVSEG
+1113 
-1123 YRDRLADKNTVV
+1123 
-1135 QLGENQYTAIYTGT
+1135 
-1149 IRPDWVAA
+1149 
-1157 DGQKVTP
+1157 
-1164 YSPLELALSAL
+1164 
-1175 YETGNVAD
+1175 
-1183 AVAYLEDIQ
+1183 
-1192 SDLESIDD
+1192 
-1200 LYETDRR
+1200 
-1207 KLSNIP
+1207 
-1213 RALLYLEDSK
+1213 
-1223 IDFVK
+1223 
-1228 SGSLFEVDIPE
+1228 
-1239 NDVLLDED
+1239 
-1247 LPISSQPEKVK
+1247 
-1258 EVVNKLIDLYEL
+1258 EVVETLGASVKK
-1270 PVTEADSGGKFYR
+1270 PVI
-1283 KYSQEMLS
+1283 
-1291 PEDASR
+1291 EDEVY
-1297 DLNDRGIKGITYDG
+1297 GIK
-1311 MLDGRCFVVFDD
+1311 
-1323 KAIKILNKLEDVVN
+1323 
-1337 NPEIRYAF
+1337 
-1345 QERQVNE
+1345 
-1352 DPVYGMR
+1352 
-1359 FLSAEASQPYYRNL
+1359 FLSAAASQGYYKRL
-1373 EGTRS
+1373 EGSRS

-1385 IVNLPKNSNTLN
+1385 ILNLPKNSNTFN
-1397 LNDVI
+1397 LNDKLNE
-1402 TSQSN
+1402 QSE
-1407 QVQSRLKKLIDTL
+1407 QVQARLNKLIQ
-1420 GVDINPKTTSGW
+1420 TTGLSVEMIPNQDGTFSAHFGEKEVASG
-1432 SLYNILSEALGS
+1432 LNETQANDYLSEGKFINDVTGWDVYNTLASALGS
-1444 KRKATE
+1444 KRDATVA
-1450 ILRDFG
+1450 LRDFG
-1456 VRGAQYAENGNNNF
+1456 IRGAQFAKDGNNSYF
-1470 YLFEGNNLSDKPYQ
+1470 LFEGNNISSKPFE
-1484 YNTDVLSEPK
+1484 YNLEVLSEPK
-1494 FLVTK
+1494 FLVTD
-1499 ETPAD
+1499 ETKAEDIVVDP
-1504 EITTDLVTGDLTTKD
+1504 VTGELTQKD
-1519 TADELSYMNALYSE
+1519 TADELSYMNALYAE
-1533 VESQSKGLNRLR
+1533 VESQSKGLGKLKE
-1545 DVLKTGKTRDKD
+1545 VLKTGKSRDAD
-1557 GNIIEHSLWEKV
+1557 GNLIEHSLWEKV

-1581 TVQNYLKK
+1581 TVQSYLKK

-1662 LKMFDDVLVARH
+1662 LKMLDDVLVARH

-1689 RYPIKDEDGNVV
+1689 RYLIKDEDGNVV

-1729 RILERYGNFPGLDK
+1729 RILERYGNFPGLDE

-1797 RSGGRSMSTGGKP
+1797 KSGGRSMSTGGKP

-1854 SVNNTEDKNT
+1854 SVNKTEDKNT

-1869 NKNPEAVRLQ
+1869 TKNPEAVRLQ

-1909 GSAKRIVIHDKWLAA
+1909 GSVKRIVIHDKWLAA

-2010 VWDISKYDTLGTK
+2010 IWDISKYDTLGTK

-2042 YGGHTRMI
+2042 YGGHTHMI

-2242 DGGYVKIPLP
+2242 DGGYIKIPLP

-2361 GWITKDGIGAV
+2361 GWITKDGIGMV

-2392 IFQQM
+2392 ILQQM

-2466 SALSLEKKAQSATTE
+2466 NALSLKKKAQSATTE

-2509 ELIQKRKERVMK
+2509 ELIQKRKEQVMK

>member
-29 SPTMDAGGFGAAGAR
+29 SPTVDAGGFGAAGAR

-110 EGYQRNMEEAAHYQA
+110 EGYQRNMEEAAQYQA

-274 AVTGRAVKPSVERA
+274 AITGRAVKPSVERA

-397 QQDLVEARNPW
+397 QQDLIEARNPW
-408 MVARKQEQD
+408 MVARQQEQE

-566 ESDQRSLSLTADKY
+566 ESDQKSLSLTADKY

-655 TRLEDVNDRF
+655 TRLEDINDRF

-688 DRKKAVQDVLRNTA
+688 DRKQAVQDVLRNTA

-724 TDPTANA
+724 TDPVANA

-786 ADPQDTQIKP
+786 ADPQYTQIKP
-796 QEPRGGTEN
+796 QEPRRGTEN

-822 TSAIESD
+822 TSAIEQD
-829 VAIERERENNQSV
+829 KAVAREQELHQSV
-842 ATAVRSLDNMS
+842 ATSVLSQDQQVRSHLKTVTNW
-853 KQRIIR
+853 IN
-859 LTEWLSNTMKS
+859 NTLNT
-870 LPVLRDKVV
+870 LPSLRDNVV
-879 LCLNGSDA
+879 LCVDGNDSVIPL
-887 VLPIEVRNSLQN
+887 EVHNALDSYT
-899 VQGAVRGVYW
+899 GTPKGVYW
-909 NDRIY
+909 NGKVY
-914 LFTDNIMN
+914 LFTSNIRN

-930 IHEGVVHYGLR
+930 VHEGVAHFGLR
-941 SIMTNEQLGKFLDLT
+941 SIMTDVQLGNFLNLV
-956 YHNFANTKEWSDFQ
+956 YNNFNKSAEWKEFV
-970 SRRPEYFKNGDRVTQ
+970 SRRSDAVKNADKVTQ

-992 LAEQMKLSRMLGP
+992 IAEQMKVSQLVRP
-1005 STKSLFTR
+1005 TTKSIFTR
-1013 VVSFLRNLL
+1013 VINFLRNVLSKL
-1022 ASIGLFENVT
+1022 GVGSDVT
-1032 SKDIRDVISLSAQN
+1032 INDIREVIRLSAEN
-1046 LARKRGDA
+1046 LSRTDN
-1054 DYIAS
+1054 DIANS
-1059 TIKGLEVLIG
+1059 IKEI
-1069 DTVPLQD
+1069 
-1076 SVMFQ
+1076 
-1081 TAFHGT
+1081 
-1087 PHKFDQFTLD
+1087 
-1097 HIGSGEG
+1097 
-1104 AQAHGWGLY
+1104 
-1113 FAQNREVSEG
+1113 
-1123 YRDRLADKNTVV
+1123 
-1135 QLGENQYTAIYTGT
+1135 
-1149 IRPDWVAA
+1149 
-1157 DGQKVTP
+1157 
-1164 YSPLELALSAL
+1164 
-1175 YETGNVAD
+1175 
-1183 AVAYLEDIQ
+1183 
-1192 SDLESIDD
+1192 
-1200 LYETDRR
+1200 
-1207 KLSNIP
+1207 
-1213 RALLYLEDSK
+1213 
-1223 IDFVK
+1223 
-1228 SGSLFEVDIPE
+1228 
-1239 NDVLLDED
+1239 
-1247 LPISSQPEKVK
+1247 
-1258 EVVNKLIDLYEL
+1258 EVVETLGASVKK
-1270 PVTEADSGGKFYR
+1270 PVI
-1283 KYSQEMLS
+1283 
-1291 PEDASR
+1291 EDEVY
-1297 DLNDRGIKGITYDG
+1297 GIK
-1311 MLDGRCFVVFDD
+1311 
-1323 KAIKILNKLEDVVN
+1323 
-1337 NPEIRYAF
+1337 
-1345 QERQVNE
+1345 
-1352 DPVYGMR
+1352 
-1359 FLSAEASQPYYRNL
+1359 FLSAAASQGYYKRL
-1373 EGTRS
+1373 EGSRS

-1385 IVNLPKNSNTLN
+1385 ILNLPKNSNTLN
-1397 LNDVI
+1397 LNDKLNE
-1402 TSQSN
+1402 QSE
-1407 QVQSRLKKLIDTL
+1407 QVQARLNKLIQTTGLSVEMIPNQDGTFSAYFGEKEVAYGL
-1420 GVDINPKTTSGW
+1420 NETQADDYLSEGKFINDVTGW
-1432 SLYNILSEALGS
+1432 DVYNILASALGS
-1444 KRKATE
+1444 KRDATVA
-1450 ILRDFG
+1450 LRDFG
-1456 VRGAQYAENGNNNF
+1456 IRGAQFAKDGNNSYF
-1470 YLFEGNNLSDKPYQ
+1470 LFEGNNISSKPFE
-1484 YNTDVLSEPK
+1484 YNLEVLSEPK
-1494 FLVTK
+1494 FLVTD
-1499 ETPAD
+1499 ETKAEDIVVDP
-1504 EITTDLVTGDLTTKD
+1504 VTGELTQKD
-1519 TADELSYMNALYSE
+1519 TADELSYMNALYAE
-1533 VESQSKGLNRLR
+1533 VESQSKGLGKLKE
-1545 DVLKTGKTRDKD
+1545 VLKTGKSRDAD
-1557 GNIIEHSLWEKV
+1557 GNLIEHSLWEKV

-1662 LKMFDDVLVARH
+1662 LKMLDDVLVARH

-1715 TIINA
+1715 IIINA

-1743 AIAHVDRMNKFTL
+1743 AIAHIDRMNKFTL
-1756 NTMLSNNLITQEA
+1756 NTMLSNNLITKEA

-1797 RSGGRSMSTGGKP
+1797 KSGGRSMSTGGKP

-1854 SVNNTEDKNT
+1854 SVNKTEDKNT

-1869 NKNPEAVRLQ
+1869 QKNPEAVRLQ

-1909 GSAKRIVIHDKWLAA
+1909 GSVKRIVIHDKWLAA

-2010 VWDISKYDTLGTK
+2010 IWDISKYDTLGTK

-2121 ARYAEE
+2121 AKYAEE

-2176 LWRPTSTPQQNFK
+2176 LWRSTSTPQQNFK

-2197 GMAFPLMW
+2197 GMALPLMW

-2242 DGGYVKIPLP
+2242 DGGYIKIPLP

-2361 GWITKDGIGAV
+2361 GWITKDGIGMV

-2392 IFQQM
+2392 ILQQM

-2466 SALSLEKKAQSATTE
+2466 NALSLEKKAQSATTE

-2509 ELIQKRKERVMK
+2509 ELIQKRKEQVMK

>member
-20 NFVPGTYFS
+20 NFVPGTYFL
-29 SPTMDAGGFGAAGAR
+29 SPTVDAGGFGAAGAR

-110 EGYQRNMEEAAHYQA
+110 EGYQRNMEEAAQYQA

-139 LDWVA
+139 LDWMA

-159 TAGGASILA
+159 TAGGASLLA

-316 INANIQDSKD
+316 INANIQDSKG

-350 HMPTLLASRRQRKQD
+350 HMPTLLASRRQRKED

-417 YLRGWD
+417 YLREWD

-429 RAKFE
+429 RTKFE

-566 ESDQRSLSLTADKY
+566 EQDQKSLSLTADKY

-655 TRLEDVNDRF
+655 TRLEDINDRF

-724 TDPTANA
+724 TDPVANA

-822 TSAIESD
+822 TSAIEQD
-829 VAIERERENNQSV
+829 KAVVREQELHQSIATSVLSQDQQVRNHLKTVTNWINN
-842 ATAVRSLDNMS
+842 TL
-853 KQRIIR
+853 
-859 LTEWLSNTMKS
+859 NT
-870 LPVLRDKVV
+870 LPSLRDNVV
-879 LCLNGSDA
+879 LCVDGNDS
-887 VLPIEVRNSLQN
+887 VLPIEVHNALDSYT
-899 VQGAVRGVYW
+899 GTPKGVYW
-909 NDRIY
+909 NGKVY
-914 LFTDNIMN
+914 LFTSNIRN

-930 IHEGVVHYGLR
+930 VHEGVAHFGLR
-941 SIMTNEQLGKFLDLT
+941 SIMTDVQLGNFLNLV
-956 YHNFANTKEWSDFQ
+956 YNNFNKSAEWKEFV
-970 SRRPEYFKNGDRVTQ
+970 SRRSDAVKNADKVTQ

-992 LAEQMKLSRMLGP
+992 IAEQMKVSQLVRP
-1005 STKSLFTR
+1005 TTKSIFTR
-1013 VVSFLRNLL
+1013 VINFLRNVLSKL
-1022 ASIGLFENVT
+1022 GVGSDVT
-1032 SKDIRDVISLSAQN
+1032 INDIREVIRLSAEN
-1046 LARKRGDA
+1046 LSRTDN
-1054 DYIAS
+1054 DIANS
-1059 TIKGLEVLIG
+1059 IKEI
-1069 DTVPLQD
+1069 
-1076 SVMFQ
+1076 
-1081 TAFHGT
+1081 
-1087 PHKFDQFTLD
+1087 
-1097 HIGSGEG
+1097 
-1104 AQAHGWGLY
+1104 
-1113 FAQNREVSEG
+1113 
-1123 YRDRLADKNTVV
+1123 
-1135 QLGENQYTAIYTGT
+1135 
-1149 IRPDWVAA
+1149 
-1157 DGQKVTP
+1157 
-1164 YSPLELALSAL
+1164 
-1175 YETGNVAD
+1175 
-1183 AVAYLEDIQ
+1183 
-1192 SDLESIDD
+1192 
-1200 LYETDRR
+1200 
-1207 KLSNIP
+1207 
-1213 RALLYLEDSK
+1213 
-1223 IDFVK
+1223 
-1228 SGSLFEVDIPE
+1228 
-1239 NDVLLDED
+1239 
-1247 LPISSQPEKVK
+1247 
-1258 EVVNKLIDLYEL
+1258 EVVETLGASVKK
-1270 PVTEADSGGKFYR
+1270 PVVESEVY
-1283 KYSQEMLS
+1283 
-1291 PEDASR
+1291 
-1297 DLNDRGIKGITYDG
+1297 GIK
-1311 MLDGRCFVVFDD
+1311 
-1323 KAIKILNKLEDVVN
+1323 
-1337 NPEIRYAF
+1337 
-1345 QERQVNE
+1345 
-1352 DPVYGMR
+1352 
-1359 FLSAEASQPYYRNL
+1359 FLSADASQGYYKRL
-1373 EGTRS
+1373 EGSRS

-1385 IVNLPKNSNTLN
+1385 ILNLPKNSNTLN
-1397 LNDVI
+1397 LNDKLNE
-1402 TSQSN
+1402 QSE
-1407 QVQSRLKKLIDTL
+1407 QVQARLNKLIQATGLSVEMIPNQDGTFSAYF
-1420 GVDINPKTTSGW
+1420 GEKEVASG
-1432 SLYNILSEALGS
+1432 LNETQANDYLSEGKFINDVTGWDVYNTLASALGS
-1444 KRKATE
+1444 KRDATVA
-1450 ILRDFG
+1450 LRDFG
-1456 VRGAQYAENGNNNF
+1456 IRGAQFAKDGNNSYF
-1470 YLFEGNNLSDKPYQ
+1470 LFEGNNISNKPFE
-1484 YNTDVLSEPK
+1484 YNLESLSEPK
-1494 FLVTK
+1494 FLVTD
-1499 ETPAD
+1499 ETKAEDIVVDP
-1504 EITTDLVTGDLTTKD
+1504 VTGELTQKD
-1519 TADELSYMNALYSE
+1519 TADELSYMNALYAE
-1533 VESQSKGLNRLR
+1533 VESQSKGLGKLKE
-1545 DVLKTGKTRDKD
+1545 VLKTGKSRDAD
-1557 GNIIEHSLWEKV
+1557 GNLVEHSLWEKV

-1662 LKMFDDVLVARH
+1662 LKMLDDVLVARH

-1682 SDRMRGH
+1682 SDRMRGY

-1709 KPSEKD
+1709 KLSEKD

-1756 NTMLSNNLITQEA
+1756 NTMLSNNLITKEA

-1797 RSGGRSMSTGGKP
+1797 KSGGRSMSTGGKP

-1854 SVNNTEDKNT
+1854 SVNKTEDKNT

-1869 NKNPEAVRLQ
+1869 TKNPEAVRLQ

-1909 GSAKRIVIHDKWLAA
+1909 GSVKRIVIHDKWLAA

-2010 VWDISKYDTLGTK
+2010 IWDISKYDTLGTK
-2023 FDTSKYDAGLVSD
+2023 FDASKYDAGLVGD

-2075 ANKLIDYMDVLSDTT
+2075 AGKLIDYMDVLSDTT

-2101 FMKAFR
+2101 FLKAFR

-2121 ARYAEE
+2121 AKYAEE

-2361 GWITKDGIGAV
+2361 GWITKDGIGMV

-2392 IFQQM
+2392 ILQQM

-2466 SALSLEKKAQSATTE
+2466 NALSLEKKAQSATTE

-2509 ELIQKRKERVMK
+2509 ELIQKRKEQVMK

>member
-29 SPTMDAGGFGAAGAR
+29 SPTVDAGGFGAAGAR

-110 EGYQRNMEEAAHYQA
+110 EGYQRNMEEAAQYQA

-180 AKEIAQKTAELSAA
+180 AKEIAQKAAELSAA
-194 GFAQDQAKALAT
+194 GFAKDQAKALAT

-219 ASMIGFSAGQEAGA
+219 AGMIGFSAGQEAGA

-376 GVDSITRTTNP
+376 GIDSITRTTNP

-434 QSWNS
+434 QSWSS

-560 ELTARM
+560 ELTSRM
-566 ESDQRSLSLTADKY
+566 EQDQKSLSLTADKY

-620 DELGSVGLDV
+620 DELGSVGLDI

-688 DRKKAVQDVLRNTA
+688 DRKRAVQDVLRNTA

-724 TDPTANA
+724 TDPAANA

-751 LKNEVLREQQVLAQQ
+751 LKNEVLREQQALAQQ
-766 QDIAA
+766 QDIDA

-796 QEPRGGTEN
+796 QEAVRGTEI

-822 TSAIESD
+822 TSAIEQD
-829 VAIERERENNQSV
+829 KAVAREQELHQSI
-842 ATAVRSLDNMS
+842 ATSVLSQDQQVRSHLKTVTNW
-853 KQRIIR
+853 IN
-859 LTEWLSNTMKS
+859 NTLNT
-870 LPVLRDKVV
+870 LPSLRDNVV
-879 LCLNGSDA
+879 LCVDGNDS
-887 VLPIEVRNSLQN
+887 VLPLEVHNALDSYT
-899 VQGAVRGVYW
+899 GTPKGVYW
-909 NDRIY
+909 NGRVY
-914 LFTDNIMN
+914 LFTSNIRN

-930 IHEGVVHYGLR
+930 VHEGVAHFGLR
-941 SIMTNEQLGKFLDLT
+941 SIMTDVQLGNFLNLV
-956 YHNFANTKEWSDFQ
+956 YNNFNQSAEWREFV
-970 SRRPEYFKNGDRVTQ
+970 SRRSDAVKNADRVTQ

-992 LAEQMKLSRMLGP
+992 IAEQMKVSQLVRP
-1005 STKSLFTR
+1005 TTKSIFTR
-1013 VVSFLRNLL
+1013 VINFLRNVLSKL
-1022 ASIGLFENVT
+1022 GVGSDVT
-1032 SKDIRDVISLSAQN
+1032 INDIREVIRLSAEN
-1046 LARKRGDA
+1046 LSRTDN
-1054 DYIAS
+1054 DIANS
-1059 TIKGLEVLIG
+1059 IKEI
-1069 DTVPLQD
+1069 
-1076 SVMFQ
+1076 
-1081 TAFHGT
+1081 
-1087 PHKFDQFTLD
+1087 
-1097 HIGSGEG
+1097 
-1104 AQAHGWGLY
+1104 
-1113 FAQNREVSEG
+1113 
-1123 YRDRLADKNTVV
+1123 
-1135 QLGENQYTAIYTGT
+1135 
-1149 IRPDWVAA
+1149 
-1157 DGQKVTP
+1157 
-1164 YSPLELALSAL
+1164 
-1175 YETGNVAD
+1175 
-1183 AVAYLEDIQ
+1183 
-1192 SDLESIDD
+1192 
-1200 LYETDRR
+1200 
-1207 KLSNIP
+1207 
-1213 RALLYLEDSK
+1213 
-1223 IDFVK
+1223 
-1228 SGSLFEVDIPE
+1228 
-1239 NDVLLDED
+1239 
-1247 LPISSQPEKVK
+1247 
-1258 EVVNKLIDLYEL
+1258 EVVETLGASVKK
-1270 PVTEADSGGKFYR
+1270 PVI
-1283 KYSQEMLS
+1283 
-1291 PEDASR
+1291 EDEVY
-1297 DLNDRGIKGITYDG
+1297 GIK
-1311 MLDGRCFVVFDD
+1311 
-1323 KAIKILNKLEDVVN
+1323 
-1337 NPEIRYAF
+1337 
-1345 QERQVNE
+1345 
-1352 DPVYGMR
+1352 
-1359 FLSAEASQPYYRNL
+1359 FLSAAASQGYYKRL
-1373 EGTRS
+1373 EGSRS

-1385 IVNLPKNSNTLN
+1385 ILNLPKNSNTLN
-1397 LNDVI
+1397 LNDKLNE
-1402 TSQSN
+1402 QSE
-1407 QVQSRLKKLIDTL
+1407 QVQARLNKLI
-1420 GVDINPKTTSGW
+1420 KTTGLSVEMIPNQDGTFSAYFGEKEVASG
-1432 SLYNILSEALGS
+1432 LNETQANDYLSEGKFINDVTGWDVYNTLASALGS
-1444 KRKATE
+1444 KRDATVA
-1450 ILRDFG
+1450 LRDFG
-1456 VRGAQYAENGNNNF
+1456 IHGAQFAKDGNNSYF
-1470 YLFEGNNLSDKPYQ
+1470 LFEGNNISNKPFE
-1484 YNTDVLSEPK
+1484 YNLEALSEPK
-1494 FLVTK
+1494 FLVTD
-1499 ETPAD
+1499 ETKAEDIVVDP
-1504 EITTDLVTGDLTTKD
+1504 VTGELTQKD
-1519 TADELSYMNALYSE
+1519 TADELSYMNALYAE
-1533 VESQSKGLNRLR
+1533 VESQSKGLGKLKE
-1545 DVLKTGKTRDKD
+1545 VLKTGKSRDAD
-1557 GNIIEHSLWEKV
+1557 GNLIEHSLWEKV
-1569 IEGSVDQYRRLY
+1569 VEGSVDQYRRLY

-1615 QCNYRNEFFRPAIE
+1615 QCNYRNEFFRPVIE

-1662 LKMFDDVLVARH
+1662 LKMLDDVLVARH

-1689 RYPIKDEDGNVV
+1689 RYSIKDEDGNVV

-1709 KPSEKD
+1709 KPSEKG

-1797 RSGGRSMSTGGKP
+1797 KSGGRSMSTGGKP

-1854 SVNNTEDKNT
+1854 SVNKTEDKNT

-1869 NKNPEAVRLQ
+1869 QKNPEAVRLQ

-1909 GSAKRIVIHDKWLAA
+1909 GSVKRIVIHDKWLAA

-2010 VWDISKYDTLGTK
+2010 IWDISKYDTLGTK

-2205 GTVARAIMGDDD
+2205 GTVARAIMGEDD

-2317 VNFAGAPIMPSGPG
+2317 VNFAGAPIVPSGPG

-2361 GWITKDGIGAV
+2361 GWITKDGIGMV

-2392 IFQQM
+2392 ILQQM

-2403 PAFGHEVGVKDVPV
+2403 PAFGHEVGVKDAPV

-2443 AKALMREAE
+2443 AKSLMREAE

-2509 ELIQKRKERVMK
+2509 ELIQKRKEQVMK

>member
-29 SPTMDAGGFGAAGAR
+29 SPTVDAGGFGAAGAR

-110 EGYQRNMEEAAHYQA
+110 EGYQRNMEEAAQYQA
-125 ATPGFTDIDSVGSA
+125 ATPGFTDIDSLGSA
-139 LDWVA
+139 ANWIA

-274 AVTGRAVKPSVERA
+274 AITGRAVKPNVERA

-397 QQDLVEARNPW
+397 QQDLIEARNPW

-566 ESDQRSLSLTADKY
+566 ESDQKSLSLTADKY

-655 TRLEDVNDRF
+655 TRLEDINDRF

-724 TDPTANA
+724 TDPVANA

-796 QEPRGGTEN
+796 QEPVRGTEN

-822 TSAIESD
+822 TSAIEQD
-829 VAIERERENNQSV
+829 KAVAREQELHQSV
-842 ATAVRSLDNMS
+842 ATSVLSQDQQVRSHLKTVTNW
-853 KQRIIR
+853 IN
-859 LTEWLSNTMKS
+859 NTLNT
-870 LPVLRDKVV
+870 LPSLRDNVV
-879 LCLNGSDA
+879 LCVDGNDS
-887 VLPIEVRNSLQN
+887 VLPLEVHNALDSYT
-899 VQGAVRGVYW
+899 GTPKGVYW
-909 NDRIY
+909 NGKVY
-914 LFTDNIMN
+914 LFTSNIRN

-930 IHEGVVHYGLR
+930 VHEGVAHFGLR
-941 SIMTNEQLGKFLDLT
+941 SIMTDAQLGNFLNLV
-956 YHNFANTKEWSDFQ
+956 YNNFNKSAEWKEFI
-970 SRRPEYFKNGDRVTQ
+970 SRRSDAVKNADKVTQ

-992 LAEQMKLSRMLGP
+992 IAEQMKVSQLVRP
-1005 STKSLFTR
+1005 TTKSIFTR
-1013 VVSFLRNLL
+1013 VINFLRNVLSKL
-1022 ASIGLFENVT
+1022 GVGSDVT
-1032 SKDIRDVISLSAQN
+1032 INDIREVIRLSAEN
-1046 LARKRGDA
+1046 LSRTDN
-1054 DYIAS
+1054 DIANS
-1059 TIKGLEVLIG
+1059 IKEI
-1069 DTVPLQD
+1069 
-1076 SVMFQ
+1076 
-1081 TAFHGT
+1081 
-1087 PHKFDQFTLD
+1087 
-1097 HIGSGEG
+1097 
-1104 AQAHGWGLY
+1104 
-1113 FAQNREVSEG
+1113 
-1123 YRDRLADKNTVV
+1123 
-1135 QLGENQYTAIYTGT
+1135 
-1149 IRPDWVAA
+1149 
-1157 DGQKVTP
+1157 
-1164 YSPLELALSAL
+1164 
-1175 YETGNVAD
+1175 
-1183 AVAYLEDIQ
+1183 
-1192 SDLESIDD
+1192 
-1200 LYETDRR
+1200 
-1207 KLSNIP
+1207 
-1213 RALLYLEDSK
+1213 
-1223 IDFVK
+1223 
-1228 SGSLFEVDIPE
+1228 
-1239 NDVLLDED
+1239 
-1247 LPISSQPEKVK
+1247 
-1258 EVVNKLIDLYEL
+1258 EVVETLGASVKK
-1270 PVTEADSGGKFYR
+1270 PVI
-1283 KYSQEMLS
+1283 
-1291 PEDASR
+1291 EDEVY
-1297 DLNDRGIKGITYDG
+1297 GIK
-1311 MLDGRCFVVFDD
+1311 
-1323 KAIKILNKLEDVVN
+1323 
-1337 NPEIRYAF
+1337 
-1345 QERQVNE
+1345 
-1352 DPVYGMR
+1352 
-1359 FLSAEASQPYYRNL
+1359 FLSAAASQGYYKSL
-1373 EGTRS
+1373 EGSRS

-1385 IVNLPKNSNTLN
+1385 ILNLPKNSNTLN
-1397 LNDVI
+1397 LNDKLNE
-1402 TSQSN
+1402 QSE
-1407 QVQSRLKKLIDTL
+1407 QVQARLNKLIQTTGLSVEMIPNQDGTFSAYFGEKEVAYGL
-1420 GVDINPKTTSGW
+1420 NETQADDYLSEGKFINDVTGW
-1432 SLYNILSEALGS
+1432 DVYNILASALGS
-1444 KRKATE
+1444 KRDATVA
-1450 ILRDFG
+1450 LRDFG
-1456 VRGAQYAENGNNNF
+1456 IRGAQFAKDGNNSYF
-1470 YLFEGNNLSDKPYQ
+1470 LFEGNNISSKPFE
-1484 YNTDVLSEPK
+1484 YNLEVLSEPK
-1494 FLVTK
+1494 FLVTD
-1499 ETPAD
+1499 ETKAEDIVVDP
-1504 EITTDLVTGDLTTKD
+1504 VTGELTQKD
-1519 TADELSYMNALYSE
+1519 TADELSYMNALYAE
-1533 VESQSKGLNRLR
+1533 VESQSKGLGKLKE
-1545 DVLKTGKTRDKD
+1545 VLKTGKSRDAD
-1557 GNIIEHSLWEKV
+1557 GNLIEHSLWEKV

-1634 DAPIPVYDKDGNIVR
+1634 DAPIPVYDKDGNIIR

-1662 LKMFDDVLVARH
+1662 LKMLDDVLVARH

-1797 RSGGRSMSTGGKP
+1797 KSGGRSMSTGGKP

-1854 SVNNTEDKNT
+1854 SVNKTEDKNT

-1869 NKNPEAVRLQ
+1869 QKNPEAVRLQ

-1909 GSAKRIVIHDKWLAA
+1909 GSVKRIVIHDKWLAA

-2010 VWDISKYDTLGTK
+2010 IWDISKYDTLGTK

-2242 DGGYVKIPLP
+2242 DGGYIKIPLP

-2361 GWITKDGIGAV
+2361 GWITKDGIGMV

-2392 IFQQM
+2392 ILQQM
-2397 ITLATS
+2397 IILATS

>member
-29 SPTMDAGGFGAAGAR
+29 SPTVDAGGFGAAGAR

-110 EGYQRNMEEAAHYQA
+110 EGYQRNMEEAAQYQA

-566 ESDQRSLSLTADKY
+566 ESDQKSLSLTADKY

-655 TRLEDVNDRF
+655 TRLEDINDRF

-724 TDPTANA
+724 TDPVANA

-739 TDRATIRSGFDS
+739 TDRDTIRSGFDS

-796 QEPRGGTEN
+796 QEPRRGTEN

-822 TSAIESD
+822 TSAIEQD
-829 VAIERERENNQSV
+829 KAVVREQELHQSV
-842 ATAVRSLDNMS
+842 ATSVLSQDQQVRSHLKTVTNW
-853 KQRIIR
+853 IN
-859 LTEWLSNTMKS
+859 NTLNT
-870 LPVLRDKVV
+870 LPSLRDNVV
-879 LCLNGSDA
+879 LCVDGNDS
-887 VLPIEVRNSLQN
+887 VLPIEVHNALDSYT
-899 VQGAVRGVYW
+899 GTPKGVYW
-909 NDRIY
+909 NGKVY
-914 LFTDNIMN
+914 LFTSNIRN

-930 IHEGVVHYGLR
+930 VHEGVAHFGLR
-941 SIMTNEQLGKFLDLT
+941 SIMTDVQLGNFLNLV
-956 YHNFANTKEWSDFQ
+956 YNNFNKSAEWKEFV
-970 SRRPEYFKNGDRVTQ
+970 SRRSDAVKNADKVTQ

-992 LAEQMKLSRMLGP
+992 IAEQMKVSQLVRP
-1005 STKSLFTR
+1005 TTKSIFTR
-1013 VVSFLRNLL
+1013 IINFLRNVLSKL
-1022 ASIGLFENVT
+1022 GVGSDVT
-1032 SKDIRDVISLSAQN
+1032 INDIREVIRLSAEN
-1046 LARKRGDA
+1046 LSRTDN
-1054 DYIAS
+1054 DIANS
-1059 TIKGLEVLIG
+1059 IKEI
-1069 DTVPLQD
+1069 
-1076 SVMFQ
+1076 
-1081 TAFHGT
+1081 
-1087 PHKFDQFTLD
+1087 
-1097 HIGSGEG
+1097 
-1104 AQAHGWGLY
+1104 
-1113 FAQNREVSEG
+1113 
-1123 YRDRLADKNTVV
+1123 
-1135 QLGENQYTAIYTGT
+1135 
-1149 IRPDWVAA
+1149 
-1157 DGQKVTP
+1157 
-1164 YSPLELALSAL
+1164 
-1175 YETGNVAD
+1175 
-1183 AVAYLEDIQ
+1183 
-1192 SDLESIDD
+1192 
-1200 LYETDRR
+1200 
-1207 KLSNIP
+1207 
-1213 RALLYLEDSK
+1213 
-1223 IDFVK
+1223 
-1228 SGSLFEVDIPE
+1228 
-1239 NDVLLDED
+1239 
-1247 LPISSQPEKVK
+1247 
-1258 EVVNKLIDLYEL
+1258 EVVETLGASVKR
-1270 PVTEADSGGKFYR
+1270 PVV
-1283 KYSQEMLS
+1283 
-1291 PEDASR
+1291 EDEVY
-1297 DLNDRGIKGITYDG
+1297 GIK
-1311 MLDGRCFVVFDD
+1311 
-1323 KAIKILNKLEDVVN
+1323 
-1337 NPEIRYAF
+1337 
-1345 QERQVNE
+1345 
-1352 DPVYGMR
+1352 
-1359 FLSAEASQPYYRNL
+1359 FLSAAASQGYYKRL
-1373 EGTRS
+1373 EGSRS

-1385 IVNLPKNSNTLN
+1385 ILNLPKNSNTLN
-1397 LNDVI
+1397 LNDKLNE
-1402 TSQSN
+1402 QSE
-1407 QVQSRLKKLIDTL
+1407 QVQARLNKLIQTTGLSVEMIPNQDGTFSAYFGEKEVASGL
-1420 GVDINPKTTSGW
+1420 NETQANDYLSEGKFINDVTGW
-1432 SLYNILSEALGS
+1432 DVYNILASALGS
-1444 KRKATE
+1444 KRDAT
-1450 ILRDFG
+1450 IALRDFG
-1456 VRGAQYAENGNNNF
+1456 IRGAQFAKDGNNSYF
-1470 YLFEGNNLSDKPYQ
+1470 LFEGNNISNKPFE
-1484 YNTDVLSEPK
+1484 YNLEALSEPK
-1494 FLVTK
+1494 FLVTD
-1499 ETPAD
+1499 ETKAED
-1504 EITTDLVTGDLTTKD
+1504 IIVDSVTGELTQKD
-1519 TADELSYMNALYSE
+1519 TADELSYMNALYAE
-1533 VESQSKGLNRLR
+1533 VESQSKGLGKLKE
-1545 DVLKTGKTRDKD
+1545 VLKTGKSRDAD
-1557 GNIIEHSLWEKV
+1557 GNLIEHSLWEKV

-1662 LKMFDDVLVARH
+1662 LKMLDDVLVARH

-1797 RSGGRSMSTGGKP
+1797 KSGGRSMSTGGKP

-1909 GSAKRIVIHDKWLAA
+1909 GSVKRIVIHDKWLAA

-2010 VWDISKYDTLGTK
+2010 IWDISKYDTLGTK

-2107 ENLNKRAKEEGWSD
+2107 ENLNKRAKEEGWGD

-2361 GWITKDGIGAV
+2361 GWVTKDGIGMV

-2392 IFQQM
+2392 ILQQM

-2403 PAFGHEVGVKDVPV
+2403 PVFGHEVGVKDVPV

-2430 NALYNRYNDQVNV
+2430 NAIYNRYNDQVNV

>member
-29 SPTMDAGGFGAAGAR
+29 SPTVDAGGFGAAGAK

-54 YGANIDYSGFV
+54 YGANIDYSGFI

-79 RGWEQTQA
+79 RGWEQAQA

-97 DILGLDE
+97 DILGLNE

-110 EGYQRNMEEAAHYQA
+110 EGYQRNMEEAAQYQA

-139 LDWVA
+139 LDWMA
-144 GTAGELIPTAASTIA
+144 GTVGELIPTAASTIA

-180 AKEIAQKTAELSAA
+180 AREIAQKTAELSAA

-219 ASMIGFSAGQEAGA
+219 VSMIGFSAGQEAGA

-274 AVTGRAVKPSVERA
+274 AITGRAVKPSVERA

-566 ESDQRSLSLTADKY
+566 EQDQKSLSLTADKY

-598 RSKRNVVKAISKIT
+598 RSKRNVVKAVSKIT

-655 TRLEDVNDRF
+655 TRLEDINDRF

-724 TDPTANA
+724 TDPVANA
-731 REQQEREA
+731 REQQERET
-739 TDRATIRSGFDS
+739 TDRDTIRSGFNS
-751 LKNEVLREQQVLAQQ
+751 LKNEVLREQQALAQQ

-796 QEPRGGTEN
+796 QEPVRGTEN

-822 TSAIESD
+822 TSAIEQD
-829 VAIERERENNQSV
+829 KVVAREQELHQSV
-842 ATAVRSLDNMS
+842 ATSVLSQDQQVRSHLKTVTNW
-853 KQRIIR
+853 IN
-859 LTEWLSNTMKS
+859 NTLNT
-870 LPVLRDKVV
+870 LPSLRDNVV
-879 LCLNGSDA
+879 LCVDGNDS
-887 VLPIEVRNSLQN
+887 VLPLEVHNALDSYT
-899 VQGAVRGVYW
+899 GTPKGVYW
-909 NDRIY
+909 NGKVY
-914 LFTDNIMN
+914 LFTSNIRN

-930 IHEGVVHYGLR
+930 VHEGVAHFGLR
-941 SIMTNEQLGKFLDLT
+941 SIMTDVQLGNFLNLV
-956 YHNFANTKEWSDFQ
+956 YNNFNKSAEWREFVSRKSDAV
-970 SRRPEYFKNGDRVTQ
+970 KNADKVTQ

-992 LAEQMKLSRMLGP
+992 IAEQMKVSQLVRP
-1005 STKSLFTR
+1005 TTKSIFTR
-1013 VVSFLRNLL
+1013 VINFLRNVLSKL
-1022 ASIGLFENVT
+1022 GVGSDVT
-1032 SKDIRDVISLSAQN
+1032 INDIREVIRLSAEN
-1046 LARKRGDA
+1046 LSRTDN
-1054 DYIAS
+1054 DIANS
-1059 TIKGLEVLIG
+1059 IKEI
-1069 DTVPLQD
+1069 
-1076 SVMFQ
+1076 
-1081 TAFHGT
+1081 
-1087 PHKFDQFTLD
+1087 
-1097 HIGSGEG
+1097 
-1104 AQAHGWGLY
+1104 
-1113 FAQNREVSEG
+1113 
-1123 YRDRLADKNTVV
+1123 
-1135 QLGENQYTAIYTGT
+1135 
-1149 IRPDWVAA
+1149 
-1157 DGQKVTP
+1157 
-1164 YSPLELALSAL
+1164 
-1175 YETGNVAD
+1175 
-1183 AVAYLEDIQ
+1183 
-1192 SDLESIDD
+1192 
-1200 LYETDRR
+1200 
-1207 KLSNIP
+1207 
-1213 RALLYLEDSK
+1213 
-1223 IDFVK
+1223 
-1228 SGSLFEVDIPE
+1228 
-1239 NDVLLDED
+1239 
-1247 LPISSQPEKVK
+1247 
-1258 EVVNKLIDLYEL
+1258 EVVETLGASVKK
-1270 PVTEADSGGKFYR
+1270 PVI
-1283 KYSQEMLS
+1283 
-1291 PEDASR
+1291 EDEVY
-1297 DLNDRGIKGITYDG
+1297 GIK
-1311 MLDGRCFVVFDD
+1311 
-1323 KAIKILNKLEDVVN
+1323 
-1337 NPEIRYAF
+1337 
-1345 QERQVNE
+1345 
-1352 DPVYGMR
+1352 
-1359 FLSAEASQPYYRNL
+1359 FLSAAASQGYYKRL
-1373 EGTRS
+1373 EGSRS

-1385 IVNLPKNSNTLN
+1385 ILNLPKNSNTLN
-1397 LNDVI
+1397 LNDKLNE
-1402 TSQSN
+1402 QSE
-1407 QVQSRLKKLIDTL
+1407 QVQARLNKLIQ
-1420 GVDINPKTTSGW
+1420 TTGLSVEMIPNQDGTFSAYFGEKEVASG
-1432 SLYNILSEALGS
+1432 LNETQANDYLSEGKFINDVTGWDVYNTLASALGS
-1444 KRKATE
+1444 KRDATVA
-1450 ILRDFG
+1450 LRDFG
-1456 VRGAQYAENGNNNF
+1456 IRGAQFAKDGNNSYF
-1470 YLFEGNNLSDKPYQ
+1470 LFEGNNISNKPFE
-1484 YNTDVLSEPK
+1484 YNLEALSEPK
-1494 FLVTK
+1494 FLVTD
-1499 ETPAD
+1499 ETKAEDIVVDP
-1504 EITTDLVTGDLTTKD
+1504 VTGELTQKD
-1519 TADELSYMNALYSE
+1519 TADELSYMNALYAE
-1533 VESQSKGLNRLR
+1533 VESQSKGLGKLKE
-1545 DVLKTGKTRDKD
+1545 VLKTGKSRDAD
-1557 GNIIEHSLWEKV
+1557 GNLIEHSLWEKV

-1634 DAPIPVYDKDGNIVR
+1634 DAPIPVYDKDGNIIR

-1662 LKMFDDVLVARH
+1662 LKMLDDVLVARH

-1689 RYPIKDEDGNVV
+1689 RYHIKDVDGNVI

-1715 TIINA
+1715 IIINA

-1797 RSGGRSMSTGGKP
+1797 KSGGRSMSTGGKP

-1854 SVNNTEDKNT
+1854 SVNKTEDKNT

-1869 NKNPEAVRLQ
+1869 QKNPEAVRLQ

-1909 GSAKRIVIHDKWLAA
+1909 GSVKRIVIHDKWLAA

-2010 VWDISKYDTLGTK
+2010 IWDISKYDTLGTK
-2023 FDTSKYDAGLVSD
+2023 FDTSKYDAELVGD

-2075 ANKLIDYMDVLSDTT
+2075 AGKLINYMDVLSDTT

-2101 FMKAFR
+2101 FLKAFR

-2121 ARYAEE
+2121 AKYAEE

-2205 GTVARAIMGDDD
+2205 GTVARAVMGEDD

-2242 DGGYVKIPLP
+2242 DGGYIKIPLP

-2361 GWITKDGIGAV
+2361 GWITKDGIGMV

-2403 PAFGHEVGVKDVPV
+2403 PVFGHEVGVKDVPV

-2466 SALSLEKKAQSATTE
+2466 NALSLEKKAQSATQE

-2509 ELIQKRKERVMK
+2509 ELIQKRKEQVMK

>member
-29 SPTMDAGGFGAAGAR
+29 SPTVDAGGFGAAGAR
-44 AATPV
+44 AAT
-49 APVEY
+49 PVEY

-110 EGYQRNMEEAAHYQA
+110 EGYQRNMEEAAQYQA

-139 LDWVA
+139 LDWMA

-168 RTVGSKLLRRYA
+168 RTAGSKLLRGYA

-350 HMPTLLASRRQRKQD
+350 HMPTLLASRRQRKED

-468 INRILAQH
+468 INRILAQR
-476 QKYTQEKQKALDA
+476 QKYAQEKQKALDA

-546 AIDKRITTITSAIN
+546 AIDKRITTTTSAIN

-566 ESDQRSLSLTADKY
+566 ESDQKSLSLTADKY

-655 TRLEDVNDRF
+655 TRLEDINDRF

-724 TDPTANA
+724 TDPVANA

-822 TSAIESD
+822 TSAIEQD
-829 VAIERERENNQSV
+829 KAVVREQELHQSIATSVLSQDQQVRNHLKTVTNWINN
-842 ATAVRSLDNMS
+842 TL
-853 KQRIIR
+853 
-859 LTEWLSNTMKS
+859 NT
-870 LPVLRDKVV
+870 LPSLRDNVV
-879 LCLNGSDA
+879 LCVDGNDS
-887 VLPIEVRNSLQN
+887 VLPIEVHNALDSYT
-899 VQGAVRGVYW
+899 GTPKGVYW
-909 NDRIY
+909 DGKVY
-914 LFTDNIMN
+914 LFTSNIRN

-930 IHEGVVHYGLR
+930 VHEGVAHFGLR
-941 SIMTNEQLGKFLDLT
+941 SIMTDVQLGNFLNLV
-956 YHNFANTKEWSDFQ
+956 YNNFNKSAEWKEFV
-970 SRRPEYFKNGDRVTQ
+970 SRRSDAVKNADKVTQ

-992 LAEQMKLSRMLGP
+992 IAEQMKVSQLVRP
-1005 STKSLFTR
+1005 TTKSIFTR
-1013 VVSFLRNLL
+1013 VINFLRNVLSKL
-1022 ASIGLFENVT
+1022 GVGSDVT
-1032 SKDIRDVISLSAQN
+1032 INDIREVIRLSAEN
-1046 LARKRGDA
+1046 LSRTDN
-1054 DYIAS
+1054 DIANS
-1059 TIKGLEVLIG
+1059 IKEI
-1069 DTVPLQD
+1069 
-1076 SVMFQ
+1076 
-1081 TAFHGT
+1081 
-1087 PHKFDQFTLD
+1087 
-1097 HIGSGEG
+1097 
-1104 AQAHGWGLY
+1104 
-1113 FAQNREVSEG
+1113 
-1123 YRDRLADKNTVV
+1123 
-1135 QLGENQYTAIYTGT
+1135 
-1149 IRPDWVAA
+1149 
-1157 DGQKVTP
+1157 
-1164 YSPLELALSAL
+1164 
-1175 YETGNVAD
+1175 
-1183 AVAYLEDIQ
+1183 
-1192 SDLESIDD
+1192 
-1200 LYETDRR
+1200 
-1207 KLSNIP
+1207 
-1213 RALLYLEDSK
+1213 
-1223 IDFVK
+1223 
-1228 SGSLFEVDIPE
+1228 
-1239 NDVLLDED
+1239 
-1247 LPISSQPEKVK
+1247 
-1258 EVVNKLIDLYEL
+1258 EVVETLGASVKK
-1270 PVTEADSGGKFYR
+1270 PVI
-1283 KYSQEMLS
+1283 
-1291 PEDASR
+1291 EDEVY
-1297 DLNDRGIKGITYDG
+1297 GIK
-1311 MLDGRCFVVFDD
+1311 
-1323 KAIKILNKLEDVVN
+1323 
-1337 NPEIRYAF
+1337 
-1345 QERQVNE
+1345 
-1352 DPVYGMR
+1352 
-1359 FLSAEASQPYYRNL
+1359 FLSAAASQGYYKRL
-1373 EGTRS
+1373 EGSRS

-1385 IVNLPKNSNTLN
+1385 ILNLPKNSNTFN
-1397 LNDVI
+1397 LNDKLNE
-1402 TSQSN
+1402 QSE
-1407 QVQSRLKKLIDTL
+1407 QVQARLNKLIQ
-1420 GVDINPKTTSGW
+1420 TTGLSVEMIPNQDGTFSAHFGEKEVASG
-1432 SLYNILSEALGS
+1432 LNETQANDYLSEGKFINDVTGWDVYNTLASALGS
-1444 KRKATE
+1444 KRDATVA
-1450 ILRDFG
+1450 LRDFG
-1456 VRGAQYAENGNNNF
+1456 IRGAQFAKDGNNSYF
-1470 YLFEGNNLSDKPYQ
+1470 LFEGNNISSKPFE
-1484 YNTDVLSEPK
+1484 YNLEVLSEPK
-1494 FLVTK
+1494 FLVTD
-1499 ETPAD
+1499 ETKAEDIVVDP
-1504 EITTDLVTGDLTTKD
+1504 VTGELTQKD
-1519 TADELSYMNALYSE
+1519 TADELSYMNALYAE
-1533 VESQSKGLNRLR
+1533 VESQSKGLGKLKE
-1545 DVLKTGKTRDKD
+1545 VLKTGKSRDAD
-1557 GNIIEHSLWEKV
+1557 GNLIEHSLWEKV

-1662 LKMFDDVLVARH
+1662 LKMLDDVLVARH

-1689 RYPIKDEDGNVV
+1689 RYLIKDEDGNVV

-1729 RILERYGNFPGLDK
+1729 RILERYGNFPGLDE

-1797 RSGGRSMSTGGKP
+1797 KSGGRSMSTGGKP

-1854 SVNNTEDKNT
+1854 SVNKTEDKNT

-1869 NKNPEAVRLQ
+1869 TKNPEAVRLQ

-1909 GSAKRIVIHDKWLAA
+1909 GSVKRIVIHDKWLAA

-2010 VWDISKYDTLGTK
+2010 IWDISKYDTLGTK

-2242 DGGYVKIPLP
+2242 DGGYIKIPLP

-2361 GWITKDGIGAV
+2361 GWITKDGIGMV

-2392 IFQQM
+2392 ILQQM

-2466 SALSLEKKAQSATTE
+2466 NALSLKKKAQSATTE

-2509 ELIQKRKERVMK
+2509 ELIQKRKEQVMK

>member
-29 SPTMDAGGFGAAGAR
+29 SPTVDAGGFGAAGAR

-110 EGYQRNMEEAAHYQA
+110 EGYQRNMEEAAQYQA

-159 TAGGASILA
+159 TASGASILA

-274 AVTGRAVKPSVERA
+274 AITGRAVKPSVERA

-434 QSWNS
+434 QSWDS

-453 KLPRLNELPPNERKN
+453 KLHRLNELPPNERKN

-566 ESDQRSLSLTADKY
+566 ESDQKSLSLTADKY

-655 TRLEDVNDRF
+655 TRLEDINDRF

-724 TDPTANA
+724 TDPVANA

-796 QEPRGGTEN
+796 QEPVRGTEN

-822 TSAIESD
+822 TSAIEQD
-829 VAIERERENNQSV
+829 KAVAREQELHQSV
-842 ATAVRSLDNMS
+842 ATSVLSQDQQVRSHLKTVTNW
-853 KQRIIR
+853 IN
-859 LTEWLSNTMKS
+859 NTLNT
-870 LPVLRDKVV
+870 LPSLRDNVV
-879 LCLNGSDA
+879 LCVDGNDS
-887 VLPIEVRNSLQN
+887 VLPLEVHNALDSYT
-899 VQGAVRGVYW
+899 GTPKGVYW
-909 NDRIY
+909 NGKVY
-914 LFTDNIMN
+914 LFTSNIRN

-930 IHEGVVHYGLR
+930 VHEGVAHFGLR
-941 SIMTNEQLGKFLDLT
+941 SIMTDVQLGNFLNLV
-956 YHNFANTKEWSDFQ
+956 YNNFNKSAEWREFV
-970 SRRPEYFKNGDRVTQ
+970 SRRSDAVKNADKVTQ

-992 LAEQMKLSRMLGP
+992 IAEQMKVSQLVRP
-1005 STKSLFTR
+1005 TTKSIFTR
-1013 VVSFLRNLL
+1013 VINFLRNVLSKL
-1022 ASIGLFENVT
+1022 GVGSDVT
-1032 SKDIRDVISLSAQN
+1032 INDIREVIRLSAEN
-1046 LARKRGDA
+1046 LSRTDN
-1054 DYIAS
+1054 DIANS
-1059 TIKGLEVLIG
+1059 IKEI
-1069 DTVPLQD
+1069 
-1076 SVMFQ
+1076 
-1081 TAFHGT
+1081 
-1087 PHKFDQFTLD
+1087 
-1097 HIGSGEG
+1097 
-1104 AQAHGWGLY
+1104 
-1113 FAQNREVSEG
+1113 
-1123 YRDRLADKNTVV
+1123 
-1135 QLGENQYTAIYTGT
+1135 
-1149 IRPDWVAA
+1149 
-1157 DGQKVTP
+1157 
-1164 YSPLELALSAL
+1164 
-1175 YETGNVAD
+1175 
-1183 AVAYLEDIQ
+1183 
-1192 SDLESIDD
+1192 
-1200 LYETDRR
+1200 
-1207 KLSNIP
+1207 
-1213 RALLYLEDSK
+1213 
-1223 IDFVK
+1223 
-1228 SGSLFEVDIPE
+1228 
-1239 NDVLLDED
+1239 
-1247 LPISSQPEKVK
+1247 
-1258 EVVNKLIDLYEL
+1258 EVVDTLGASVKK
-1270 PVTEADSGGKFYR
+1270 PVI
-1283 KYSQEMLS
+1283 
-1291 PEDASR
+1291 EDEVY
-1297 DLNDRGIKGITYDG
+1297 GIK
-1311 MLDGRCFVVFDD
+1311 
-1323 KAIKILNKLEDVVN
+1323 
-1337 NPEIRYAF
+1337 
-1345 QERQVNE
+1345 
-1352 DPVYGMR
+1352 
-1359 FLSAEASQPYYRNL
+1359 FLSAAASQGYYKRL
-1373 EGTRS
+1373 EGSRS

-1385 IVNLPKNSNTLN
+1385 ILNLPKNSNTLN
-1397 LNDVI
+1397 LNDKLNE
-1402 TSQSN
+1402 QSE
-1407 QVQSRLKKLIDTL
+1407 QVQARLNKLIQ
-1420 GVDINPKTTSGW
+1420 TTGLSVEMIPNQDGTFSAYFGEKEVASG
-1432 SLYNILSEALGS
+1432 LNETQANDYLSEGKFIDDVTGWDVYNTLASALGS
-1444 KRKATE
+1444 KRDATVA
-1450 ILRDFG
+1450 LRDFG
-1456 VRGAQYAENGNNNF
+1456 IRGAQFAKDGNNSYF
-1470 YLFEGNNLSDKPYQ
+1470 LFEGNNISSKPFE
-1484 YNTDVLSEPK
+1484 YNLEALSEPK
-1494 FLVTK
+1494 FLVTD
-1499 ETPAD
+1499 ETKAEDIVVDP
-1504 EITTDLVTGDLTTKD
+1504 VTGELTQKD
-1519 TADELSYMNALYSE
+1519 TADELSYMNALYAE
-1533 VESQSKGLNRLR
+1533 VESQSKGLGKLKE
-1545 DVLKTGKTRDKD
+1545 VLKTGKSRDAD
-1557 GNIIEHSLWEKV
+1557 GNLIEHSLWEKV

-1689 RYPIKDEDGNVV
+1689 RYSIKDEDGNVI
-1701 GTGHTNRK
+1701 GTRHTNRK

-1715 TIINA
+1715 IIINA

-1854 SVNNTEDKNT
+1854 SVNKTEDKNT

-1909 GSAKRIVIHDKWLAA
+1909 GSVKRIVIHDKWLAA

-2010 VWDISKYDTLGTK
+2010 IWDISKYDTLGTK

-2101 FMKAFR
+2101 FLKAFR

-2121 ARYAEE
+2121 AKYAEE

-2145 FTRKGAWANAYNPLW
+2145 FTRKGAWANTYNPLW

-2242 DGGYVKIPLP
+2242 DGGYIKIPLP

-2361 GWITKDGIGAV
+2361 GWITKDGIGMV

-2392 IFQQM
+2392 ILQQM

-2430 NALYNRYNDQVNV
+2430 NALYNKYNDQVNV

-2466 SALSLEKKAQSATTE
+2466 NALSLEKKAQSATTE

-2509 ELIQKRKERVMK
+2509 ELIQKRKEQVMK

>member
-65 DPNAGMGEFRKGLN
+65 DPNAGMGEFRKGIN

-110 EGYQRNMEEAAHYQA
+110 EGYQRNMEEAAQYQA

-274 AVTGRAVKPSVERA
+274 AITGRAVKPSVERA

-434 QSWNS
+434 QSWDS

-453 KLPRLNELPPNERKN
+453 KLPRLNELPSNERKN

-566 ESDQRSLSLTADKY
+566 ESDQKSLSLTADKY

-655 TRLEDVNDRF
+655 TRLEDINDRF

-724 TDPTANA
+724 TDPVANA

-739 TDRATIRSGFDS
+739 TDRDTIRSGFDS

-796 QEPRGGTEN
+796 QEPRRGTEN

-822 TSAIESD
+822 TSAIEQD
-829 VAIERERENNQSV
+829 KAIAREQELHQSV
-842 ATAVRSLDNMS
+842 ATSVLSQDQQVRSHLKTVTNW
-853 KQRIIR
+853 IN
-859 LTEWLSNTMKS
+859 NTLNT
-870 LPVLRDKVV
+870 LPSLRDNVV
-879 LCLNGSDA
+879 LCVDGNDS
-887 VLPIEVRNSLQN
+887 VLPLEVHNALDSYT
-899 VQGAVRGVYW
+899 GTPKGVYW
-909 NDRIY
+909 NGKVY
-914 LFTDNIMN
+914 LFTSNIRN

-930 IHEGVVHYGLR
+930 VHEGVAHFGLR
-941 SIMTNEQLGKFLDLT
+941 SIMTDVQLGNFLNLV
-956 YHNFANTKEWSDFQ
+956 YNNFNKSAEWKEFV
-970 SRRPEYFKNGDRVTQ
+970 SRRSDAVKNADKVTQ

-992 LAEQMKLSRMLGP
+992 IAEQMKVSQLVRP
-1005 STKSLFTR
+1005 TTKSIFTR
-1013 VVSFLRNLL
+1013 VINFLRNVLSKL
-1022 ASIGLFENVT
+1022 GVGSDVT
-1032 SKDIRDVISLSAQN
+1032 INDIREVIRLSAEN
-1046 LARKRGDA
+1046 LSRTDN
-1054 DYIAS
+1054 DIANS
-1059 TIKGLEVLIG
+1059 IKEI
-1069 DTVPLQD
+1069 
-1076 SVMFQ
+1076 
-1081 TAFHGT
+1081 
-1087 PHKFDQFTLD
+1087 
-1097 HIGSGEG
+1097 
-1104 AQAHGWGLY
+1104 
-1113 FAQNREVSEG
+1113 
-1123 YRDRLADKNTVV
+1123 
-1135 QLGENQYTAIYTGT
+1135 
-1149 IRPDWVAA
+1149 
-1157 DGQKVTP
+1157 
-1164 YSPLELALSAL
+1164 
-1175 YETGNVAD
+1175 
-1183 AVAYLEDIQ
+1183 
-1192 SDLESIDD
+1192 
-1200 LYETDRR
+1200 
-1207 KLSNIP
+1207 
-1213 RALLYLEDSK
+1213 
-1223 IDFVK
+1223 
-1228 SGSLFEVDIPE
+1228 
-1239 NDVLLDED
+1239 
-1247 LPISSQPEKVK
+1247 
-1258 EVVNKLIDLYEL
+1258 EVVETLGASVKK
-1270 PVTEADSGGKFYR
+1270 PVI
-1283 KYSQEMLS
+1283 
-1291 PEDASR
+1291 EDEVY
-1297 DLNDRGIKGITYDG
+1297 GIK
-1311 MLDGRCFVVFDD
+1311 
-1323 KAIKILNKLEDVVN
+1323 
-1337 NPEIRYAF
+1337 
-1345 QERQVNE
+1345 
-1352 DPVYGMR
+1352 
-1359 FLSAEASQPYYRNL
+1359 FLSAAASQGYYKRL
-1373 EGTRS
+1373 EGSRS

-1385 IVNLPKNSNTLN
+1385 ILNLPKNSNTLN
-1397 LNDVI
+1397 LNDKLNE
-1402 TSQSN
+1402 QSE
-1407 QVQSRLKKLIDTL
+1407 QVQARLNKLIQ
-1420 GVDINPKTTSGW
+1420 TTGLSVEMIPNQDGTFSAYFGEKEVASG
-1432 SLYNILSEALGS
+1432 LNETQANDYLSEGKFINDVTGWDVYNTLASALGS
-1444 KRKATE
+1444 KRDATVA
-1450 ILRDFG
+1450 LRDFG
-1456 VRGAQYAENGNNNF
+1456 IRGAQFAKDGNNSYF
-1470 YLFEGNNLSDKPYQ
+1470 LFEGNNISSKPFE
-1484 YNTDVLSEPK
+1484 YNLEALSEPK
-1494 FLVTK
+1494 FLVTD
-1499 ETPAD
+1499 ETKAEDIVVDP
-1504 EITTDLVTGDLTTKD
+1504 VTGELTQKD
-1519 TADELSYMNALYSE
+1519 TADELSYMNALYAE
-1533 VESQSKGLNRLR
+1533 VESQSKGLGKLKE
-1545 DVLKTGKTRDKD
+1545 VLKTGKSRDAD
-1557 GNIIEHSLWEKV
+1557 GNLIEHSLWEKV

-1797 RSGGRSMSTGGKP
+1797 KSGGRSMSTGGKP

-1854 SVNNTEDKNT
+1854 SVNKTEDKNT

-1869 NKNPEAVRLQ
+1869 QKNPEAVRLQ

-1909 GSAKRIVIHDKWLAA
+1909 GSVKRIVIHDKWLAA

-2010 VWDISKYDTLGTK
+2010 IWDISKYDTLGTK

-2242 DGGYVKIPLP
+2242 DGGYIKIPLP

-2361 GWITKDGIGAV
+2361 GWITKDGIGMV

-2403 PAFGHEVGVKDVPV
+2403 PVFGHEVGVKDVPV

-2466 SALSLEKKAQSATTE
+2466 NALSLEKKAQSATTE

-2509 ELIQKRKERVMK
+2509 ELIQKRKEQVMK

>member
-29 SPTMDAGGFGAAGAR
+29 SPTVDAGGFGAAGAR
-44 AATPV
+44 AAT
-49 APVEY
+49 PVEY

-110 EGYQRNMEEAAHYQA
+110 EGYQRNMEEAAQYQA

-274 AVTGRAVKPSVERA
+274 AITGRAVKPSVERA

-434 QSWNS
+434 QSWDS

-560 ELTARM
+560 ELTSRM
-566 ESDQRSLSLTADKY
+566 ESDQKSLSLTADKY

-655 TRLEDVNDRF
+655 TRLEDINDRF

-724 TDPTANA
+724 TDPVANA

-796 QEPRGGTEN
+796 QEAVRGTEN

-822 TSAIESD
+822 TSAIEQD
-829 VAIERERENNQSV
+829 KAVAREQELHQSV
-842 ATAVRSLDNMS
+842 ATSVLSQDQQVRSHLKTVTNW
-853 KQRIIR
+853 IN
-859 LTEWLSNTMKS
+859 NTLNT
-870 LPVLRDKVV
+870 LPSLRDNVV
-879 LCLNGSDA
+879 LCVDGNDS
-887 VLPIEVRNSLQN
+887 VLPLEVHNALDSYT
-899 VQGAVRGVYW
+899 GTPKGVYW
-909 NDRIY
+909 NGKVY
-914 LFTDNIMN
+914 LFTSNIRN

-930 IHEGVVHYGLR
+930 VHEGVAHFGLR
-941 SIMTNEQLGKFLDLT
+941 SIMTDVQLGNFLNLV
-956 YHNFANTKEWSDFQ
+956 YNNFNKSAEWREFV
-970 SRRPEYFKNGDRVTQ
+970 SRRSDAVKNADKVTQ

-992 LAEQMKLSRMLGP
+992 IAEQMKVSQLVRP
-1005 STKSLFTR
+1005 TTKSIFTR
-1013 VVSFLRNLL
+1013 VINFLRNVLSKL
-1022 ASIGLFENVT
+1022 GVGSDVT
-1032 SKDIRDVISLSAQN
+1032 INDIREVIRLSAEN
-1046 LARKRGDA
+1046 LSRTDN
-1054 DYIAS
+1054 DIANS
-1059 TIKGLEVLIG
+1059 IKEI
-1069 DTVPLQD
+1069 
-1076 SVMFQ
+1076 
-1081 TAFHGT
+1081 
-1087 PHKFDQFTLD
+1087 
-1097 HIGSGEG
+1097 
-1104 AQAHGWGLY
+1104 
-1113 FAQNREVSEG
+1113 
-1123 YRDRLADKNTVV
+1123 
-1135 QLGENQYTAIYTGT
+1135 
-1149 IRPDWVAA
+1149 
-1157 DGQKVTP
+1157 
-1164 YSPLELALSAL
+1164 
-1175 YETGNVAD
+1175 
-1183 AVAYLEDIQ
+1183 
-1192 SDLESIDD
+1192 
-1200 LYETDRR
+1200 
-1207 KLSNIP
+1207 
-1213 RALLYLEDSK
+1213 
-1223 IDFVK
+1223 
-1228 SGSLFEVDIPE
+1228 
-1239 NDVLLDED
+1239 
-1247 LPISSQPEKVK
+1247 
-1258 EVVNKLIDLYEL
+1258 EVVETLGASVKK
-1270 PVTEADSGGKFYR
+1270 PVI
-1283 KYSQEMLS
+1283 
-1291 PEDASR
+1291 EDEVY
-1297 DLNDRGIKGITYDG
+1297 GIK
-1311 MLDGRCFVVFDD
+1311 
-1323 KAIKILNKLEDVVN
+1323 
-1337 NPEIRYAF
+1337 
-1345 QERQVNE
+1345 
-1352 DPVYGMR
+1352 
-1359 FLSAEASQPYYRNL
+1359 FLSAAASQGYYKRL
-1373 EGTRS
+1373 EGSRS

-1385 IVNLPKNSNTLN
+1385 ILNLPKNSNTLN
-1397 LNDVI
+1397 LNDKLNE
-1402 TSQSN
+1402 QSE
-1407 QVQSRLKKLIDTL
+1407 QIQARLNKLIQTTGLSVEMIPNQDGTFSAYF
-1420 GVDINPKTTSGW
+1420 GEKEVTSG
-1432 SLYNILSEALGS
+1432 LNETQANDYLSEGKFINDVTGWDVYNTLASALGS
-1444 KRKATE
+1444 KRDAT
-1450 ILRDFG
+1450 IALRDFG
-1456 VRGAQYAENGNNNF
+1456 VRGAQFAKDGNNSYF
-1470 YLFEGNNLSDKPYQ
+1470 LFEGNNISNKPFE
-1484 YNTDVLSEPK
+1484 YNLEALSEPK
-1494 FLVTK
+1494 FLVTD
-1499 ETPAD
+1499 ETKAEDIVVDP
-1504 EITTDLVTGDLTTKD
+1504 VTGELTQKD
-1519 TADELSYMNALYSE
+1519 TADELSYMNALYAE
-1533 VESQSKGLNRLR
+1533 VESQSKGLGKLKE
-1545 DVLKTGKTRDKD
+1545 VLKTGKSRDAD
-1557 GNIIEHSLWEKV
+1557 GNLIEHSLWEKV

-1662 LKMFDDVLVARH
+1662 LKMLDDVLVARH

-1689 RYPIKDEDGNVV
+1689 RYLIKDEDGNVV

-1797 RSGGRSMSTGGKP
+1797 KSGGRSMSTGGKP

-1854 SVNNTEDKNT
+1854 SVNKTEDKNT

-1869 NKNPEAVRLQ
+1869 QKNPEAVRLQ

-1909 GSAKRIVIHDKWLAA
+1909 VSVKRIVIHDKWLAA

-1959 AIVNPIRD
+1959 AVVNPIRD

-2010 VWDISKYDTLGTK
+2010 IWDISKYDTLGIK

-2361 GWITKDGIGAV
+2361 GWITKDGIGMV

-2392 IFQQM
+2392 ILQQM

-2509 ELIQKRKERVMK
+2509 ELIQKRKEQVMK